1 MGRTWGHASIV
12 ALAVTLTRAY
22 LILVPDTAPPGH
34 VVLDAAVYKL
44 GSERTYSIDVHRTA
58 NFVHHVL
65 RVNRTTG
72 LVTLRKKLRCDGVL
86 YPNLFTFYVDST
98 SDRIRDIDYYSLPI
112 RVLVTGEDCS
122 RRHADLYDID
132 FDRVYD
138 QDDAALQYEDDH
150 MRDRRA
156 AVYPSHPGFMDW
168 RLMEEEELFSSQ
180 YNVLSTAY
188 PWANAIFEDFGA
200 RNRSRNKRS
209 LSQVPFDMAIDVK
222 IAEAKQWISETY
234 ASFSIPTTD
243 RWQGICLKQ
252 SQFINSLTAFLP
264 RTVQKMCKVQF
275 LDVSDPRFLI
285 ESSQGDLVASGDV
298 CIQEP
303 MWKVSVLFT
312 FNCDRS
318 SIVDSD
324 HRLKIVY
331 HHQELNDTDIARR
344 VKRELRNQSP
354 YFEQALYVA
363 SVAEEQ
369 PPGVVVTTVRARD
382 PENSPVTYSMSSLLD
397 SRSAGMFAVD
407 TRTGVVTTQARLD
420 RERLDVHYFRV
431 VAQDDT
437 FPPRSGTTT
446 LQINVL
452 DCNDH
457 APVFEM
463 QQYEASV
470 REGASAGTT
479 VLTLKAT
486 DQDIGN
492 NAQVEYSIDSV
503 SADSLNPE
511 DVNESIDGAKEQ
523 TDAQDVFRIDGR
535 SGALLTRAPLDRE
548 KVSRYTVIVKATD
561 QASPLSDRLSSS
573 ATVHVNI
580 IDDNDNYP
588 QFSEKTYTV
597 TVDEDISVADNP
609 TIAKIKATDADIGA
623 NAAIRYAIIGG
634 NTQMQFSID
643 SLSGDVALVKPLDYE
658 QVRSYRLV
666 IRAQDGGSPSRSNT
680 TQLLVNVKDVNDNA
694 PRFYSSL
701 FQESVSESVPV
712 GYSIVRVQAY
722 DADEGVNAELT
733 YTLADKE
740 YNGNNDLPITID
752 PRSGWVYISGQLDR
766 EVQAKYQLQVT
777 ATDNGVPPRSATASV
792 AVVVQDVNDNDPVFS
807 PPQYEV
813 ELAEDEP
820 PGTPVVTVTATDADE
835 DNRLHYEITGG
846 NTRGRFS
853 ITSQNGRG
861 LITVAQPLDFK
872 QERRYVL
879 TVTATDSGGRSD
891 TAMVH
896 INITDANNYA
906 PVFENAPYTASVF
919 EDAPIGTTVLVV
931 SATDS
936 DVGINAQITYSLSS
950 EISNE
955 AVAHH
960 DHEFLINPHTGAI
973 TTNKLLDRETM
984 SGYLLTVTARDGG
997 VPSLSD
1003 TTDVEIS
1010 VVDVNDNPPVFK
1022 QQLYTSSI
1030 MEDAL
1035 VGTSVTQVGASDA
1048 DVGLNG
1054 RVHYELEARD
1064 REEGS
1069 FVMDPASGVLR
1080 TNKALDRESVAT
1092 YDLRALAVDGGTP
1105 PQSSTV
1111 IVHIKVEDIND
1122 SPPVFQSDCL
1132 TFYIPENSPIGTT
1145 VGEIRAHDPD
1155 EGPNAVI
1162 HYSIKGGDDS
1172 NSFSLETRQGSDKAE
1187 LVTMVDLD
1195 YESPRK
1201 KYELVIR
1208 AASPPLWN
1216 DVRVEI
1222 LVTDVNDN
1230 APMMKDFQI
1239 IFNNFK
1245 DCFPVGPFGRVPAYD
1260 ADVSNKLQY
1269 RILSGNNA
1277 NLVLLNETT
1286 GAMTLSPQ
1294 LNTNVPKLAT
1304 MELSVTDGVNEIK
1317 AMMQLSVRLITEEM
1331 LFNSITVRLNDMTA
1345 EQFLSPLL
1353 GFFIDGLAA
1362 IIPCPKENIYVFSVQ
1377 DDTDVTGNIL
1387 NVSFSA
1393 RRPEAEVG
1401 AGGDPSL
1408 YYSPTHLRERL
1419 YLNRAT
1425 LARLATVQVLP
1436 FDDNVCIHEPCLNFE
1451 ECLTVLKFGNASGFI
1466 SSDSVLFRPIYPVTT
1481 FTCQCPQGFTG
1492 LREHFLCDTEV
1503 DLCYSS
1509 PCVNNGTCMR
1519 REGGYTCV
1527 CTPGFTGTNC
1537 ETILTK
1543 ATCDLNGDGTFC
1555 RSGSQCVAR
1564 KEGGILCQ
1572 GCTIDAEYT
1581 TAMCE
1586 LRARSFPASSF
1597 LTFPGLKRRHRFN
1610 LKLKF
1615 ATTTPSGLLVY
1626 NGRYNERHDFVAL
1639 ETIATG
1645 AGRAGGEGLRFSFAL
1660 GGARTDL
1667 TVAAHVADGAWHTVE
1682 IRYYNR
1688 TATMIIDD
1696 CDKDLSLAG
1705 ASEFGIK
1712 YACANFTRKVLPPRC
1727 DIPTETC
1734 HRFLDLTG
1742 PLQIGGLPNIPTSF
1756 QVKNKDF
1763 IGCISDIYIDHKF
1776 LDLNSYVSDNGTLAG
1791 CPQKRSQ
1798 CSSAPCHHGAEC
1810 SELWDSFSC
1819 ECPEGYTG
1827 HDCAETTSAPWRFSG
1842 DGMLS
1847 FNPLLRPIQLPWL
1860 NALTIRTRQLD
1871 AFLMSIQVGQ
1881 NSSVFISLKSGLLHY
1896 AYNGETMFLPST
1908 NLADGIWHRIEI
1920 KWLGTDISVGIDY
1933 GLRSALLPM
1942 LANKIQGQYIGKILI
1957 GGPDT
1962 TAGLLASEVGYFE
1975 GCIQDVRVGTAQS
1988 LLNRPTVR
1996 ENVRDGCQSKADCML
2011 SICPPYSA
2019 CEAEWDSTECVCERG
2034 RVGPQCTAACELRP
2048 CGPHAVCVP
2057 DDTQRGYSC
2066 KCEQGYSMTAD
2077 GCTEQRE
2084 EECPGGWWG
2093 VTGCG
2098 PCDCDS
2104 ARGYHP
2110 HCAARDG
2117 RCRCKENHYKPPD
2130 VEECLPCQCYAAGS
2144 LNSSCEDTT
2153 GQCHCRSGV
2162 IGRACDSCSNVY
2174 AEVTPNTGCKV
2185 IYDGCPRSYS
2195 NGVWWPRTKFGVA
2208 AITDCPPGSS
2218 GKATRVC
2225 DEIQVVPWQEPD
2237 MFNCTTSTFYQLRKQ
2252 LHKIETGELTVNTFV
2267 GVRLAEDLATACSKT
2282 ARLFGADVLVTE
2294 GILLELMQYELHQAG
2309 LNLTHS
2315 QDKDYVR
2322 NIMKSANT
2330 ILNIEYEKEWQ
2341 RITKLTGHGVEHL
2354 MQKFDKYISV
2364 LAESQHDTY
2373 TSPFE
2378 IVTSDLVI
2386 GVDIVTAE
2394 SIYGFEPTQLNRYN
2408 SESLTT
2414 ERVILPDTS
2423 AFIHSPIQPGYYG
2436 NGKSKPKKPSSPT
2449 VSFPKYNNYVKNKN
2463 KFDKHSRVLLP
2474 LDLLGINSNSE
2485 EIASIY
2491 ESRAVFSYLQYSR
2504 NTSQLMPL
2512 RMDDSVSRRWGVN
2525 ITVGSPILQLALYVP
2540 EFVWSREA
2548 SDNESIENGSD
2559 AAGVVYAN
2567 KGQNHQT
2574 QTNQIST
2581 NPQSRNNWP
2590 HANEDDNLNGDH
2602 HGPVVIQ
2609 PAYKKQDNGDSE
2621 NLRENNSM
2629 YGAEKIIKVDGAD
2642 NLKVMALTMAPND
2655 KNKDGGNSSKEA
2667 DKKKLVYKSL
2677 GGIRLRKPIRLQLW
2691 LDINRETFG
2700 SRTNPQCVHWSTLR
2714 GSGEWSRVGC
2724 HTEID
2729 YDWSPY
2735 SNEPLLINCTCNHL
2749 STFAVLVDEVDI
2761 EFIPEP
2767 SLLESVT
2774 SYSAFSISLPL
2785 LLTTWAALCLMRGG
2799 AATVSNSIHKHLVFC
2814 VFMAELLYLI
2824 ALKARNSLV
2833 QNEFA
2838 CKLVAMS
2845 LHYWWLAALGWAA
2858 CEAWQLRRLLRELRD
2873 VNHGGLAAPLAA
2885 AYAAPAVALAL
2896 AAAHRPHQYG
2906 NALFCWVSCHEPVVW
2921 WVVIPAAVYAAA
2933 AVIFLAGATHAAFTV
2948 RDHVTGF
2955 GNLRM
2960 LLAISIVCL
2969 PLLCVSW
2976 AAALILGSEAGGRR
2990 AALSSL
2996 LAGAVTLHAAAAALG
3011 HVLLNVRVRDN
3022 LRRSI
3027 LRCMGKKVPPVDTSI
3042 IISSSAQNLSQVNRS
3057 ALSYHSGAE
3066 SGRQLRNIGISASST
3081 TSRSTTKT
3089 SSSPYSRSDGQL
3101 RHTSTSTSNYN
3112 TSASDMPNYLRGFDS
3127 SLHTRKDEEGRRR
3140 RMAGADGEA
3149 GGEATEATD
3158 SDSDASERSLE
3169 LASSH
3174 SSDDDETSTRR
3185 SSHPP
3190 SAARDRGPS
3199 SNAGSYLPN
3208 IAEGAPL
3215 GITPRWPS
3223 HIREE
3228 TNRADI
3234 GRWSRETAS
3243 DHEGPNPGAATPSP
3257 NPLPNPDLTSD
3268 VYQLGRH
3275 RAKPSILENV
3285 HDTYV
3290 ASVDAS
3296 RLPLDNRYGVMEDE
3310 LMYGVLPT
3318 DTEKQM
3324 PYDPNYP
3331 MSPTMYRLPQNPY
3344 GSKTYLSASR
3354 TSDYGYSPTNY
3365 LGEHAYGSR
3374 DFRDPGNPARDFRDS
3389 GNPAREQG
3397 YPPRDFRDSGIA
3409 TMLKNDYQRK
3419 MEGHY
3424 GVDYNDAVSEGSE
3437 KHHPHDK
3444 YLFPYTAEEDHVSI
3458 REAALSSHARANAG
3472 TCFSPI
3478 HLLGEKSTHIDKRLS
3493 IFVKL
3498 ISKWP
3503 HRLRVWEKQANGGGC
3518 MRKIH
3523 FKSSFALLTGGVAV
3537 RKIICNH
3544 LREEE
3549 IYY

>member
-1 MGRTWGHASIV
+1 MTRLWAHAV
-12 ALAVTLTRAY
+12 ATILLVAAARAY
-22 LILVPDTAPPGH
+22 LVLVPDSARPGH

-44 GSERTYSIDVHRTA
+44 GSERTYTIDVHRTA
-58 NFVHHVL
+58 NFVHHIL

-72 LVTLRKKLRCDGVL
+72 LVTLRKRLRCDGVM

-98 SDRIRDIDYYSLPI
+98 SERIRDIDYYSLPI

-138 QDDAALQYEDDH
+138 QSDSALQYEEEPS
-150 MRDRRA
+150 RDKRE
-156 AVYPSHPGFMDW
+156 AVFSERDNIDW
-168 RLMEEEELFSSQ
+168 RLLDAEELVSSQ
-180 YNVLSTAY
+180 YSVFSTAD
-188 PWANAIFEDFGA
+188 PWQHTIFEDFAA
-200 RNRSRNKRS
+200 RNKSRRKRS
-209 LSQVPFDMAIDVK
+209 HSLVPFDMAIDVK

-234 ASFSIPTTD
+234 ASFAIPTTD

-252 SQFINSLTAFLP
+252 SQFVNSLTAFLP
-264 RTVQKMCKVQF
+264 RTVQKSCKVQF
-275 LDVSDPRFLI
+275 LDVSDPRFTI
-285 ESSQGDLVASGDV
+285 ENSQGDLVASDDV

-303 MWKVSVLFT
+303 MWKVSILFT
-312 FNCDRS
+312 FNCDRTN
-318 SIVDSD
+318 IIDSD

-354 YFEQALYVA
+354 YFEQALYMA

-407 TRTGVVTTQARLD
+407 SRTGVVTTQARLD

-457 APVFEM
+457 SPVFEM

-470 REGASAGTT
+470 REGASPGTT

-486 DQDIGN
+486 DQDIGK
-492 NAQVEYSIDSV
+492 NAEVEYSIESV
-503 SADSLNPE
+503 TAETLSENT
-511 DVNESIDGAKEQ
+511 NEAIQSSGEQ
-523 TDAQDVFRIDGR
+523 TSSDSQDVFRVDGR
-535 SGALLTRAPLDRE
+535 SGALLTRSSLDRE
-548 KVSRYTVIVKATD
+548 KVARYTVIVKATD
-561 QASPLSDRLSSS
+561 LASPVSDRLSS
-573 ATVHVNI
+573 TTTIHVNVL
-580 IDDNDNYP
+580 DDNDNYP

-597 TVDEDISVADNP
+597 TVDEDISVSDNP
-609 TIAKIKATDADIGA
+609 VIARIKATDADIGS

-643 SLSGDVALVKPLDYE
+643 SLSGDVSLVKPLDYE

-694 PRFYSSL
+694 PRFYTSL
-701 FQESVSESVPV
+701 FQESVSENVPI

-733 YTLADKE
+733 YTLTDKE
-740 YNGNNDLPITID
+740 YGGNSDLPITID
-752 PRSGWVYISGQLDR
+752 PRSGWVYTSTPLDR
-766 EVQAKYQLQVT
+766 EVQSKYQLQVT
-777 ATDNGVPPRSATASV
+777 ATDGGSPPRSATASV
-792 AVVVQDVNDNDPVFS
+792 VVVVQDVNDNDPVFA
-807 PPQYEV
+807 PGQYDV
-813 ELAEDEP
+813 EIAEDEP
-820 PGTPVVTVTATDADE
+820 PGTPLVTVTATDADE

-896 INITDANNYA
+896 INVTDANNYA
-906 PVFENAPYTASVF
+906 PVFENAPYTAAVF

-936 DVGINAQITYSLSS
+936 DVGVNAQITYSLSS

-960 DHEFLINPHTGAI
+960 DQEFVINPQTGAI

-997 VPSLSD
+997 VPALSD

-1010 VVDVNDNPPVFK
+1010 VVDVNDNEPVFK
-1022 QQLYTSSI
+1022 QQLYTATI

-1035 VGTSVTQVGASDA
+1035 VGTSVTQVSATDA

-1054 RVHYELEARD
+1054 RVHYELDSKD

-1069 FVMDPASGVLR
+1069 FVIDPASGVIR
-1080 TNKALDRESVAT
+1080 TNKPLDRESVAT
-1092 YDLRALAVDGGTP
+1092 HDLKALAIDGGTP
-1105 PQSSTV
+1105 PQSSSV

-1122 SPPVFQSDCL
+1122 SPPVFESDCL
-1132 TFYIPENSPIGTT
+1132 TFYVPENSPIGTT
-1145 VGEIRAHDPD
+1145 VGEIYAHDPD
-1155 EGPNAVI
+1155 EGANAVV

-1201 KYELVIR
+1201 KYELIIR

-1239 IFNNFK
+1239 IFNNYK
-1245 DCFPVGPFGRVPAYD
+1245 DCFPVGPFGRVPAFD
-1260 ADVSNKLQY
+1260 ADVTDKLQY

-1286 GAMTLSPQ
+1286 GSMTLSPQ
-1294 LNTNVPKLAT
+1294 LNTNVPKIAT
-1304 MELSVTDGVNEIK
+1304 MEISVNDGVNEVK
-1317 AMMQLSVRLITEEM
+1317 AMMQLTVRLITEEM

-1353 GFFIDGLAA
+1353 GFFVDGLAA

-1393 RRPEAEVG
+1393 RRPEAEIGV
-1401 AGGDPSL
+1401 AGDTSQ
-1408 YYSPTHLRERL
+1408 YYSPTHLRERV
-1419 YLNRAT
+1419 YLHRAT

-1436 FDDNVCIHEPCLNFE
+1436 FDDNVCVHEPCLNFE
-1451 ECLTVLKFGNASGFI
+1451 ECLTVLKFGNASGFV
-1466 SSDSVLFRPIYPVTT
+1466 SSDTVLFRPIYPVTT
-1481 FTCQCPQGFTG
+1481 FSCQCPHGFTG
-1492 LREHFLCDTEV
+1492 SREHYMCDTEV

-1509 PCVNNGTCMR
+1509 PCVNNGTCVR

-1527 CTPGFTGTNC
+1527 CAAGFTGVNC
-1537 ETILTK
+1537 ETVLTR
-1543 ATCDLNGDGTFC
+1543 ATCDINGDGSIC

-1572 GCTIDAEYT
+1572 GCTIDAAYT
-1581 TAMCE
+1581 TSMCE
-1586 LRARSFPASSF
+1586 LKARSFPASSF
-1597 LTFPGLKRRHRFN
+1597 LTFPGLKRRHRVH

-1615 ATTTPSGLLVY
+1615 ATQSTSGLLLY

-1639 ETIATG
+1639 EMISTG
-1645 AGRAGGEGLRFSFAL
+1645 AGAVGRAGVRFTFAL
-1660 GGARTDL
+1660 GGTKTEV
-1667 TVAAHVADGAWHTVE
+1667 TVAADVADGMWHTVE
-1682 IRYYNR
+1682 VDYFNR
-1688 TATMIIDD
+1688 TATMVLDD
-1696 CDKDLSLAG
+1696 CDKALSLNG
-1705 ASEFGIK
+1705 AASLGAK

-1742 PLQIGGLPNIPTSF
+1742 PLQIGGLPNIPSSF

-1763 IGCISDIYIDHKF
+1763 VGCISDFYIDHKF
-1776 LDLNSYVSDNGTLAG
+1776 VDLNSFVADNGTLAG
-1791 CPQKRSQ
+1791 CPEKRSQ
-1798 CSSAPCHHGAEC
+1798 CSSAPCYNGAEC
-1810 SELWDSFSC
+1810 TDLWDTFLC
-1819 ECPEGYTG
+1819 DCPEGHTG
-1827 HDCAETTSAPWRFSG
+1827 KDCGESTSPPWRFSG

-1860 NALTIRTRQLD
+1860 NAFSLRTRQQD

-1881 NSSVFISLKSGLLHY
+1881 NSSILISLKSGLLHY
-1896 AYNGETMFLPST
+1896 SYNGESMFLPST
-1908 NLADGIWHRIEI
+1908 MLSDGNWHRVEI
-1920 KWLGTDISVGIDY
+1920 KWLGTDISVTIDY
-1933 GLRSALLPM
+1933 GLRTALLPM
-1942 LANKIQGQYIGKILI
+1942 LANKVQGQYIGKILI
-1957 GGPDT
+1957 GGPDS

-1975 GCIQDVRVGTAQS
+1975 GCIQDVRVGTAQA
-1988 LLNRPTVR
+1988 LLSRPTVR
-1996 ENVRDGCQSKADCML
+1996 ENVRDGCASRADCML
-2011 SICPPYSA
+2011 SICPPYSKCVSSWDHTW
-2019 CEAEWDSTECVCERG
+2019 CECEHG
-2034 RVGPQCTAACELRP
+2034 RVGPHCIPACDFHP
-2048 CGPHAVCVP
+2048 CGENARCIP
-2057 DDTQRGYSC
+2057 DDSAKGYNC
-2066 KCEQGYSMTAD
+2066 QCEDGYNMSD
-2077 GCTEQRE
+2077 EGCVKAGSAV
-2084 EECPGGWWG
+2084 CPGGWWG
-2093 VTGCG
+2093 GAACG
-2098 PCDCDS
+2098 PCACAP
-2104 ARGYHP
+2104 ARGFHP
-2110 HCAARDG
+2110 HCHPATGA
-2117 RCRCKENHYKPPD
+2117 CRCKENHYKP
-2130 VEECLPCQCYAAGS
+2130 EGSELCLPCQCYAAGS
-2144 LNSSCEDTT
+2144 LNSSCETFT
-2153 GQCHCRSGV
+2153 GQCHCRDGV
-2162 IGRACDSCSNVY
+2162 IGRACDACANAY
-2174 AEVTPNTGCKV
+2174 AEVAPNNGCEV
-2185 IYDGCPRSYS
+2185 VYDGCPRSFS
-2195 NGVWWPRTKFGVA
+2195 HGVWWPRTKFGIEA
-2208 AITDCPPGSS
+2208 FTDCPAGTS
-2218 GKATRVC
+2218 GKATRMC
-2225 DEIQVVPWQEPD
+2225 DETHVIPWQEPD

-2252 LHKIETGELTVNTFV
+2252 LNKIQTGELAVNTFV
-2267 GVRLAEDLATACSKT
+2267 GVRLAEDLTSACLNTQHLYGS
-2282 ARLFGADVLVTE
+2282 DILVAE
-2294 GILLELMQYELHQAG
+2294 GILMELLQYELKQAG

-2315 QDKDYVR
+2315 QDKDYVK
-2322 NIMKSANT
+2322 NIIKSANT
-2330 ILNIEYEKEWQ
+2330 ILNLDYEKEWR
-2341 RITKLTGHGVEHL
+2341 RIRQLTGHGMEEL
-2354 MQKFDKYISV
+2354 LQKFDKYISV

-2408 SESLTT
+2408 IESYTT

-2423 AFIHSPIQPGYYG
+2423 AFLHSPIQTSYYG
-2436 NGKSKPKKPSSPT
+2436 NGKNKKKVSSPT

-2463 KFDKHSRVLLP
+2463 KFDKFTRILLP
-2474 LDLLGINSNSE
+2474 LDLLGIANSNLHE
-2485 EIASIY
+2485 NLEMNY

-2512 RMDDSVSRRWGVN
+2512 RMDESVSQRWGVN
-2525 ITVGSPILQLALYVP
+2525 ITVGSPIIQVALYVP
-2540 EFVWSREA
+2540 EYVWMRE
-2548 SDNESIENGSD
+2548 SHDGKEDNSLENNMDDLEGIT
-2559 AAGVVYAN
+2559 YTN
-2567 KGQNHQT
+2567 KGHQNHVP
-2574 QTNQIST
+2574 NHINT
-2581 NPQSRNNWP
+2581 NPQTKNIWS
-2590 HANEDDNLNGDH
+2590 HDDETNQEN
-2602 HGPVVIQ
+2602 HGPILIQ
-2609 PAYKKQDNGDSE
+2609 PAYKKQEKSSYTNE
-2621 NLRENNSM
+2621 NLQENEASFV
-2629 YGAEKIIKVDGAD
+2629 ADKIEPDGP
-2642 NLKVMALTMAPND
+2642 KVMALSMMPD
-2655 KNKDGGNSSKEA
+2655 DGKNKDGGNSTK
-2667 DKKKLVYKSL
+2667 DVFKKLIYKSMS
-2677 GGIRLRKPIRLQLW
+2677 GIRLKRPVRLQLW
-2691 LDINRETFG
+2691 LDIDVETFG
-2700 SRTNPQCVHWSTLR
+2700 SRTNPQCVHWSTIR
-2714 GSGEWSRVGC
+2714 GFGEWSRVGC

-2735 SNEPLLINCTCNHL
+2735 SGEPLLINCTCNHL

-2774 SYSAFSISLPL
+2774 SYTAFSLSLPL
-2785 LLTTWAALCLMRGG
+2785 LFVTWAALCLMRGG
-2799 AATVSNSIHKHLVFC
+2799 AATVSNSIHKHLIFSI
-2814 VFMAELLYLI
+2814 FMAELLFLI
-2824 ALKARNSLV
+2824 ALKARSSLV

-2838 CKLVAMS
+2838 CKLIAMG
-2845 LHYWWLAALGWAA
+2845 LHYWWVAALGWSA
-2858 CEAWQLRRLLRELRD
+2858 CDAWQLRRLLRELRD
-2873 VNHGGLAAPLAA
+2873 VNHGPLAA
-2885 AYAAPAVALAL
+2885 QLAVGYAAPAVVLAL
-2896 AAAHRPHQYG
+2896 AASHHQHQYG

-2921 WVVIPAAVYAAA
+2921 WVVVPAAASAAA
-2933 AVIFLAGATHAAFTV
+2933 ALASLAGAAGAAFTV

-2960 LLAISIVCL
+2960 LLAVSIVCL
-2969 PLLCVSW
+2969 PLVCAAW
-2976 AAALILGSEAGGRR
+2976 ASALLLGSETGARR
-2990 AALSSL
+2990 DVLSSV
-2996 LAGAVTLHAAAAALG
+2996 LAAAVALHAAAAALG
-3011 HVLLNVRVRDN
+3011 YIAFNIRVRDN
-3022 LRRSI
+3022 LRRTI
-3027 LRCMGKKVPPVDTSI
+3027 LRCLGKKVPLADTSI
-3042 IISSSAQNLSQVNRS
+3042 IVSSSAQNLSQINRS
-3057 ALSYHSGAE
+3057 ALAYHSSTE
-3066 SGRQLRNIGISASST
+3066 PGRQLRNIGISASST

-3112 TSASDMPNYLRGFDS
+3112 TSASDMPAYLRGFDS
-3127 SLHTRKDEEGRRR
+3127 SLHSRKDDERRR
-3140 RMAGADGEA
+3140 RKAAREETA
-3149 GGEATEATD
+3149 GGTEEATEGTD
-3158 SDSDASERSLE
+3158 SDSSHSARSLE

-3185 SSHPP
+3185 SRSTHPP
-3190 SAARDRGPS
+3190 SATREHVS
-3199 SNAGSYLPN
+3199 SSAGGFLPN
-3208 IAEGAPL
+3208 ITEGAPL
-3215 GITPRWPS
+3215 STSRWPP

-3228 TNRADI
+3228 SNHPEM
-3234 GRWSRETAS
+3234 GRWSQETGSDTEGLNPNMAS
-3243 DHEGPNPGAATPSP
+3243 PSP

-3268 VYQLGRH
+3268 VYHLRH
-3275 RAKPSILENV
+3275 RMKPSLLENV

-3310 LMYGVLPT
+3310 LMYGVLPN
-3318 DTEKQM
+3318 DAEKQV

-3331 MSPTMYRLPQNPY
+3331 ISPTMYRLPTHPY
-3344 GSKTYLSASR
+3344 GSKTYLPSR
-3354 TSDYGYSPTNY
+3354 TSDYGYSPTKY
-3365 LGEHAYGSR
+3365 LSPDSNIYGSR
-3374 DFRDPGNPARDFRDS
+3374 DFTNVTT
-3389 GNPAREQG
+3389 REHEG
-3397 YPPRDFRDSGIA
+3397 YPSRDFRDSGIA

-3419 MEGHY
+3419 MECHY
-3424 GVDYNDAVSEGSE
+3424 GADYAERMSEGSD

-3444 YLFPYTAEEDHVSI
+3444 YLFPYTAEEDHATLRAGTHSPQT
-3458 REAALSSHARANAG
+3458 LSSDLAHSGDSQQQMGAPLASMG
-3472 TCFSPI
+3472 ETS
-3478 HLLGEKSTHIDKRLS
+3478 EKSTTEDDAET
-3493 IFVKL
+3493 
-3498 ISKWP
+3498 
-3503 HRLRVWEKQANGGGC
+3503 RV
-3518 MRKIH
+3518 
-3523 FKSSFALLTGGVAV
+3523 
-3537 RKIICNH
+3537 
-3544 LREEE
+3544 
-3549 IYY
+3549 

>member
-1 MGRTWGHASIV
+1 MARWAHAVLV
-12 ALAVTLTRAY
+12 ALALSAVRAY
-22 LILVPDTAPPGH
+22 LIIVPDTAPPGH
-34 VVLDAAVYKL
+34 VVIDAAVIKL
-44 GSERTYSIDVHRTA
+44 GSERTYNIDVHRTA
-58 NFVHHVL
+58 NFVHHIL
-65 RVNRTTG
+65 RVNRTSG
-72 LVTLRKKLRCDGVL
+72 LVTLRKRLRCDGVL

-98 SDRIRDIDYYSLPI
+98 SERIRDIDYYSLPI
-112 RVLVTGEDCS
+112 RILVAGEDCS

-138 QDDAALQYEDDH
+138 QNDAAVQYEDDH
-150 MRDRRA
+150 IRDKRE
-156 AVYPSHPGFMDW
+156 VIYQESIDW
-168 RLMEEEELFSSQ
+168 RLLEENELGSSQ

-188 PWANAIFEDFGA
+188 PWSNGMFEDIFF
-200 RNRSRNKRS
+200 RNNSRIKRS
-209 LSQVPFDMAIDVK
+209 PLVPFDMAIDVK

-234 ASFSIPTTD
+234 ASFAIPTTD
-243 RWQGICLKQ
+243 RWQGICLKK
-252 SQFINSLTAFLP
+252 SQFVNSLTAFLP
-264 RTVQKMCKVQF
+264 RTVQKMCRVQF
-275 LDVSDPRFLI
+275 LDVSDTRFVI
-285 ESSQGDLVASGDV
+285 ENSQGDLVASNDV

-312 FNCDRS
+312 FDCERTN
-318 SIVDSD
+318 IVDSD

-369 PPGVVVTTVRARD
+369 PPGVIVTTVRARD

-407 TRTGVVTTQARLD
+407 TRTGVITTQARLD

-457 APVFEM
+457 APIFEM

-470 REGASAGTT
+470 REGAGPGTT

-486 DQDIGN
+486 DQDIGKN
-492 NAQVEYSIDSV
+492 GEVEYSIDSV
-503 SADSLNPE
+503 KAESLKPE
-511 DVNESIDGAKEQ
+511 DMNESIDTEQ
-523 TDAQDVFRIDGR
+523 VVAQDVFRVDGR
-535 SGALLTRAPLDRE
+535 SGALLTRATLDRE

-561 QASPLSDRLSSS
+561 QANPLSDRLSSS
-573 ATVHVNI
+573 ATIHVNI
-580 IDDNDNYP
+580 LDDNDNYP

-597 TVDEDISVADNP
+597 NIDEDISVADNP
-609 TIAKIKATDADIGA
+609 VIARIKATDADVGS

-643 SLSGDVALVKPLDYE
+643 SLSGDVSLVKPLDYE

-694 PRFYSSL
+694 PRFYTSL
-701 FQESVSESVPV
+701 FQESVSENVPV

-722 DADEGVNAELT
+722 DADEGVNAEIT
-733 YTLADKE
+733 YTLADKD

-752 PRSGWVYISGQLDR
+752 PRSGWVYTSTHLDR
-766 EVQAKYQLQVT
+766 EIQSKYQLQVT
-777 ATDNGVPPRSATASV
+777 ATDNGTPPRSATASV
-792 AVVVQDVNDNDPVFS
+792 VVVVQDVNDNDPVFS

-936 DVGINAQITYSLSS
+936 DVGVNAQITYTLSS

-955 AVAHH
+955 AVPHH
-960 DHEFLINPHTGAI
+960 EQEFLINPQTGAI

-1010 VVDVNDNPPVFK
+1010 VVDVNDNEPVFK
-1022 QQLYTSSI
+1022 QQLYTASI
-1030 MEDAL
+1030 VEDAL
-1035 VGTSVTQVGASDA
+1035 VGTSVTQVSATDA

-1054 RVHYELEARD
+1054 RVHYELEPKD

-1069 FVMDPASGVLR
+1069 FVIDPASGVIR
-1080 TNKALDRESVAT
+1080 TNKALDRESVAI
-1092 YDLRALAVDGGTP
+1092 YDLKALAIDGGTP

-1122 SPPVFQSDCL
+1122 SPPVFESDCL
-1132 TFYIPENSPIGTT
+1132 TFYVPENSPIGTT
-1145 VGEIRAHDPD
+1145 VGSIHAHDPD
-1155 EGPNAVI
+1155 EGSNAVV

-1239 IFNNFK
+1239 IFNNYK

-1260 ADVSNKLQY
+1260 ADVTDKLQY

-1286 GAMTLSPQ
+1286 GSMTLSPQ

-1304 MELSVTDGVNEIK
+1304 MEISVTDGVNEVK
-1317 AMMQLSVRLITEEM
+1317 AVMQLLVRLITEEM

-1401 AGGDPSL
+1401 IGEDTSQ
-1408 YYSPTHLRERL
+1408 YYSPTHLRERV
-1419 YLNRAT
+1419 YLHRAT

-1436 FDDNVCIHEPCLNFE
+1436 FDDNICVHEPCLNYE

-1466 SSDSVLFRPIYPVTT
+1466 HSDSVLFRPIYPVTT

-1492 LREHFLCDTEV
+1492 SREHYMCDTEV

-1509 PCVNNGTCMR
+1509 PCRHAGACVR
-1519 REGGYTCV
+1519 REAGYSCVCAPGYTGV
-1527 CTPGFTGTNC
+1527 NC
-1537 ETILTK
+1537 ETVLTK
-1543 ATCDLNGDGTFC
+1543 ATCDINGDGSIC

-1564 KEGGILCQ
+1564 REGGILCQ
-1572 GCTIDAEYT
+1572 GCTIESTYT
-1581 TAMCE
+1581 TSMCE
-1586 LRARSFPASSF
+1586 LKARSFPVTSF
-1597 LTFPGLKRRHRFN
+1597 LTFPGIKRRHRFH

-1615 ATTTPSGLLVY
+1615 ATQTTSGLLLY
-1626 NGRYNERHDFVAL
+1626 NGRYNERHDFIAL
-1639 ETIATG
+1639 EVISSN
-1645 AGRAGGEGLRFSFAL
+1645 AGRGGGAGLRFTFSL
-1660 GGARTDL
+1660 GGGRTEV
-1667 TVAAHVADGAWHTVE
+1667 TVEGDVANGMWHTVE
-1682 IRYYNR
+1682 VEYFNR
-1688 TATMIIDD
+1688 TATMILDD
-1696 CDKDLSLAG
+1696 CDKMLSLAG
-1705 ASEFGIK
+1705 AVDFGVK

-1727 DIPTETC
+1727 DIPTEVC

-1742 PLQIGGLPNIPTSF
+1742 PLQIGGLPNIPSSF
-1756 QVKNKDF
+1756 QVKNRDF
-1763 IGCISDIYIDHKF
+1763 VGCISDLYIDHKF
-1776 LDLNSYVSDNGTLAG
+1776 VDLNSYVADNGTIAG
-1791 CPQKRSQ
+1791 CPEKRSQ
-1798 CSSAPCHHGAEC
+1798 CSSAPCYNDGEC
-1810 SELWDSFSC
+1810 VDLWDTFLC
-1819 ECPEGYTG
+1819 RCKEGYTG
-1827 HDCAETTSAPWRFSG
+1827 KDCAESTSPPWRFSG
-1842 DGMLS
+1842 DGSLS
-1847 FNPLLRPIQLPWL
+1847 FNPLLRPITLPWL
-1860 NALTIRTRQLD
+1860 NALSLRTRQRD
-1871 AFLMSIQVGQ
+1871 AFLMSVQVGQ
-1881 NSSVFISLKSGLLHY
+1881 NSSVLLALKSGLLHY
-1896 AYNGETMFLPST
+1896 SYNGETMFLPSPT
-1908 NLADGIWHRIEI
+1908 LADGAWHRIEI
-1920 KWLGTDISVGIDY
+1920 KWLGTDISVTIDY
-1933 GLRSALLPM
+1933 GLRNALLPM

-1962 TAGLLASEVGYFE
+1962 TAGLLASDVGYFE

-1996 ENVRDGCQSKADCML
+1996 ENVRDGCQSRADCLL
-2011 SICPPYSA
+2011 SICPPYSK
-2019 CEAEWDSTECVCERG
+2019 CVTTWDNTECVCDKG
-2034 RVGPQCTAACELRP
+2034 RIGPQCVAACDLNP
-2048 CGPHAVCVP
+2048 CGEHARCVP
-2057 DDTQRGYSC
+2057 DDTDKGYHCSC
-2066 KCEQGYSMTAD
+2066 DDGYIMTAA
-2077 GCTEQRE
+2077 GCAAEARA
-2084 EECPGGWWG
+2084 ECPGGWWG
-2093 VTGCG
+2093 ARRGACG
-2098 PCDCDS
+2098 PCAC
-2104 ARGYHP
+2104 AAPGLHP
-2110 HCAARDG
+2110 HCDARTG
-2117 RCRCKENHYKPPD
+2117 RCRCKENHYQPAGS
-2130 VEECLPCQCYAAGS
+2130 EQCIPCQCYAAGS
-2144 LNSSCEDTT
+2144 LNGSCAAS
-2153 GQCHCRSGV
+2153 GQCYCRSGV
-2162 IGRACDSCSNVY
+2162 IGRACDSCANLY
-2174 AEVTPNTGCKV
+2174 AEVTPIAGCKV
-2185 IYDGCPRSYS
+2185 VYDGCPKSFAG
-2195 NGVWWPRTKFGVA
+2195 GVWWPQTKFNIE
-2208 AITDCPPGSS
+2208 AITDCPTGSS
-2218 GKATRVC
+2218 GKATRMC
-2225 DEIQVVPWQEPD
+2225 DEKQVIPWHEPD
-2237 MFNCTTSTFYQLRKQ
+2237 MFNCTSSTFQQLRKQ
-2252 LHKIETGELTVNTFV
+2252 LHKIETGELQVNTFV
-2267 GVRLAEDLATACSKT
+2267 GVRLAEELAAAGARTA
-2282 ARLFGADVLVTE
+2282 ALFGADVLVAAA
-2294 GILLELMQYELHQAG
+2294 LLRELLRHELRQAG

-2322 NIMKSANT
+2322 NIIKSSNT
-2330 ILNIEYEKEWQ
+2330 ILNIRYEKEWN
-2341 RITKLTGHGVEHL
+2341 RIRELTGFGVEHL
-2354 MQKFDKYISV
+2354 LQQFDKYIAV

-2394 SIYGFEPTQLNRYN
+2394 SIYGFEPTTLNRYGD
-2408 SESLTT
+2408 SYTT
-2414 ERVILPDTS
+2414 ERVVLPDTS
-2423 AFIHSPIQPGYYG
+2423 SFIHSPLQTPGYYG
-2436 NGKSKPKKPSSPT
+2436 IKTKNKKPSSPT
-2449 VSFPKYNNYVKNKN
+2449 VSFPKYNNYVKSKN
-2463 KFDKHSRVLLP
+2463 KFDKFTRVLLP
-2474 LDLLGINSNSE
+2474 LDLIGISNTQDNIE
-2485 EIASIY
+2485 TNY

-2512 RMDDSVSRRWGVN
+2512 RMDESVTRRWGVN
-2525 ITVGSPILQLALYVP
+2525 ITLGSPILQVALFVP
-2540 EFVWSREA
+2540 EYIWYRETKENE
-2548 SDNESIENGSD
+2548 DNVENNNEDTDGITYS
-2559 AAGVVYAN
+2559 N
-2567 KGQNHQT
+2567 KGHTHPNQVNNHI
-2574 QTNQIST
+2574 TNNVHSKH
-2581 NPQSRNNWP
+2581 NPWSQS
-2590 HANEDDNLNGDH
+2590 EDDNSNEN

-2609 PAYKKQDNGDSE
+2609 PAYKKQEKPYINDNFQENDSSYVAERLESSDGPKVLALVMDSE
-2621 NLRENNSM
+2621 INN
-2629 YGAEKIIKVDGAD
+2629 
-2642 NLKVMALTMAPND
+2642 
-2655 KNKDGGNSSKEA
+2655 KEA
-2667 DKKKLVYKSL
+2667 NLTKEIGKKKLIYKSL
-2677 GGIRLRKPIRLQLW
+2677 NGVRLKKPIRLQIW

-2714 GSGEWSRVGC
+2714 GSGEWSRIGC

-2735 SNEPLLINCTCNHL
+2735 SDEPLLINCTCNHL

-2767 SLLESVT
+2767 SMLESVT
-2774 SYSAFSISLPL
+2774 SYTGFSISLPL
-2785 LLTTWAALCLMRGG
+2785 LAWTWLALCLMRGG
-2799 AATVSNSIHKHLVFC
+2799 AATVSNSIHKHLIFC

-2824 ALKARNSLV
+2824 AMKARSSLV
-2833 QNEFA
+2833 QNEVA
-2838 CKLVAMS
+2838 CKVVAMG
-2845 LHYWWLAALGWAA
+2845 LHYWWVSALAWAA
-2858 CEAWQLRRLLRELRD
+2858 CDAWQLRRLLRELRD
-2873 VNHGGLAAPLAA
+2873 VNHGGLAPQLAA

-2896 AAAHRPHQYG
+2896 AAAHHQHQYG
-2906 NALFCWVSCHEPVVW
+2906 NALFCWVSCHESVVW
-2921 WVVIPAAVYAAA
+2921 WVVIPAAVYAGAA
-2933 AVIFLAGATHAAFTV
+2933 LVFLAGATRAAFTV
-2948 RDHVTGF
+2948 RDHVIGF

-2960 LLAISIVCL
+2960 LLAVSVVCL
-2969 PLLCVSW
+2969 PLLVGAW
-2976 AAALILGSEAGGRR
+2976 ASALVLGSEAARR
-2990 AALSSL
+2990 DALSSL
-2996 LAGAVTLHAAAAALG
+2996 LAAAVALHAAAAALG
-3011 HVLLNVRVRDN
+3011 HTALNVRVRDN
-3022 LRRSI
+3022 LRRSV
-3027 LRCMGKKVPPVDTSI
+3027 LRCLGKKVPLADTSV
-3042 IISSSAQNLSQVNRS
+3042 IISTSAQNLSQVNRS
-3057 ALSYHSGAE
+3057 ALAYHSSTE
-3066 SGRQLRNIGISASST
+3066 PGRQLRNIGISASST

-3112 TSASDMPNYLRGFDS
+3112 TSASDMPAYLRGFDS
-3127 SLHTRKDEEGRRR
+3127 SLHTRKDDESRRR
-3140 RMAGADGEA
+3140 RKSRGHAEV
-3149 GGEATEATD
+3149 ATEGTD
-3158 SDSDASERSLE
+3158 SESEASAHSLD

-3174 SSDDDETSTRR
+3174 SSDDEDTASRR

-3190 SAARDRGPS
+3190 SALRERGANS
-3199 SNAGSYLPN
+3199 TGGNYLPN
-3208 IAEGAPL
+3208 ITEGAPL
-3215 GITPRWPS
+3215 AITPRWPS

-3228 TNRADI
+3228 MNQPEMN
-3234 GRWSRETAS
+3234 RWSQETGS
-3243 DHEGPNPGAATPSP
+3243 EEGMNPGPATPSP

-3268 VYQLGRH
+3268 VYQLSRH
-3275 RAKPSILENV
+3275 RLKPSILENV

-3296 RLPLDNRYGVMEDE
+3296 RLPLDNRYGVMNDE
-3310 LMYGVLPT
+3310 LMYGVMPN
-3318 DTEKQM
+3318 DTEKQI

-3331 MSPTMYRLPQNPY
+3331 ISPTMYRLPTNPY
-3344 GSKTYLSASR
+3344 GSKTYLSSR
-3354 TSDYGYSPTNY
+3354 TSDYGYSPTKY
-3365 LGEHAYGSR
+3365 LNNDPSVYGSR
-3374 DFRDPGNPARDFRDS
+3374 DFRDS
-3389 GNPAREQG
+3389 TVTTREHDG

-3424 GVDYNDAVSEGSE
+3424 DYNDRMSDGSE

-3444 YLFPYTAEEDHVSI
+3444 YLFPYT
-3458 REAALSSHARANAG
+3458 
-3472 TCFSPI
+3472 
-3478 HLLGEKSTHIDKRLS
+3478 GEVPQQMGAPLASMGETS
-3493 IFVKL
+3493 
-3498 ISKWP
+3498 
-3503 HRLRVWEKQANGGGC
+3503 E
-3518 MRKIH
+3518 
-3523 FKSSFALLTGGVAV
+3523 
-3537 RKIICNH
+3537 
-3544 LREEE
+3544 
-3549 IYY
+3549 

>member
-1 MGRTWGHASIV
+1 MAANMMPAWVFAVV
-12 ALAVTLTRAY
+12 AVLTLATTRAY

-34 VVLDAAVYKL
+34 VVIDAAVYKL
-44 GSERTYSIDVHRTA
+44 GSERNYNIDVHRTA
-58 NFVHHVL
+58 NFVHHIL
-65 RVNRTTG
+65 RVNRTSG
-72 LVTLRKKLRCDGVL
+72 LVTLRKRLRCDGVL

-98 SDRIRDIDYYSLPI
+98 SERIRDIDYYSLPI
-112 RVLVTGEDCS
+112 RILVTGEDCS
-122 RRHADLYDID
+122 RRHAELYDID

-138 QDDAALQYEDDH
+138 QNDAALQYEDQPI
-150 MRDRRA
+150 RDKRE
-156 AVYPSHPGFMDW
+156 AVYQESIDW
-168 RLMEEEELFSSQ
+168 RLLEGEELVSSQ

-188 PWANAIFEDFGA
+188 PWSNIMFEDFVA
-200 RNRSRNKRS
+200 RNKSRRKRS
-209 LSQVPFDMAIDVK
+209 QNVIPFDMAIDVK

-234 ASFSIPTTD
+234 ASFAIPTTD

-252 SQFINSLTAFLP
+252 SQFVNSLTAFLP

-275 LDVSDPRFLI
+275 LDVSDPRFMI
-285 ESSQGDLVASGDV
+285 EASQGDLVASGDI

-303 MWKVSVLFT
+303 MWKVSILFT
-312 FNCDRS
+312 FNCEKIN
-318 SIVDSD
+318 IVDSD

-369 PPGVVVTTVRARD
+369 PPGVTVTTVRARD

-407 TRTGVVTTQARLD
+407 SRTGVVTTQARLD

-457 APVFEM
+457 SPVFEM
-463 QQYEASV
+463 QQYESSV
-470 REGASAGTT
+470 REGASPGTT

-486 DQDIGN
+486 DQDIGK
-492 NAQVEYSIDSV
+492 NAEVEYSIESV
-503 SADSLNPE
+503 TAETLSTE
-511 DVNESIDGAKEQ
+511 DTNESIDNSEQ
-523 TDAQDVFRIDGR
+523 IEAQDVFRIDGR
-535 SGALLTRAPLDRE
+535 SGALLTRSPLDRE
-548 KVSRYTVIVKATD
+548 KVARYTVIVKATD
-561 QASPLSDRLSSS
+561 QASPVSDRLSST

-580 IDDNDNYP
+580 LDDNDNYP

-597 TVDEDISVADNP
+597 TVDEDISANDNP
-609 TIAKIKATDADIGA
+609 VIARIKATDADVGA

-643 SLSGDVALVKPLDYE
+643 SLSGDVSLVKPLDYE

-694 PRFYSSL
+694 PRFYTSL
-701 FQESVSESVPV
+701 FQESVSENVPV

-722 DADEGVNAELT
+722 DADEGMNAEIT
-733 YTLADKE
+733 YTLMDKE
-740 YNGNNDLPITID
+740 YNNNNDLPISID
-752 PRSGWVYISGQLDR
+752 PRSGWVYTSSQLDR
-766 EVQAKYQLQVT
+766 EVQAKYQLMVT
-777 ATDNGVPPRSATASV
+777 ATDGGSPSRSATASV
-792 AVVVQDVNDNDPVFS
+792 VVVVQDVNDNDPVFS

-820 PGTPVVTVTATDADE
+820 PGTPVVTLTATDADE

-919 EDAPIGTTVLVV
+919 EDAPVGTTVLVV

-936 DVGINAQITYSLSS
+936 DVGVNAQITYSLSS

-955 AVAHH
+955 AVTHH
-960 DHEFLINPHTGAI
+960 DQEFVINPQTGAI

-1010 VVDVNDNPPVFK
+1010 VVDVNDNAPVFK
-1022 QQLYTSSI
+1022 QQLYTATI

-1035 VGTSVTQVGASDA
+1035 VGTSVTQVSATDA

-1054 RVHYELEARD
+1054 RVHYELEPKD

-1069 FVMDPASGVLR
+1069 FVVDPASGVIR

-1092 YDLRALAVDGGTP
+1092 YDLKALAIDGGTP
-1105 PQSSTV
+1105 PLSSTV

-1122 SPPVFQSDCL
+1122 SPPVFESDCL

-1145 VGEIRAHDPD
+1145 VGEIYAHDPD
-1155 EGPNAVI
+1155 EGPNAVV

-1201 KYELVIR
+1201 KYELIIR

-1239 IFNNFK
+1239 IFNNYK

-1260 ADVSNKLQY
+1260 ADVTDKLQY

-1277 NLVLLNETT
+1277 NLVLLNETS
-1286 GAMTLSPQ
+1286 GEMTLSPQ

-1304 MELSVTDGVNEIK
+1304 MEISVTDGVNEVK
-1317 AMMQLSVRLITEEM
+1317 AMMQLQVRLITEQM

-1362 IIPCPKENIYVFSVQ
+1362 IIPCPKENIYIFSVQ

-1393 RRPEAEVG
+1393 RRPDAEVG
-1401 AGGDPSL
+1401 VAGDTSP
-1408 YYSPTHLRERL
+1408 YYSPTHLRERV
-1419 YLNRAT
+1419 YLHRAT

-1436 FDDNVCIHEPCLNFE
+1436 FDDNICVHEPCLNYE
-1451 ECLTVLKFGNASGFI
+1451 ECLTVLKFGNATGFI
-1466 SSDSVLFRPIYPVTT
+1466 NSDSVLFRPIYPVTT
-1481 FTCQCPQGFTG
+1481 FSCQCPHGFTG
-1492 LREHFLCDTEV
+1492 SREHYMCDTEV

-1509 PCVNNGTCMR
+1509 PCINNGTCVR

-1527 CTPGFTGTNC
+1527 CAAGYTGVNC
-1537 ETILTK
+1537 ETVLTS
-1543 ATCDLNGDGTFC
+1543 ATCSSQSAVC
-1555 RSGSQCVAR
+1555 RSGSQCVSVR
-1564 KEGGILCQ
+1564 EGGFVCQ
-1572 GCTIDAEYT
+1572 GCAIDADHT
-1581 TAMCE
+1581 TPLCE

-1597 LTFPGLKRRHRFN
+1597 LTFPGLKRRNRLH

-1615 ATTTPSGLLVY
+1615 ATQSPNGLLLY
-1626 NGRYNERHDFVAL
+1626 NGRYNERHDFLAL
-1639 ETIATG
+1639 ETISTG
-1645 AGRAGGEGLRFSFAL
+1645 AGVGGGAGLRFTFGL
-1660 GGARTDL
+1660 GGGKVDV
-1667 TVAAHVADGAWHTVE
+1667 TVAGNVADGNWHTVE
-1682 IRYYNR
+1682 IDYYNR
-1688 TATMIIDD
+1688 TATLILDD
-1696 CDKDLSLAG
+1696 CDKALSLAG
-1705 ASEFGIK
+1705 AADFGIK

-1727 DIPTETC
+1727 EIPTETC

-1742 PLQIGGLPNIPTSF
+1742 PLQLGGLPNIPSSF

-1763 IGCISDIYIDHKF
+1763 QGCISDLYIDHKF
-1776 LDLNSYVSDNGTLAG
+1776 VDLNSFVADNGTLAG
-1791 CPQKRSQ
+1791 CPEKRSQ
-1798 CSSAPCHHGAEC
+1798 CSSAPCYNGAEC
-1810 SELWDSFSC
+1810 KDLWDTYLC
-1819 ECPEGYTG
+1819 ECTEGYTG
-1827 HDCAETTSAPWRFSG
+1827 KDCADSTLPPWRFSG

-1860 NALTIRTRQLD
+1860 NALSLRTRQQD

-1881 NSSVFISLKSGLLHY
+1881 NSTILITLKSGNLHY
-1896 AYNGETMFLPST
+1896 SYNGESMFLPTTTLS
-1908 NLADGIWHRIEI
+1908 DGLWHRIEI
-1920 KWLGTDISVGIDY
+1920 KWLGTDISVTVDY
-1933 GLRSALLPM
+1933 GLRTVLLPM

-1957 GGPDT
+1957 GGPDS

-1996 ENVRDGCQSKADCML
+1996 ENVRDGCQSRADCML
-2011 SICPPYSA
+2011 SICPPYST
-2019 CEAEWDSTECVCERG
+2019 CVSSWDSTECVCAAG
-2034 RVGPQCTAACELRP
+2034 RVGPQCVAACDLRP
-2048 CGPHAVCVP
+2048 CGDHASCSQ
-2057 DDTQRGYSC
+2057 DDTAKGYSC
-2066 KCEQGYSMTAD
+2066 TCEDGYMMTSS
-2077 GCTEQRE
+2077 GCVEAGV

-2093 VTGCG
+2093 GVAGVCG
-2098 PCDCDS
+2098 PCAC
-2104 ARGYHP
+2104 AGRGYHP
-2110 HCAARDG
+2110 HCHATTG
-2117 RCRCKENHYKPPD
+2117 ECHCKENHYKPEGSED
-2130 VEECLPCQCYAAGS
+2130 CLPCQCYAAGS
-2144 LNSSCEDTT
+2144 VNSSCEVLT
-2153 GQCHCRSGV
+2153 GQCYCRAGV
-2162 IGRACDSCSNVY
+2162 IGRACDSCANLY
-2174 AEVTPNTGCKV
+2174 AEVAPNTGCEV
-2185 IYDGCPRSYS
+2185 VYDGCPRSFS
-2195 NGVWWPRTKFGVA
+2195 HGVWWPRTKFGIEAV
-2208 AITDCPPGSS
+2208 TDCPTGTS
-2218 GKATRVC
+2218 GKATRMC
-2225 DEIQVVPWQEPD
+2225 DETQVVPWQEPD

-2252 LHKIETGELTVNTFV
+2252 LSKIESGELSVNTFV
-2267 GVRLAEDLATACSKT
+2267 GVRLAADLTSACEQT
-2282 ARLFGADVLVTE
+2282 PQLYGADVLVAE
-2294 GILLELMQYELHQAG
+2294 GILLELLQYEMKQAG

-2322 NIMKSANT
+2322 NVIKSANT
-2330 ILNIEYEKEWQ
+2330 ILNEQYTRQWSRVRE
-2341 RITKLTGHGVEHL
+2341 LTGHGMEL
-2354 MQKFDKYISV
+2354 LLQRFDNYIAV

-2408 SESLTT
+2408 IDTYTT
-2414 ERVILPDTS
+2414 ERVVLPDTS
-2423 AFIHSPIQPGYYG
+2423 SFIHSPIQTPIYHA
-2436 NGKSKPKKPSSPT
+2436 NGKIHKHRKPSSPT
-2449 VSFPKYNNYVKNKN
+2449 VSFPKYNNYVKSKN
-2463 KFDKHSRVLLP
+2463 KFDKYTRVLLP
-2474 LDLLGINSNSE
+2474 LDLLGITNSNIQE
-2485 EIASIY
+2485 NLETNY

-2504 NTSQLMPL
+2504 NTSQMMPL
-2512 RMDDSVSRRWGVN
+2512 RMDESVSQRWGVN
-2525 ITVGSPILQLALYVP
+2525 ITVGSPIIQLALFVP
-2540 EFVWSREA
+2540 EYVWTKEA
-2548 SDNESIENGSD
+2548 SEEDNSLENNLEDIEGI
-2559 AAGVVYAN
+2559 VYAN
-2567 KGQNHQT
+2567 KGNHHQMSNHVN
-2574 QTNQIST
+2574 TNSQSKNTWPLDDQI
-2581 NPQSRNNWP
+2581 Q
-2590 HANEDDNLNGDH
+2590 DN

-2609 PAYKKQDNGDSE
+2609 PTFKKQEKSYTSE
-2621 NLRENNSM
+2621 DLQENESS
-2629 YGAEKIIKVDGAD
+2629 YVADKIETNEGP
-2642 NLKVMALTMAPND
+2642 KVMALVSEMGNST
-2655 KNKDGGNSSKEA
+2655 KDGG
-2667 DKKKLVYKSL
+2667 KKKLIYKSL
-2677 GGIRLRKPIRLQLW
+2677 SGIRLKRPVRLQMW
-2691 LDINRETFG
+2691 LDIDRETFG

-2735 SNEPLLINCTCNHL
+2735 SDEPLLINCTCNHL

-2774 SYSAFSISLPL
+2774 SYTAFSISLPL
-2785 LLTTWAALCLMRGG
+2785 LFITWLALCLMRGG
-2799 AATVSNSIHKHLVFC
+2799 AATVSNSIHKHLIFC

-2824 ALKARNSLV
+2824 ALKARTSLV
-2833 QNEFA
+2833 QNEFV
-2838 CKLVAMS
+2838 CKVLAMS
-2845 LHYWWLAALGWAA
+2845 LHYWWVCALAWCA
-2858 CEAWQLRRLLRELRD
+2858 CEGWQVRRLVRELRD
-2873 VNHGGLAAPLAA
+2873 VNHAGLAAHLAA
-2885 AYAAPAVALAL
+2885 AYAAPAVILAL
-2896 AAAHRPHQYG
+2896 AASHHQHQYG

-2921 WVVIPAAVYAAA
+2921 WVVIPAAVYAGAA
-2933 AVIFLAGATHAAFTV
+2933 LVFLAGATRAAFTV
-2948 RDHVTGF
+2948 RDHVIGF
-2955 GNLRM
+2955 GNLR
-2960 LLAISIVCL
+2960 LLLGVSVVCV
-2969 PLLCVSW
+2969 PLVVVSW
-2976 AAALILGSEAGGRR
+2976 ASALLLGSEVGARR
-2990 AALSSL
+2990 DALSAAL
-2996 LAGAVTLHAAAAALG
+2996 AAAVAAHAAAAALG
-3011 HVLLNVRVRDN
+3011 YIAFNIRVRDN
-3022 LRRSI
+3022 LKRTV
-3027 LRCMGKKVPPVDTSI
+3027 LRCLGKKVPLVDTSI
-3042 IISSSAQNLSQVNRS
+3042 IVSSSAQNLSQVNRS
-3057 ALSYHSGAE
+3057 ALAYHSSTE
-3066 SGRQLRNIGISASST
+3066 PGRQMRNIGISASST

-3112 TSASDMPNYLRGFDS
+3112 TSASDMPAYLRGFDS
-3127 SLHTRKDEEGRRR
+3127 SLHTRKDDEGRRR
-3140 RMAGADGEA
+3140 RKAVTDGETT
-3149 GGEATEATD
+3149 GETGEEATEATD
-3158 SDSDASERSLE
+3158 SDSDGSARSLD

-3190 SAARDRGPS
+3190 SANRDRATSGS
-3199 SNAGSYLPN
+3199 AASYLPN
-3208 IAEGAPL
+3208 ITEGAPL
-3215 GITPRWPS
+3215 AIQPRWPS

-3228 TNRADI
+3228 SNRPEM
-3234 GRWSRETAS
+3234 GRWSQETAS
-3243 DHEGPNPGAATPSP
+3243 DNEGNNGGMASPSP

-3268 VYQLGRH
+3268 VYQLSRH
-3275 RAKPSILENV
+3275 RMKPSILENV

-3296 RLPLDNRYGVMEDE
+3296 RLPLDNRYGVMDDE

-3324 PYDPNYP
+3324 QYDPNYP
-3331 MSPTMYRLPQNPY
+3331 ISPTMYRLPGNPY
-3344 GSKTYLSASR
+3344 GSKTYLPSR
-3354 TSDYGYSPTNY
+3354 TSDYGFSPTKY
-3365 LGEHAYGSR
+3365 LTGDPNVYGSR
-3374 DFRDPGNPARDFRDS
+3374 DFRDS
-3389 GNPAREQG
+3389 GVSTREHDG

-3424 GVDYNDAVSEGSE
+3424 GADYADRMSEGSD
-3437 KHHPHDK
+3437 KHHDK
-3444 YLFPYTAEEDHVSI
+3444 YLFPYTADNQQQMGAPLASMGETS
-3458 REAALSSHARANAG
+3458 
-3472 TCFSPI
+3472 
-3478 HLLGEKSTHIDKRLS
+3478 EKSTTEDDAET
-3493 IFVKL
+3493 
-3498 ISKWP
+3498 
-3503 HRLRVWEKQANGGGC
+3503 RV
-3518 MRKIH
+3518 
-3523 FKSSFALLTGGVAV
+3523 
-3537 RKIICNH
+3537 
-3544 LREEE
+3544 
-3549 IYY
+3549 

>member
-1 MGRTWGHASIV
+1 MARAWCVVV
-12 ALAVTLTRAY
+12 AVLMTTVLATTRAY
-22 LILVPDTAPPGH
+22 LIILPDTAPPGH

-44 GSERTYSIDVHRTA
+44 GSERNYNIDVHRTA
-58 NFVHHVL
+58 NFVHHIL
-65 RVNRTTG
+65 RVNRTSG
-72 LVTLRKKLRCDGVL
+72 LVTLRKRLRCDGVL

-98 SDRIRDIDYYSLPI
+98 SERIRDIDYYSLPI
-112 RVLVTGEDCS
+112 RILVTGEDCS

-138 QDDAALQYEDDH
+138 QNDAALQYEEEPI
-150 MRDRRA
+150 RDKRE
-156 AVYPSHPGFMDW
+156 VIYQESIDW
-168 RLMEEEELFSSQ
+168 RLLEEEELGSSQ

-188 PWANAIFEDFGA
+188 PWSNVMFEDFVA
-200 RNRSRNKRS
+200 RNKSRKRRSHGPI
-209 LSQVPFDMAIDVK
+209 PFDMAIDVK

-234 ASFSIPTTD
+234 ASFAIPTTD

-252 SQFINSLTAFLP
+252 SQFVNSLTAFLP

-275 LDVSDPRFLI
+275 LDVSDPRFVI
-285 ESSQGDLVASGDV
+285 ETSQGDLVASADL

-303 MWKVSVLFT
+303 MWKVSILFT
-312 FNCDRS
+312 FNCDKIN
-318 SIVDSD
+318 IVDSD

-369 PPGVVVTTVRARD
+369 QPGVVVTTVRARD

-407 TRTGVVTTQARLD
+407 SRSGVVTTQARLD

-457 APVFEM
+457 SPVFEM
-463 QQYEASV
+463 QQYESSV
-470 REGASAGTT
+470 REGASPGTT

-486 DQDIGN
+486 DQDIGK
-492 NAQVEYSIDSV
+492 NAEVEYSIESV
-503 SADSLNPE
+503 TAETLSSE
-511 DVNESIDGAKEQ
+511 DTNESIDNTEQ
-523 TDAQDVFRIDGR
+523 VDSQDVFRIDGR

-548 KVSRYTVIVKATD
+548 KVARYTVIVKATD
-561 QASPLSDRLSSS
+561 QASPVSDRLSSS

-580 IDDNDNYP
+580 MDDNDNYP

-597 TVDEDISVADNP
+597 TVDEDISVNDNP
-609 TIAKIKATDADIGA
+609 IIARIKATDADVGA

-643 SLSGDVALVKPLDYE
+643 SLSGDVSLVKPLDYE

-694 PRFYSSL
+694 PRFYTSL
-701 FQESVSESVPV
+701 FQESVSENVPV

-722 DADEGVNAELT
+722 DADEGVNAEIT
-733 YTLADKE
+733 YTLSDKE
-740 YNGNNDLPITID
+740 YNNNNDLPISID
-752 PRSGWVYISGQLDR
+752 PRSGWVYTSGQLDR
-766 EVQAKYQLQVT
+766 EVQAKYQLMVT
-777 ATDNGVPPRSATASV
+777 ATDGGSPPRSATASV

-820 PGTPVVTVTATDADE
+820 PGTPVVTLTATDADE

-872 QERRYVL
+872 QEKRYVL

-919 EDAPIGTTVLVV
+919 EDAPVGTTVLVV

-960 DHEFLINPHTGAI
+960 DQEFIINPQTGAI
-973 TTNKLLDRETM
+973 TTNKLLDRESM

-1010 VVDVNDNPPVFK
+1010 VVDVNDNAPVFK
-1022 QQLYTSSI
+1022 QQLYTATI

-1035 VGTSVTQVGASDA
+1035 VGTSVTQVSATDA

-1054 RVHYELEARD
+1054 RVHYELETRD

-1069 FVMDPASGVLR
+1069 FVVDPASGVIR

-1092 YDLRALAVDGGTP
+1092 YDLKALAIDGGTP
-1105 PQSSTV
+1105 PLSSTV

-1122 SPPVFQSDCL
+1122 SPPVFESDCL

-1145 VGEIRAHDPD
+1145 VGEIYAHDPD
-1155 EGPNAVI
+1155 EGANAVV

-1239 IFNNFK
+1239 IFNNYK

-1260 ADVSNKLQY
+1260 ADVTDKLQY

-1286 GAMTLSPQ
+1286 GEMTLSPQ

-1304 MELSVTDGVNEIK
+1304 MEISVTDGVNEVK

-1393 RRPEAEVG
+1393 RRPDAEVASG
-1401 AGGDPSL
+1401 AL
-1408 YYSPTHLRERL
+1408 TYYSPTHLREKV
-1419 YLNRAT
+1419 YLHRAT

-1436 FDDNVCIHEPCLNFE
+1436 FDDNICVHEPCLNYE

-1466 SSDSVLFRPIYPVTT
+1466 NSDSVLFRPIYPVTT
-1481 FTCQCPQGFTG
+1481 FTCQCPHGFTG
-1492 LREHFLCDTEV
+1492 SREHYMCDTEV

-1509 PCVNNGTCMR
+1509 PCVNNGTCVR

-1527 CTPGFTGTNC
+1527 CAAGYTGVNC
-1537 ETILTK
+1537 ETVLTS
-1543 ATCDLNGDGTFC
+1543 ATCSSQSAVC
-1555 RSGSQCVAR
+1555 RSGSQCVSVR
-1564 KEGGILCQ
+1564 EGGFVCQ
-1572 GCTIDAEYT
+1572 GCAIDADHT
-1581 TAMCE
+1581 TALCE
-1586 LRARSFPASSF
+1586 LRARSFPSSSF
-1597 LTFPGLKRRHRFN
+1597 LTFPGLKRRNRLH

-1615 ATTTPSGLLVY
+1615 ATQSPNGLLLY
-1626 NGRYNERHDFVAL
+1626 NGRYNERHDFLAL
-1639 ETIATG
+1639 ETVSAG
-1645 AGRAGGEGLRFSFAL
+1645 AGGAGGGAGGAGVRFTFGL
-1660 GGARTDL
+1660 GGGKVDV
-1667 TVAAHVADGAWHTVE
+1667 TVAGNVADGNWHTVE
-1682 IRYYNR
+1682 IDYYNR
-1688 TATMIIDD
+1688 TATLILDD
-1696 CDKDLSLAG
+1696 CDKSLSLAG
-1705 ASEFGIK
+1705 AADFGVK
-1712 YACANFTRKVLPPRC
+1712 YACANFSRKVLPPRC

-1742 PLQIGGLPNIPTSF
+1742 PLQIGGLPNIPSSF

-1763 IGCISDIYIDHKF
+1763 VGCISDLYIDHKF
-1776 LDLNSYVSDNGTLAG
+1776 VDLNGFVADNGTLAG
-1791 CPQKRSQ
+1791 CPEKRSQ
-1798 CSSAPCHHGAEC
+1798 CSSAPCYNGAEC
-1810 SELWDSFSC
+1810 RDLWDTYLC
-1819 ECPEGYTG
+1819 DCAEGYTG
-1827 HDCAETTSAPWRFSG
+1827 KDCADSSSPPWRFSG

-1860 NALTIRTRQLD
+1860 NALSLRTRQQD
-1871 AFLMSIQVGQ
+1871 SFLMSIQVGQ
-1881 NSSVFISLKSGLLHY
+1881 NSSILITLKSGHLHY
-1896 AYNGETMFLPST
+1896 AYNGESMFLPTTILS
-1908 NLADGIWHRIEI
+1908 DGEWHRIEI
-1920 KWLGTDISVGIDY
+1920 KWLGTDISVSVDY
-1933 GLRSALLPM
+1933 GLRTVLLPM

-1996 ENVRDGCQSKADCML
+1996 ENVRDGCQSRADCML
-2011 SICPPYSA
+2011 SICPPFST
-2019 CEAEWDSTECVCERG
+2019 CVSSWDYTECECSRG
-2034 RVGPQCTAACELRP
+2034 RVGPQCIPACDLRP
-2048 CGPHAVCVP
+2048 CGPHAACSQ
-2057 DDTQRGYSC
+2057 DDSERGYTC
-2066 KCEQGYSMTAD
+2066 TCDDGYMMTAD
-2077 GCTEQRE
+2077 GCAPAARE
-2084 EECPGGWWG
+2084 SCPGGWWG
-2093 VTGCG
+2093 AAGGACG
-2098 PCDCDS
+2098 PCHCAP
-2104 ARGYHP
+2104 ARGLHP
-2110 HCAARDG
+2110 HCHATTG
-2117 RCRCKENHYKPPD
+2117 LCHCKENHYKPEGSED
-2130 VEECLPCQCYAAGS
+2130 CLPCQCYAAGS
-2144 LNSSCEDTT
+2144 LNSSCEIST
-2153 GQCHCRSGV
+2153 GQCYCRSGV
-2162 IGRACDSCSNVY
+2162 IGRACDSCANLY
-2174 AEVTPNTGCKV
+2174 AEVAPNTGCEV
-2185 IYDGCPRSYS
+2185 VYDGCPRSFTHA
-2195 NGVWWPRTKFGVA
+2195 VWWPRTKFGIEAVS
-2208 AITDCPPGSS
+2208 DCPAGTS
-2218 GKATRVC
+2218 GKATRMC
-2225 DEIQVVPWQEPD
+2225 DETQVVPWQEPD

-2252 LHKIETGELTVNTFV
+2252 LGKIETGELSVNTFV
-2267 GVRLAEDLATACSKT
+2267 GVRLAADLASACANT
-2282 ARLFGADVLVTE
+2282 VRLYGADVLVAE
-2294 GILLELMQYELHQAG
+2294 GILLELLQYEMRQAG

-2322 NIMKSANT
+2322 NVIKSANT
-2330 ILNIEYEKEWQ
+2330 ILDPEYTKEWH
-2341 RITKLTGHGVEHL
+2341 RIRELTGHGMEL
-2354 MQKFDKYISV
+2354 LLQRFDKYIAV

-2408 SESLTT
+2408 LESYTT

-2423 AFIHSPIQPGYYG
+2423 SFIHSPIQTPIYHS
-2436 NGKSKPKKPSSPT
+2436 NGKINKHRKPSSPT
-2449 VSFPKYNNYVKNKN
+2449 VSFPKYNNYVKSKN
-2463 KFDKHSRVLLP
+2463 KFDKYTRVLLP
-2474 LDLLGINSNSE
+2474 LDLLGITNSNIQE
-2485 EIASIY
+2485 NLETNY

-2512 RMDDSVSRRWGVN
+2512 RLDESVSQRWGVN
-2525 ITVGSPILQLALYVP
+2525 ITVGSPILQLALFVP
-2540 EFVWSREA
+2540 EYVWMKES
-2548 SDNESIENGSD
+2548 SDEDNSIENGLD
-2559 AAGVVYAN
+2559 DVEGVVYAN
-2567 KGQNHQT
+2567 KGNHQT
-2574 QTNQIST
+2574 HTSNHLNP
-2581 NPQSRNNWP
+2581 NPQSKNTWSEEHQN
-2590 HANEDDNLNGDH
+2590 HEN
-2602 HGPVVIQ
+2602 HGPILIQ
-2609 PAYKKQDNGDSE
+2609 PAFKKQEKSYTSE
-2621 NLRENNSM
+2621 DLQENESS
-2629 YGAEKIIKVDGAD
+2629 YVAEKLESHEGPKA
-2642 NLKVMALTMAPND
+2642 MALVVEGNST
-2655 KNKDGGNSSKEA
+2655 KDGV
-2667 DKKKLVYKSL
+2667 KKKLVYKTLS
-2677 GGIRLRKPIRLQLW
+2677 GIRLKRPIRLQMW
-2691 LDINRETFG
+2691 LDINRDTFG

-2774 SYSAFSISLPL
+2774 SYTAFSISLPL
-2785 LLTTWAALCLMRGG
+2785 LLITWAALCLMRGG
-2799 AATVSNSIHKHLVFC
+2799 AATVSNSIHKHLIFC

-2824 ALKARNSLV
+2824 ALKARSTLV

-2845 LHYWWLAALGWAA
+2845 LHYWWVCALAWCA
-2858 CEAWQLRRLLRELRD
+2858 CDGWQLRRLLRELRD
-2873 VNHGGLAAPLAA
+2873 VNHAGLAAQLAA
-2885 AYAAPAVALAL
+2885 AYAAPAVVLAL
-2896 AAAHRPHQYG
+2896 AASHHQHQYG

-2921 WVVIPAAVYAAA
+2921 WVVVPAAVYAGAA
-2933 AVIFLAGATHAAFTV
+2933 LVFLAGATRAAFTV
-2948 RDHVTGF
+2948 RDHVIGF

-2960 LLAISIVCL
+2960 LLGVSVVCL
-2969 PLLCVSW
+2969 PLVVVSW
-2976 AAALILGSEAGGRR
+2976 ASALLLGSEAGSRR
-2990 AALSSL
+2990 DALSAAL
-2996 LAGAVTLHAAAAALG
+2996 AAAVAAHAAAACLG
-3011 HVLLNVRVRDN
+3011 YTAFNVRVRDN
-3022 LRRSI
+3022 LTRTV
-3027 LRCMGKKVPPVDTSI
+3027 LRCLGKKVPLVDTSV

-3057 ALSYHSGAE
+3057 ALAYHSSTE
-3066 SGRQLRNIGISASST
+3066 PGRQLRNIGISASST

-3112 TSASDMPNYLRGFDS
+3112 TSASDMPAYLRGFDS
-3127 SLHTRKDEEGRRR
+3127 SLHTRKDDEGRRR
-3140 RMAGADGEA
+3140 RKAATDGETTLET
-3149 GGEATEATD
+3149 GEEATEATD
-3158 SDSDASERSLE
+3158 SDSDGSARSLD

-3190 SAARDRGPS
+3190 SANRDRATSG
-3199 SNAGSYLPN
+3199 SNTSYLPN
-3208 IAEGAPL
+3208 ITEGAPL
-3215 GITPRWPS
+3215 AMQPRWPS
-3223 HIREE
+3223 HIREDPTRQE
-3228 TNRADI
+3228 M
-3234 GRWSRETAS
+3234 GRWSQETGSDNEVNTGMAS
-3243 DHEGPNPGAATPSP
+3243 PSP

-3268 VYQLGRH
+3268 VYQLSRH
-3275 RAKPSILENV
+3275 RMKPSILENV

-3296 RLPLDNRYGVMEDE
+3296 RLPLDNRYGVMDDE
-3310 LMYGVLPT
+3310 LMYGVLPN
-3318 DTEKQM
+3318 DTEKQI

-3331 MSPTMYRLPQNPY
+3331 ISPTMYRLPGNPY
-3344 GSKTYLSASR
+3344 GSKTYLPTR
-3354 TSDYGYSPTNY
+3354 TSDYGYSPTKY
-3365 LGEHAYGSR
+3365 LNADTNLYGSR
-3374 DFRDPGNPARDFRDS
+3374 DFRDSGVSTRDHD
-3389 GNPAREQG
+3389 G

-3419 MEGHY
+3419 MDSHY
-3424 GVDYNDAVSEGSE
+3424 AGDYNDRMSEGSD
-3437 KHHPHDK
+3437 KHHTHDK
-3444 YLFPYTAEEDHVSI
+3444 YLFPYTAEEDHAHLRGINQSPQVRSS
-3458 REAALSSHARANAG
+3458 EAHPGESQQHQGAPLASMGETS
-3472 TCFSPI
+3472 
-3478 HLLGEKSTHIDKRLS
+3478 EKSTTEDDAET
-3493 IFVKL
+3493 
-3498 ISKWP
+3498 
-3503 HRLRVWEKQANGGGC
+3503 RV
-3518 MRKIH
+3518 
-3523 FKSSFALLTGGVAV
+3523 
-3537 RKIICNH
+3537 
-3544 LREEE
+3544 
-3549 IYY
+3549 

>member
-1 MGRTWGHASIV
+1 MAANMMPAWVFAVV
-12 ALAVTLTRAY
+12 AVLTLATTRAY

-34 VVLDAAVYKL
+34 VVIDAAVYKL
-44 GSERTYSIDVHRTA
+44 GSERNYNIDVHRTA
-58 NFVHHVL
+58 NFVHHIL
-65 RVNRTTG
+65 RVNRTSG
-72 LVTLRKKLRCDGVL
+72 LVTLRKRLRCDGVL

-98 SDRIRDIDYYSLPI
+98 SERIRDIDYYSLPI
-112 RVLVTGEDCS
+112 RILVTGEDCS
-122 RRHADLYDID
+122 RRHAELYDID

-138 QDDAALQYEDDH
+138 QNDAALQYEDQPI
-150 MRDRRA
+150 RDKRE
-156 AVYPSHPGFMDW
+156 AVYQESIDW
-168 RLMEEEELFSSQ
+168 RLLEGEELVSSQ

-188 PWANAIFEDFGA
+188 PWSNIMFEDFVA
-200 RNRSRNKRS
+200 RNKSRRKRS
-209 LSQVPFDMAIDVK
+209 QNVIPFDMAIDVK

-234 ASFSIPTTD
+234 ASFAIPTTD

-252 SQFINSLTAFLP
+252 SQFVNSLTAFLP

-275 LDVSDPRFLI
+275 LDVSDPRFMI
-285 ESSQGDLVASGDV
+285 EASQGDLVASGDI

-303 MWKVSVLFT
+303 MWKVSILFT
-312 FNCDRS
+312 FNCEKIN
-318 SIVDSD
+318 IVDSD

-369 PPGVVVTTVRARD
+369 PPGVTVTTVRARD

-407 TRTGVVTTQARLD
+407 SRTGVVTTQARLD

-457 APVFEM
+457 SPVFEM
-463 QQYEASV
+463 QQYESSV
-470 REGASAGTT
+470 REGASPGTT

-486 DQDIGN
+486 DQDIGK
-492 NAQVEYSIDSV
+492 NAEVEYSIESV
-503 SADSLNPE
+503 TAETLSTE
-511 DVNESIDGAKEQ
+511 DTNESIDNSEQ
-523 TDAQDVFRIDGR
+523 IEAQDVFRIDGR
-535 SGALLTRAPLDRE
+535 SGALLTRSPLDRE
-548 KVSRYTVIVKATD
+548 KVARYTVIVKATD
-561 QASPLSDRLSSS
+561 QASPVSDRLSST

-580 IDDNDNYP
+580 LDDNDNYP

-597 TVDEDISVADNP
+597 TVDEDISANDNP
-609 TIAKIKATDADIGA
+609 VIARIKATDADVGA

-643 SLSGDVALVKPLDYE
+643 SLSGDVSLVKPLDYE

-694 PRFYSSL
+694 PRFYTSL
-701 FQESVSESVPV
+701 FQESVSENVPV

-722 DADEGVNAELT
+722 DADEGMNAEIT
-733 YTLADKE
+733 YTLMDKE
-740 YNGNNDLPITID
+740 YNNNNDLPISID
-752 PRSGWVYISGQLDR
+752 PRSGWVYTSSQLDR
-766 EVQAKYQLQVT
+766 EVT
-777 ATDNGVPPRSATASV
+777 ATDGGSPSRSATASV
-792 AVVVQDVNDNDPVFS
+792 VVVVQDVNDNDPVFS

-820 PGTPVVTVTATDADE
+820 PGTPVVTLTATDADE

-919 EDAPIGTTVLVV
+919 EDAPVGTTVLVV

-936 DVGINAQITYSLSS
+936 DVGVNAQITYSLSS

-955 AVAHH
+955 AVTHH
-960 DHEFLINPHTGAI
+960 DQEFVINPQTGAI

-1010 VVDVNDNPPVFK
+1010 VVDVNDNAPVFK
-1022 QQLYTSSI
+1022 QQLYTATI

-1035 VGTSVTQVGASDA
+1035 VGTSVTQVSATDA

-1054 RVHYELEARD
+1054 RVHYELEPKD

-1069 FVMDPASGVLR
+1069 FVVDPASGVIR

-1092 YDLRALAVDGGTP
+1092 YDLKALAIDGGTP
-1105 PQSSTV
+1105 PLSSTILDTASCELV
-1111 IVHIKVEDIND
+1111 VGPRRDNDIY
-1122 SPPVFQSDCL
+1122 P
-1132 TFYIPENSPIGTT
+1132 GTS
-1145 VGEIRAHDPD
+1145 EEYRIQLPH
-1155 EGPNAVI
+1155 
-1162 HYSIKGGDDS
+1162 SGDDS

-1201 KYELVIR
+1201 KYELIIR

-1239 IFNNFK
+1239 IFNNYK

-1260 ADVSNKLQY
+1260 ADVTDKLQY

-1277 NLVLLNETT
+1277 NLVLLNETS
-1286 GAMTLSPQ
+1286 GEMTLSPQ

-1304 MELSVTDGVNEIK
+1304 MEISVTDGVNEVK
-1317 AMMQLSVRLITEEM
+1317 AMMQLQVRLITEQM

-1362 IIPCPKENIYVFSVQ
+1362 IIPCPKENIYIFSVQ

-1393 RRPEAEVG
+1393 RRPDAEVG
-1401 AGGDPSL
+1401 VAGDTSP
-1408 YYSPTHLRERL
+1408 YYSPTHLRERV
-1419 YLNRAT
+1419 YLHRAT

-1436 FDDNVCIHEPCLNFE
+1436 FDDNICVHEPCLNYE
-1451 ECLTVLKFGNASGFI
+1451 ECLTVLKFGNATGFI
-1466 SSDSVLFRPIYPVTT
+1466 NSDSVLFRPIYPVTT
-1481 FTCQCPQGFTG
+1481 FSCQCPHGF
-1492 LREHFLCDTEV
+1492 TEV

-1509 PCVNNGTCMR
+1509 PCINNGTCVR

-1527 CTPGFTGTNC
+1527 CAAGYTGVNC
-1537 ETILTK
+1537 ETVLTS
-1543 ATCDLNGDGTFC
+1543 ATCSSQSAVC
-1555 RSGSQCVAR
+1555 RSGSQCVSVR
-1564 KEGGILCQ
+1564 EGGFVCQ
-1572 GCTIDAEYT
+1572 GCAIDADHT
-1581 TAMCE
+1581 TPLCE

-1597 LTFPGLKRRHRFN
+1597 LTFPGLKRRNRLH

-1615 ATTTPSGLLVY
+1615 ATQSPNGLLLY
-1626 NGRYNERHDFVAL
+1626 NGRYNERHDFLAL
-1639 ETIATG
+1639 ETISTG
-1645 AGRAGGEGLRFSFAL
+1645 AGAGGGAGLRFTFGL
-1660 GGARTDL
+1660 GGGKVDV
-1667 TVAAHVADGAWHTVE
+1667 TVAGNVADGNWHTVE
-1682 IRYYNR
+1682 IDYYNR
-1688 TATMIIDD
+1688 TATLILDD
-1696 CDKDLSLAG
+1696 CDKALSLAG
-1705 ASEFGIK
+1705 AADFGIK

-1727 DIPTETC
+1727 EIPTETC

-1742 PLQIGGLPNIPTSF
+1742 PLQLGGLPNIPSSF

-1763 IGCISDIYIDHKF
+1763 QGCISDLYIDHKF
-1776 LDLNSYVSDNGTLAG
+1776 VDLNSFVADNGTLAG
-1791 CPQKRSQ
+1791 CPEKRSQ
-1798 CSSAPCHHGAEC
+1798 CSSAPCYNGAEC
-1810 SELWDSFSC
+1810 KDLWDTYLC
-1819 ECPEGYTG
+1819 ECTEGYTG
-1827 HDCAETTSAPWRFSG
+1827 KDCADSTLPPWRFSG

-1860 NALTIRTRQLD
+1860 NALSLRTRQQD

-1881 NSSVFISLKSGLLHY
+1881 NSTILITLKSGNLHY
-1896 AYNGETMFLPST
+1896 SYNGESMFLPTTTLS
-1908 NLADGIWHRIEI
+1908 DGLWHRIEI
-1920 KWLGTDISVGIDY
+1920 KWLGTDISVTVDY
-1933 GLRSALLPM
+1933 GLRTVLLPM

-1957 GGPDT
+1957 GGPDS

-1996 ENVRDGCQSKADCML
+1996 ENVRDGCQSRADCML
-2011 SICPPYSA
+2011 SICPPYST
-2019 CEAEWDSTECVCERG
+2019 CVSSWDSTECVCAAG
-2034 RVGPQCTAACELRP
+2034 RVGPQCVAACDLRP
-2048 CGPHAVCVP
+2048 CGAHASCSQ
-2057 DDTQRGYSC
+2057 DDSAKGYSC
-2066 KCEQGYSMTAD
+2066 TCDDGYMMTSS
-2077 GCTEQRE
+2077 GCVEVGV

-2093 VTGCG
+2093 GVAGVCG
-2098 PCDCDS
+2098 PCAC
-2104 ARGYHP
+2104 AGRGYHP
-2110 HCAARDG
+2110 HCHATTG
-2117 RCRCKENHYKPPD
+2117 ECHCKENHYKPEGSED
-2130 VEECLPCQCYAAGS
+2130 CLPCQCYAAGS
-2144 LNSSCEDTT
+2144 VNSSCEALT
-2153 GQCHCRSGV
+2153 GQCYCRAGV
-2162 IGRACDSCSNVY
+2162 IGRACDSCANLY
-2174 AEVTPNTGCKV
+2174 AEVAPNTGCEV
-2185 IYDGCPRSYS
+2185 VYDGCPRSFS
-2195 NGVWWPRTKFGVA
+2195 HGVWWPRTKFGIEAV
-2208 AITDCPPGSS
+2208 TDCPT
-2218 GKATRVC
+2218 ATRMC
-2225 DEIQVVPWQEPD
+2225 DETQVVPWQEPD

-2252 LHKIETGELTVNTFV
+2252 LSKIESGELSVNTFV
-2267 GVRLAEDLATACSKT
+2267 GVRLAADLTSACEQT
-2282 ARLFGADVLVTE
+2282 PQLYGADVLVAE
-2294 GILLELMQYELHQAG
+2294 GILLELLQYEMKQAG

-2322 NIMKSANT
+2322 NVIKSANT
-2330 ILNIEYEKEWQ
+2330 ILNEQYTRQWSRVRE
-2341 RITKLTGHGVEHL
+2341 LTGHGMEL
-2354 MQKFDKYISV
+2354 LLQRFDNYIAV

-2408 SESLTT
+2408 IDTYTT
-2414 ERVILPDTS
+2414 ERVVLPDTS
-2423 AFIHSPIQPGYYG
+2423 SFIHSPIQTPIYHA
-2436 NGKSKPKKPSSPT
+2436 NGKIHKHRKPSSPT
-2449 VSFPKYNNYVKNKN
+2449 VSFPKYNNYVKSKN
-2463 KFDKHSRVLLP
+2463 KFDKYTRVLLP
-2474 LDLLGINSNSE
+2474 LDLLGITNSNIQE
-2485 EIASIY
+2485 NLETNY

-2504 NTSQLMPL
+2504 NTSQMMPL
-2512 RMDDSVSRRWGVN
+2512 RMDESVSQRWGVN
-2525 ITVGSPILQLALYVP
+2525 ITVGSPIIQLALFVP
-2540 EFVWSREA
+2540 EYVWTKEA
-2548 SDNESIENGSD
+2548 SEEDNSLENNMEDIEGI
-2559 AAGVVYAN
+2559 VYAN
-2567 KGQNHQT
+2567 KGNHHQMSNHVN
-2574 QTNQIST
+2574 TNSQSKNTWPLDDPQI
-2581 NPQSRNNWP
+2581 Q
-2590 HANEDDNLNGDH
+2590 DN

-2609 PAYKKQDNGDSE
+2609 PTFKKQEKSYTSE
-2621 NLRENNSM
+2621 DLQENESS
-2629 YGAEKIIKVDGAD
+2629 YVADKIETNEGP
-2642 NLKVMALTMAPND
+2642 KVMALVSEMGNST
-2655 KNKDGGNSSKEA
+2655 KDGG
-2667 DKKKLVYKSL
+2667 KKKLIYKSL
-2677 GGIRLRKPIRLQLW
+2677 SGIRLKRPVRLQMW
-2691 LDINRETFG
+2691 LDIDRETFG

-2735 SNEPLLINCTCNHL
+2735 SDEPLLINCTCNHL

-2774 SYSAFSISLPL
+2774 SYTAFSISLPL
-2785 LLTTWAALCLMRGG
+2785 LFITWLALCLMRGG
-2799 AATVSNSIHKHLVFC
+2799 AATVSNSIHKHLIFC

-2824 ALKARNSLV
+2824 ALKARTSLV
-2833 QNEFA
+2833 QNEFV
-2838 CKLVAMS
+2838 CKVLAMS
-2845 LHYWWLAALGWAA
+2845 LHYWWVCALAWCA
-2858 CEAWQLRRLLRELRD
+2858 CEGWQVRRLVRELRD
-2873 VNHGGLAAPLAA
+2873 VNHAGLAAHLAA
-2885 AYAAPAVALAL
+2885 AYAAPAVILAL
-2896 AAAHRPHQYG
+2896 AASHHQHQYG

-2921 WVVIPAAVYAAA
+2921 WVVIPAAVYAGAA
-2933 AVIFLAGATHAAFTV
+2933 LVFLAGATRAAFTV
-2948 RDHVTGF
+2948 RDHVIGF
-2955 GNLRM
+2955 GNLR
-2960 LLAISIVCL
+2960 LLLGVSVVCV
-2969 PLLCVSW
+2969 PLVVVSW
-2976 AAALILGSEAGGRR
+2976 ASALLLGSEVGGRR
-2990 AALSSL
+2990 DALSAAL
-2996 LAGAVTLHAAAAALG
+2996 AAAVAAHAAAAALG
-3011 HVLLNVRVRDN
+3011 YIAFNIRVRDN
-3022 LRRSI
+3022 LKRTV
-3027 LRCMGKKVPPVDTSI
+3027 LRCLGKKVPLVDTSI
-3042 IISSSAQNLSQVNRS
+3042 IVSSSAQNLSQVN
-3057 ALSYHSGAE
+3057 
-3066 SGRQLRNIGISASST
+3066 
-3081 TSRSTTKT
+3081 
-3089 SSSPYSRSDGQL
+3089 SRSDGQL

-3112 TSASDMPNYLRGFDS
+3112 TSASDMPAYLRGFDS
-3127 SLHTRKDEEGRRR
+3127 SLHTRKDDEGRRR
-3140 RMAGADGEA
+3140 RKAVTDGETT
-3149 GGEATEATD
+3149 GETGEEATEATD
-3158 SDSDASERSLE
+3158 SDSDGSARSLD

-3190 SAARDRGPS
+3190 SANRDRATSGS
-3199 SNAGSYLPN
+3199 AASYLPN
-3208 IAEGAPL
+3208 ITEGAPL
-3215 GITPRWPS
+3215 AIQPRWPS

-3228 TNRADI
+3228 SNRPEM
-3234 GRWSRETAS
+3234 GRWSQETAS
-3243 DHEGPNPGAATPSP
+3243 DNEGNNGGMASPSP

-3268 VYQLGRH
+3268 VYQLSRH
-3275 RAKPSILENV
+3275 RMKPSILENV

-3296 RLPLDNRYGVMEDE
+3296 RLPLDN
-3310 LMYGVLPT
+3310 
-3318 DTEKQM
+3318 
-3324 PYDPNYP
+3324 
-3331 MSPTMYRLPQNPY
+3331 S
-3344 GSKTYLSASR
+3344 
-3354 TSDYGYSPTNY
+3354 
-3365 LGEHAYGSR
+3365 
-3374 DFRDPGNPARDFRDS
+3374 
-3389 GNPAREQG
+3389 
-3397 YPPRDFRDSGIA
+3397 
-3409 TMLKNDYQRK
+3409 
-3419 MEGHY
+3419 
-3424 GVDYNDAVSEGSE
+3424 
-3437 KHHPHDK
+3437 
-3444 YLFPYTAEEDHVSI
+3444 
-3458 REAALSSHARANAG
+3458 
-3472 TCFSPI
+3472 
-3478 HLLGEKSTHIDKRLS
+3478 
-3493 IFVKL
+3493 
-3498 ISKWP
+3498 W
-3503 HRLRVWEKQANGGGC
+3503 
-3518 MRKIH
+3518 
-3523 FKSSFALLTGGVAV
+3523 
-3537 RKIICNH
+3537 
-3544 LREEE
+3544 
-3549 IYY
+3549 

>member
-1 MGRTWGHASIV
+1 MARWAHAVLI
-12 ALAVTLTRAY
+12 ALALSAARAY
-22 LILVPDTAPPGH
+22 LIIIPDTAPPGH
-34 VVLDAAVYKL
+34 VVVDAAVYKL
-44 GSERTYSIDVHRTA
+44 GSERAYNIDVHRTA
-58 NFVHHVL
+58 NFVHHIL
-65 RVNRTTG
+65 RVNRTSG
-72 LVTLRKKLRCDGVL
+72 LVTLRKRLRCDGVL

-98 SDRIRDIDYYSLPI
+98 SERIRDIDYYSLPI
-112 RVLVTGEDCS
+112 RILVAGEDCS

-138 QDDAALQYEDDH
+138 QNDAAIQYEDDH
-150 MRDRRA
+150 IREKRD
-156 AVYPSHPGFMDW
+156 VIYQESIDW
-168 RLMEEEELFSSQ
+168 RLLEESELGASQ
-180 YNVLSTAY
+180 YSVLSTAY
-188 PWANAIFEDFGA
+188 PWSNAMFEDFTVT
-200 RNRSRNKRS
+200 NKSRKKRS
-209 LSQVPFDMAIDVK
+209 PLVPFDMAIDVK

-234 ASFSIPTTD
+234 ASFAIPTTD
-243 RWQGICLKQ
+243 RWQGICLKK
-252 SQFINSLTAFLP
+252 SQFVNSLTAFLP
-264 RTVQKMCKVQF
+264 RTVQKMCRVQF
-275 LDVSDPRFLI
+275 LDVSDPRFII
-285 ESSQGDLVASGDV
+285 ENSQGDLVASSDV

-312 FNCDRS
+312 FDCERTN
-318 SIVDSD
+318 IVDSD

-369 PPGVVVTTVRARD
+369 PPGVIVTTVRARD

-457 APVFEM
+457 SPIFEM

-470 REGASAGTT
+470 REGASPGTT

-486 DQDIGN
+486 DQDIGK
-492 NAQVEYSIDSV
+492 NAEVEYSIDSV
-503 SADSLNPE
+503 KAESLKQE
-511 DVNESIDGAKEQ
+511 DFNESIDSTEHV
-523 TDAQDVFRIDGR
+523 DAHDVFRVDGR
-535 SGALLTRAPLDRE
+535 SGALLTRSTLDRE

-573 ATVHVNI
+573 ATIHVNI
-580 IDDNDNYP
+580 LDDNDNYP

-597 TVDEDISVADNP
+597 NVDEDISVADNP
-609 TIAKIKATDADIGA
+609 VIARIKATDSDVGS

-643 SLSGDVALVKPLDYE
+643 SLSGDVSLVKSLDYE

-680 TQLLVNVKDVNDNA
+680 TQLLVNVKDINDNS
-694 PRFYSSL
+694 PRFYTSL
-701 FQESVSESVPV
+701 FQESVSENVPV

-752 PRSGWVYISGQLDR
+752 PRSGWVYTSTQLDR
-766 EVQAKYQLQVT
+766 EIQSKYQLQVT
-777 ATDNGVPPRSATASV
+777 ATDSGSPPRSATASV
-792 AVVVQDVNDNDPVFS
+792 VVVIQDVNDNDPVFS

-919 EDAPIGTTVLVV
+919 EDAPVGTTVLVV

-936 DVGINAQITYSLSS
+936 DVGVNAQITYTLSS

-960 DHEFLINPHTGAI
+960 EQEFHINPQTGAI

-1010 VVDVNDNPPVFK
+1010 VVDVNDNEPVFK
-1022 QQLYTSSI
+1022 QQLYTASI

-1035 VGTSVTQVGASDA
+1035 VGTSVTQVSATDA

-1054 RVHYELEARD
+1054 RVHYELESKD

-1069 FVMDPASGVLR
+1069 FVIDPASGVLR
-1080 TNKALDRESVAT
+1080 TNKALDRESVAI
-1092 YDLRALAVDGGTP
+1092 YDLKALAIDGGTP

-1111 IVHIKVEDIND
+1111 IIHIKVEDIND
-1122 SPPVFQSDCL
+1122 SPPVFESDCL
-1132 TFYIPENSPIGTT
+1132 TFYVPENSPIGTT
-1145 VGEIRAHDPD
+1145 IGEIHAHDPD
-1155 EGPNAVI
+1155 EGSNAVV

-1222 LVTDVNDN
+1222 LVTDINDN

-1239 IFNNFK
+1239 IFNNYK

-1260 ADVSNKLQY
+1260 ADVTDKLQY

-1286 GAMTLSPQ
+1286 GSMTLSPQ

-1304 MELSVTDGVNEIK
+1304 MEISVTDGVNEVK
-1317 AMMQLSVRLITEEM
+1317 AVMQLLVRLITEEM

-1353 GFFIDGLAA
+1353 GFFIDGLSA
-1362 IIPCPKENIYVFSVQ
+1362 IIPCPKENIYIFSVQ

-1393 RRPEAEVG
+1393 RRPDAEVG
-1401 AGGDPSL
+1401 IGGDSSQ
-1408 YYSPTHLRERL
+1408 YYSPTHLRERV
-1419 YLNRAT
+1419 YLHRAT

-1436 FDDNVCIHEPCLNFE
+1436 FDDNICVHEPCLNYE

-1466 SSDSVLFRPIYPVTT
+1466 HSDSVLFRPIYPVTT

-1492 LREHFLCDTEV
+1492 SREHYMCDTEV

-1509 PCVNNGTCMR
+1509 PCRNNGSCVR
-1519 REGGYTCV
+1519 REGGYSCV
-1527 CTPGFTGTNC
+1527 CVAGYTGVNC
-1537 ETILTK
+1537 ETVLRK
-1543 ATCDLNGDGTFC
+1543 ATCDMNGDGSIC

-1564 KEGGILCQ
+1564 REGGILCQ
-1572 GCTIDAEYT
+1572 GCSIDTAYT

-1586 LRARSFPASSF
+1586 LKARSFPATSF
-1597 LTFPGLKRRHRFN
+1597 LTFPGIKKRHRFN

-1615 ATTTPSGLLVY
+1615 ATQTTSGLLLY

-1639 ETIATG
+1639 EVISSD
-1645 AGRAGGEGLRFSFAL
+1645 AGRSGGPGLRFTFAL
-1660 GGARTDL
+1660 GGAKTEV
-1667 TVAAHVADGAWHTVE
+1667 TVEGDVADGMWHTVE
-1682 IRYYNR
+1682 IEYFNR
-1688 TATMIIDD
+1688 TATMILDD
-1696 CDKDLSLAG
+1696 CDKTLSLAG
-1705 ASEFGIK
+1705 GADFGVK

-1734 HRFLDLTG
+1734 HRLLFLNRFLDLTG
-1742 PLQIGGLPNIPTSF
+1742 PLQVGGLPNIPSSF

-1763 IGCISDIYIDHKF
+1763 VGCISDLYIDHKF
-1776 LDLNSYVSDNGTLAG
+1776 VDLNSYVADNGTLAG
-1791 CPQKRSQ
+1791 CPEKRSQ
-1798 CSSAPCHHGAEC
+1798 CSSAPCYNDGQC
-1810 SELWDSFSC
+1810 LDLWDTFLC
-1819 ECPEGYTG
+1819 RCNEGYTG
-1827 HDCAETTSAPWRFSG
+1827 KDCAESTSPPWRFSG
-1842 DGMLS
+1842 DGSLS

-1860 NALTIRTRQLD
+1860 NALSVRTRQLD
-1871 AFLMSIQVGQ
+1871 AFLMSVQVGQ
-1881 NSSVFISLKSGLLHY
+1881 NSSVLVSLKSGLLHY
-1896 AYNGETMFLPST
+1896 SYNGETMFLPST
-1908 NLADGIWHRIEI
+1908 TLADGAWHRIEI
-1920 KWLGTDISVGIDY
+1920 KWLGTDISVSIDY
-1933 GLRSALLPM
+1933 GLRNALLPM

-1962 TAGLLASEVGYFE
+1962 TAGLLASDVGYFE

-1996 ENVRDGCQSKADCML
+1996 ENVRDGCQSRADCML
-2011 SICPPYSA
+2011 SICPPYSKCVSA
-2019 CEAEWDSTECVCERG
+2019 WDTTECICDKG
-2034 RVGPQCTAACELRP
+2034 RIGSQCVASCDLNP
-2048 CGPHAVCVP
+2048 CGAHAQCVP
-2057 DDTQRGYSC
+2057 DDTDKGYHC
-2066 KCEQGYSMTAD
+2066 TCDDGYVMTAS
-2077 GCTEQRE
+2077 GCTAESRQ
-2084 EECPGGWWG
+2084 ECPGGWWG
-2093 VTGCG
+2093 SRRGACG
-2098 PCDCDS
+2098 PCGCVAS
-2104 ARGYHP
+2104 GLHP
-2110 HCAARDG
+2110 HCDARTG
-2117 RCRCKENHYKPPD
+2117 RCRCKENHYQAAGS
-2130 VEECLPCQCYAAGS
+2130 EQCTPCQCYAAGS
-2144 LNSSCEDTT
+2144 LNGSCARS
-2153 GQCHCRSGV
+2153 GQCYCRSGV
-2162 IGRACDSCSNVY
+2162 IGRACDSCANVY
-2174 AEVTPNTGCKV
+2174 AEVTPSAGCKV
-2185 IYDGCPRSYS
+2185 VYDGCPRSYAG
-2195 NGVWWPRTKFGVA
+2195 GVWWPQTKFSIE
-2208 AITDCPPGSS
+2208 AISDCPTGSS
-2218 GKATRVC
+2218 GKATRMC
-2225 DEIQVVPWQEPD
+2225 DEKQVIPWHEPD

-2252 LHKIETGELTVNTFV
+2252 LHKIETGELQVNTFV
-2267 GVRLAEDLATACSKT
+2267 GVRLAEDLATACDNTPK
-2282 ARLFGADVLVTE
+2282 LYGADVLVAE
-2294 GILLELMQYELHQAG
+2294 GILLELIQYELRQAG

-2322 NIMKSANT
+2322 NIIKSSNT
-2330 ILNIEYEKEWQ
+2330 ILNNGYEKEWH
-2341 RITKLTGHGVEHL
+2341 RIRELTGRGVEHL
-2354 MQKFDKYISV
+2354 LQQFDKYIAV

-2373 TSPFE
+2373 TSPVE
-2378 IVTSDLVI
+2378 IVTSDLAI

-2394 SIYGFEPTQLNRYN
+2394 SIYGFEPTTLNRYGD
-2408 SESLTT
+2408 SYTT
-2414 ERVILPDTS
+2414 ERVVLPDTS
-2423 AFIHSPIQPGYYG
+2423 SFIHSPIQTPGYYG
-2436 NGKSKPKKPSSPT
+2436 IKVKNKKPSSPS
-2449 VSFPKYNNYVKNKN
+2449 VSFPKYNNFVKSKN
-2463 KFDKHSRVLLP
+2463 KFDKFSRVLLP
-2474 LDLLGINSNSE
+2474 LDLIGISNNQDNLE
-2485 EIASIY
+2485 TNY

-2504 NTSQLMPL
+2504 NTSHLMPL
-2512 RMDDSVSRRWGVN
+2512 RMDESVSRRWGVN
-2525 ITVGSPILQLALYVP
+2525 ITVGSPILQVALFVP
-2540 EFVWSREA
+2540 EYVWYRETKE
-2548 SDNESIENGSD
+2548 SEDNSENNIEDIDGIM
-2559 AAGVVYAN
+2559 YTN
-2567 KGQNHQT
+2567 KGHTHQNHINNHITNDIQT
-2574 QTNQIST
+2574 KHNTW
-2581 NPQSRNNWP
+2581 PQS
-2590 HANEDDNLNGDH
+2590 EDENSNQDN

-2609 PAYKKQDNGDSE
+2609 PAYKKQEKPYINDNFQENDS
-2621 NLRENNSM
+2621 S
-2629 YGAEKIIKVDGAD
+2629 YVAERLESSDGP
-2642 NLKVMALTMAPND
+2642 KVMALIKEND
-2655 KNKDGGNSSKEA
+2655 TVNKDANLTKEIG
-2667 DKKKLVYKSL
+2667 KKKLIYKSL
-2677 GGIRLRKPIRLQLW
+2677 NGVRLKKPIRLQIW

-2714 GSGEWSRVGC
+2714 GAGEWSRVGC

-2735 SNEPLLINCTCNHL
+2735 SDEPLLINCTCNHL

-2774 SYSAFSISLPL
+2774 SYTGFSISLPL
-2785 LLTTWAALCLMRGG
+2785 LVWTWVALCLMRGG
-2799 AATVSNSIHKHLVFC
+2799 AATVSNSIHKHLIFC

-2824 ALKARNSLV
+2824 ALKARSSLV

-2838 CKLVAMS
+2838 CKVVAMG
-2845 LHYWWLAALGWAA
+2845 LHYWWVSALAWAA
-2858 CEAWQLRRLLRELRD
+2858 CDAWQLRRLVRELRD
-2873 VNHGGLAAPLAA
+2873 VNHGPLAAQLAA

-2896 AAAHRPHQYG
+2896 AAAHHQHQYG
-2906 NALFCWVSCHEPVVW
+2906 NALFCWVSCHEAVVW
-2921 WVVIPAAVYAAA
+2921 WVVIPAAIYASAA
-2933 AVIFLAGATHAAFTV
+2933 LVFLAGATRAAFTV
-2948 RDHVTGF
+2948 RDHVIGF

-2960 LLAISIVCL
+2960 LLAVSVVCL
-2969 PLLCVSW
+2969 PLLVCAW
-2976 AAALILGSEAGGRR
+2976 ASALVLGSEAGARR
-2990 AALSSL
+2990 DALSSV
-2996 LAGAVTLHAAAAALG
+2996 LAGAVALHAAVAALG
-3011 HVLLNVRVRDN
+3011 YIAFNVRVRDN
-3022 LRRSI
+3022 LKRSI
-3027 LRCMGKKVPPVDTSI
+3027 LRCLGKKVPLADTSV
-3042 IISSSAQNLSQVNRS
+3042 IISTSAQNLSQVNRS
-3057 ALSYHSGAE
+3057 ALAYHSSTE
-3066 SGRQLRNIGISASST
+3066 PGRQMRNIGISASST

-3112 TSASDMPNYLRGFDS
+3112 TSASDMPAYLRGFDS
-3127 SLHTRKDEEGRRR
+3127 SLTTRKDDESRRR
-3140 RMAGADGEA
+3140 RKTRGDTEV
-3149 GGEATEATD
+3149 ATEGTEGTD
-3158 SDSDASERSLE
+3158 SESEASARSLD

-3174 SSDDDETSTRR
+3174 SSDDEDTTSRR

-3190 SAARDRGPS
+3190 SAHRDRGP
-3199 SNAGSYLPN
+3199 NNTGGNYLPN
-3208 IAEGAPL
+3208 ITEGAPL
-3215 GITPRWPS
+3215 AIAPRWPS
-3223 HIREE
+3223 HIRDE
-3228 TNRADI
+3228 TNRPEMS
-3234 GRWSRETAS
+3234 RWSQETGS
-3243 DHEGPNPGAATPSP
+3243 EEGMNPGPATPSP

-3268 VYQLGRH
+3268 VYQLSRH
-3275 RAKPSILENV
+3275 RLKPSILENV

-3296 RLPLDNRYGVMEDE
+3296 RLPLDNRYGVMDDE
-3310 LMYGVLPT
+3310 LMYGVMPNE
-3318 DTEKQM
+3318 TEKQV

-3331 MSPTMYRLPQNPY
+3331 ISPTMYRLPTNPY
-3344 GSKTYLSASR
+3344 GSKTYLSSR
-3354 TSDYGYSPTNY
+3354 TSDYGYSPTKY
-3365 LGEHAYGSR
+3365 LNTDPGVYGSR
-3374 DFRDPGNPARDFRDS
+3374 DFRDS
-3389 GNPAREQG
+3389 TVTTREHDG

-3424 GVDYNDAVSEGSE
+3424 EYNDRMSDGSE

-3444 YLFPYTAEEDHVSI
+3444 YLFPYTAEEDHITVRGAQAPQRLNSDVHTG
-3458 REAALSSHARANAG
+3458 EVQQQMGAPLASMGETS
-3472 TCFSPI
+3472 
-3478 HLLGEKSTHIDKRLS
+3478 EKSTTEDDAET
-3493 IFVKL
+3493 
-3498 ISKWP
+3498 
-3503 HRLRVWEKQANGGGC
+3503 RV
-3518 MRKIH
+3518 
-3523 FKSSFALLTGGVAV
+3523 
-3537 RKIICNH
+3537 
-3544 LREEE
+3544 
-3549 IYY
+3549 

>member
-1 MGRTWGHASIV
+1 MAPKL
-12 ALAVTLTRAY
+12 ALALLLLAAAAHGY
-22 LILVPDTAPPGH
+22 LVLVPDSAPPGH
-34 VVLDAAVYKL
+34 AVLDAAVYKL
-44 GSERTYSIDVHRTA
+44 GSERTYTIDVHRTA
-58 NFVHHVL
+58 NFVHHII

-72 LVTLRKKLRCDGVL
+72 LVTLRKRLRCDGVL
-86 YPNLFTFYVDST
+86 YPNIFTFYVDST
-98 SDRIRDIDYYSLPI
+98 SERIRDIDYYSLPI

-122 RRHADLYDID
+122 RRHADLYEID

-138 QDDAALQYEDDH
+138 QEDSALQYEDDH
-150 MRDRRA
+150 VRDKRA
-156 AVYPSHPGFMDW
+156 IFSEPVDW
-168 RLMEEEELFSSQ
+168 RLFEEEELETSHYS
-180 YNVLSTAY
+180 VLSTAY
-188 PWANAIFEDFGA
+188 PWSDAMFEDFAA
-200 RNRSRNKRS
+200 RNRSRKKRS
-209 LSQVPFDMAIDVK
+209 HSLVPFDMAVDVK
-222 IAEAKQWISETY
+222 IAEAKKWISETY

-275 LDVSDPRFLI
+275 LAVSDPRFMI
-285 ESSQGDLVASGDV
+285 EASQGDLVASGDV

-312 FNCDRS
+312 FNCDRTN
-318 SIVDSD
+318 IVDSD

-331 HHQELNDTDIARR
+331 HHQELNDTDIAKR

-470 REGASAGTT
+470 REGASPGTT

-486 DQDIGN
+486 DQDIGK
-492 NAQVEYSIDSV
+492 NAEVEYSIEAVTAANV
-503 SADSLNPE
+503 SPD
-511 DVNESIDGAKEQ
+511 DINESIDVSSDQ
-523 TDAQDVFRIDGR
+523 SDIQDVFRVDGR

-548 KVSRYTVIVKATD
+548 KVARYTVIVKATD
-561 QASPLSDRLSSS
+561 QASPVSDRLSST
-573 ATVHVNI
+573 ATIHVNI
-580 IDDNDNYP
+580 LDDNDNYP

-609 TIAKIKATDADIGA
+609 VVARIKATDADVGA

-643 SLSGDVALVKPLDYE
+643 SLSGDVSLVKPLDYE
-658 QVRSYRLV
+658 QLRSYRLV

-680 TQLLVNVKDVNDNA
+680 TQLLVNVRDVNDNS
-694 PRFYSSL
+694 PRFYTSL
-701 FQESVSESVPV
+701 FQESVSENVPV

-733 YTLADKE
+733 YTLTDKE
-740 YNGNNDLPITID
+740 YSNNELPIAID
-752 PRSGWVYISGQLDR
+752 PRSGWVYTSGQLDR
-766 EVQAKYQLQVT
+766 ETQAKYQLQVT
-777 ATDNGVPPRSATASV
+777 ATDGGTPPRSATASV
-792 AVVVQDVNDNDPVFS
+792 VVVVQDVNDNDPVFA
-807 PPQYEV
+807 PAQYDV
-813 ELAEDEP
+813 EIAEDEP
-820 PGTPVVTVTATDADE
+820 PGTPLVTVTATDADE

-879 TVTATDSGGRSD
+879 TITATDSGGRSD

-906 PVFENAPYTASVF
+906 PVFENAPYTAAVF

-936 DVGINAQITYSLSS
+936 DVGVNAQITYSLSS

-960 DHEFLINPHTGAI
+960 DQEFVINPQTGAI

-1010 VVDVNDNPPVFK
+1010 VVDVNDNEPVFK
-1022 QQLYTSSI
+1022 QQLYTANI

-1035 VGTSVTQVGASDA
+1035 VGTSVTQVSATDA

-1054 RVHYELEARD
+1054 RVHYELDTKD

-1069 FVMDPASGVLR
+1069 FVIDPASGVIR

-1092 YDLRALAVDGGTP
+1092 YDLKALAIDGGTP

-1122 SPPVFQSDCL
+1122 SPPVFESDCL
-1132 TFYIPENSPIGTT
+1132 TFYVPENSPIGTT
-1145 VGEIRAHDPD
+1145 VGEIYAHDPD
-1155 EGPNAVI
+1155 EGVNAVV

-1172 NSFSLETRQGSDKAE
+1172 NSFSLEVRQGSDKAE
-1187 LVTMVDLD
+1187 LITMVDLD

-1239 IFNNFK
+1239 IFNNYK

-1260 ADVSNKLQY
+1260 ADVTDKLQY

-1277 NLVLLNETT
+1277 NLVLLNETS
-1286 GAMTLSPQ
+1286 GSMTLSPQ

-1304 MELSVTDGVNEIK
+1304 MEISVTDGVNEVK

-1331 LFNSITVRLNDMTA
+1331 LLNSITVRLNSMTA

-1353 GFFIDGLAA
+1353 GFFVDGLAA
-1362 IIPCPKENIYVFSVQ
+1362 IVPCPKENIYVFSVQ

-1393 RRPEAEVG
+1393 RRPDAEVG
-1401 AGGDPSL
+1401 VSGDTSP
-1408 YYSPTHLRERL
+1408 YYSPTHLRERV
-1419 YLNRAT
+1419 YLHRAT

-1436 FDDNVCIHEPCLNFE
+1436 FDDNVCVHEPCLNFE
-1451 ECLTVLKFGNASGFI
+1451 ACLTVLKFGNASGFVA
-1466 SSDSVLFRPIYPVTT
+1466 SDTMLFRPIYPVTT
-1481 FTCQCPQGFTG
+1481 FTCQCPYGFTG
-1492 LREHFLCDTEV
+1492 SREHYMCDTEV

-1509 PCVNNGTCMR
+1509 PCVNNGTCIR

-1527 CTPGFTGTNC
+1527 CAAGYTGVNC
-1537 ETILTK
+1537 ETVLTK
-1543 ATCDLNGDGTFC
+1543 ATCSVNGDGSIC

-1572 GCTIDAEYT
+1572 GCAIDAAYT

-1586 LRARSFPASSF
+1586 LKARSFPTSSF
-1597 LTFPGLKRRHRFN
+1597 LTFPGLKRRHRLH

-1615 ATTTPSGLLVY
+1615 ATQTSSGLLLY

-1639 ETIATG
+1639 ELISTG
-1645 AGRAGGEGLRFSFAL
+1645 AGREGGAGLRFTFAL
-1660 GGARTDL
+1660 GGGKTEL
-1667 TVAAHVADGAWHTVE
+1667 TVAANVADGMWHSVE
-1682 IRYYNR
+1682 VQYLNR
-1688 TATMIIDD
+1688 TATMIVDD

-1705 ASEFGIK
+1705 AADFGLK
-1712 YACANFTRKVLPPRC
+1712 YACANLTRKVLPPRC
-1727 DIPTETC
+1727 DIATETC

-1742 PLQIGGLPNIPTSF
+1742 PLQIGGLPNIPSSF

-1763 IGCISDIYIDHKF
+1763 VGCISDFFVDHKF
-1776 LDLNSYVSDNGTLAG
+1776 IDLNSYVADNGTLAG
-1791 CPQKRSQ
+1791 CPEKRSQ
-1798 CSSAPCHHGAEC
+1798 CSSAPCFNGAEC
-1810 SELWDSFSC
+1810 RDLWDTYIC
-1819 ECPEGYTG
+1819 ECTEGYTG
-1827 HDCAETTSAPWRFSG
+1827 KDCGETTAPPWRFSG

-1860 NALTIRTRQLD
+1860 NALSLRTRQQD
-1871 AFLMSIQVGQ
+1871 AFLISIQVGQ
-1881 NSSVFISLKSGLLHY
+1881 NSSILISLKSGLLHY
-1896 AYNGETMFLPST
+1896 SYNGESMFLPSM
-1908 NLADGIWHRIEI
+1908 NLADGVWHRIEI
-1920 KWLGTDISVGIDY
+1920 KWLGTDVSVSIDY
-1933 GLRSALLPM
+1933 GLRTALLPM
-1942 LANKIQGQYIGKILI
+1942 LANKVQGQYIGKILI
-1957 GGPDT
+1957 GGPDS

-1975 GCIQDVRVGTAQS
+1975 GCIQDVRVGTSQS

-1996 ENVRDGCQSKADCML
+1996 ENVRDGCQSRADCML
-2011 SICPPYSA
+2011 SICPPYSQ
-2019 CEAEWDSTECVCERG
+2019 CVSFWDTTECECDVG
-2034 RVGPQCTAACELRP
+2034 RVGPSCVASCDLSP
-2048 CGPHAVCVP
+2048 CGHNSHC
-2057 DDTQRGYSC
+2057 DTDSSDRGYSC
-2066 KCEQGYSMTAD
+2066 KCDDGYVMTDD
-2077 GCTEQRE
+2077 GCVMGGSL
-2084 EECPGGWWG
+2084 ECPGGWWG
-2093 VTGCG
+2093 SGACG
-2098 PCDCDS
+2098 PCDC
-2104 ARGYHP
+2104 APTRGYHP
-2110 HCAARDG
+2110 HCHRDTG
-2117 RCRCKENHYKPPD
+2117 ECHCKENHYKPEGSED
-2130 VEECLPCQCYAAGS
+2130 CLPCQCYAAGS
-2144 LNSSCEDTT
+2144 LNSSCEPTT
-2153 GQCHCRSGV
+2153 GQCYCRGGV
-2162 IGRACDSCSNVY
+2162 IGRACDSCTNAY
-2174 AEVTPNTGCKV
+2174 AEVAPNTGCEV
-2185 IYDGCPRSYS
+2185 VYDGCPRSFS
-2195 NGVWWPRTKFGVA
+2195 HGVWWPRTKFGIEAV
-2208 AITDCPPGSS
+2208 TDCPSGTS
-2218 GKATRVC
+2218 GKATRMC
-2225 DEIQVVPWQEPD
+2225 DETQVIPWQEPD
-2237 MFNCTTSTFYQLRKQ
+2237 MFNCTTSTFYQLRNQ
-2252 LHKIETGELTVNTFV
+2252 LHKIETGELSVNTFV
-2267 GVRLAEDLATACSKT
+2267 GVRLAEDLASACQNT
-2282 ARLFGADVLVTE
+2282 PQLYGADVLVAQ
-2294 GILLELMQYELHQAG
+2294 GILLELIQYELKQAG

-2322 NIMKSANT
+2322 NIMKSSNT
-2330 ILNIEYEKEWQ
+2330 ILSQSYSKEWL
-2341 RITKLTGHGVEHL
+2341 RIRQLTGQGIEEL
-2354 MQKFDKYISV
+2354 LQKYDKYIAV

-2408 SESLTT
+2408 IESYTT
-2414 ERVILPDTS
+2414 ERVVLPDTS
-2423 AFIHSPIQPGYYG
+2423 AFIHSPIQPSYG
-2436 NGKSKPKKPSSPT
+2436 TGKVKKKPSSPT
-2449 VSFPKYNNYVKNKN
+2449 VSFPKYNNYVRSKN
-2463 KFDKHSRVLLP
+2463 KFDKYTRVLLP
-2474 LDLLGINSNSE
+2474 LDLLGITNSNMQDNLE
-2485 EIASIY
+2485 ASY
-2491 ESRAVFSYLQYSR
+2491 ESRAVFSYMQYSR

-2512 RMDDSVSRRWGVN
+2512 RMDESVTQRWGVN
-2525 ITVGSPILQLALYVP
+2525 ITIGSPIIQVALFVP
-2540 EFVWSREA
+2540 EYVWMKEFHESKE
-2548 SDNESIENGSD
+2548 DNSLENNMEDIEGIS
-2559 AAGVVYAN
+2559 YAN
-2567 KGQNHQT
+2567 KGYPHQANPNNHL
-2574 QTNQIST
+2574 N
-2581 NPQSRNNWP
+2581 NPQMTNTW
-2590 HANEDDNLNGDH
+2590 HHTDDESSNHDN
-2602 HGPVVIQ
+2602 HGPILIQ
-2609 PAYKKQDNGDSE
+2609 PAFKKQEKNAFINDNYQENDSA
-2621 NLRENNSM
+2621 
-2629 YGAEKIIKVDGAD
+2629 YVAERDQEPKVLALSLVAEDKTKD
-2642 NLKVMALTMAPND
+2642 NTT
-2655 KNKDGGNSSKEA
+2655 KEM
-2667 DKKKLVYKSL
+2667 KKKLVYKSL
-2677 GGIRLRKPIRLQLW
+2677 GGMRLKRPIRLQMW

-2714 GSGEWSRVGC
+2714 GYGEWSRVGC

-2735 SNEPLLINCTCNHL
+2735 SDEPLLINCTCNHL

-2767 SLLESVT
+2767 SLLESVA
-2774 SYSAFSISLPL
+2774 SYTAFSISLPL
-2785 LLTTWAALCLMRGG
+2785 LLATWAALCLMRGG
-2799 AATVSNSIHKHLVFC
+2799 AATVSNSIHKHLIFC

-2838 CKLVAMS
+2838 CKLIAMS
-2845 LHYWWLAALGWAA
+2845 LHYWWVAALAWSA
-2858 CEAWQLRRLLRELRD
+2858 CDAWQLRRLVRELRD
-2873 VNHGGLAAPLAA
+2873 VNHGGLAAHLAA

-2896 AAAHRPHQYG
+2896 AASHHQQQYG
-2906 NALFCWVSCHEPVVW
+2906 NALFCWVSCHEGVVW
-2921 WVVIPAAVYAAA
+2921 WVVVPAGAYALAALACLAAA
-2933 AVIFLAGATHAAFTV
+2933 TSAAFTV
-2948 RDHVTGF
+2948 RDHVVGF

-2960 LLAISIVCL
+2960 LLAVSVICL
-2969 PLLCVSW
+2969 PLLTAAW
-2976 AAALILGSEAGGRR
+2976 ASALVLGSETGARR
-2990 AALSSL
+2990 GMLSSI
-2996 LAGAVTLHAAAAALG
+2996 LAGAITLHSCAAALG
-3011 HVLLNVRVRDN
+3011 LIAFNVRARDN
-3022 LRRSI
+3022 LRRTM
-3027 LRCMGKKVPPVDTSI
+3027 LRCLGKKVPLADTSI
-3042 IISSSAQNLSQVNRS
+3042 IVSSSAQNLSQVNRS
-3057 ALSYHSGAE
+3057 ALAYHSSTE
-3066 SGRQLRNIGISASST
+3066 PGRQLRNIGISASST

-3112 TSASDMPNYLRGFDS
+3112 TSASDMPAYLRGFDS
-3127 SLHTRKDEEGRRR
+3127 SLHTRKDDQGRRR
-3140 RMAGADGEA
+3140 RKAATDGETTA
-3149 GGEATEATD
+3149 ETGEEATEATD
-3158 SDSDASERSLE
+3158 SDSDGSDRSLD

-3174 SSDDDETSTRR
+3174 SSDDDETSGRR
-3185 SSHPP
+3185 ESHPP
-3190 SAARDRGPS
+3190 SVNRDRGTG
-3199 SNAGSYLPN
+3199 NNGGSYLPN
-3208 IAEGAPL
+3208 ITEGAPL
-3215 GITPRWPS
+3215 GITPRWQP

-3228 TNRADI
+3228 GNRPEM
-3234 GRWSRETAS
+3234 GRWSQETGSDNEAHTGMAS
-3243 DHEGPNPGAATPSP
+3243 PSP

-3268 VYQLGRH
+3268 VYQIRH
-3275 RAKPSILENV
+3275 RMKPSILENV

-3290 ASVDAS
+3290 ASVEAS
-3296 RLPLDNRYGVMEDE
+3296 RLPLDNRYGLEDE
-3310 LMYGVLPT
+3310 LMYGVLPN
-3318 DTEKQM
+3318 DAEKQV

-3331 MSPTMYRLPQNPY
+3331 MSPTMYRLPGNPY
-3344 GSKTYLSASR
+3344 GSKTYLSSR
-3354 TSDYGYSPTNY
+3354 TSDYGYSPTKY
-3365 LGEHAYGSR
+3365 LNSDTNVYGSR
-3374 DFRDPGNPARDFRDS
+3374 DFRDSGVSTRDHD
-3389 GNPAREQG
+3389 G

-3419 MEGHY
+3419 MESHY
-3424 GVDYNDAVSEGSE
+3424 GPDYSERMSDGSD

-3444 YLFPYTAEEDHVSI
+3444 YLFPYTAEEDH
-3458 REAALSSHARANAG
+3458 ASSRAQPRRPDLAHAHAG
-3472 TCFSPI
+3472 ESQQQMGAPLASMGETS
-3478 HLLGEKSTHIDKRLS
+3478 EKSTTEDDAET
-3493 IFVKL
+3493 
-3498 ISKWP
+3498 
-3503 HRLRVWEKQANGGGC
+3503 RV
-3518 MRKIH
+3518 
-3523 FKSSFALLTGGVAV
+3523 
-3537 RKIICNH
+3537 
-3544 LREEE
+3544 
-3549 IYY
+3549 

>member
-1 MGRTWGHASIV
+1 MAWTWAFAVV
-12 ALAVTLTRAY
+12 AAVTLVTTRAY
-22 LILVPDTAPPGH
+22 LILIPDTAPPGH
-34 VVLDAAVYKL
+34 EVLDAAVYKL
-44 GSERTYSIDVHRTA
+44 GSERTYNIDVHRTA
-58 NFVHHVL
+58 NFVHHIL
-65 RVNRTTG
+65 RVNRTSG
-72 LVTLRKKLRCDGVL
+72 VVTLRKRLRCDGVL

-98 SDRIRDIDYYSLPI
+98 SERIRDIDYYSLPI

-138 QDDAALQYEDDH
+138 QNDAALQYEDQLV
-150 MRDRRA
+150 RDKREA
-156 AVYPSHPGFMDW
+156 IYQESIDW
-168 RLMEEEELFSSQ
+168 RLLEGEELVSSQ

-188 PWANAIFEDFGA
+188 PWTNLMFEDFVT
-200 RNRSRNKRS
+200 RNKSRRKRS
-209 LSQVPFDMAIDVK
+209 HNIIPFDMAIDVK

-234 ASFSIPTTD
+234 ASFAIPTTD

-252 SQFINSLTAFLP
+252 SQFVNSLTAFLP

-275 LDVSDPRFLI
+275 LDVSDPRFMI
-285 ESSQGDLVASGDV
+285 EASQGDLVASGDI

-303 MWKVSVLFT
+303 MWKVSILFT
-312 FNCDRS
+312 FNCEKIN
-318 SIVDSD
+318 IVDSD

-369 PPGVVVTTVRARD
+369 PPGVTVTT
-382 PENSPVTYSMSSLLD
+382 
-397 SRSAGMFAVD
+397 
-407 TRTGVVTTQARLD
+407 
-420 RERLDVHYFRV
+420 
-431 VAQDDT
+431 
-437 FPPRSGTTT
+437 
-446 LQINVL
+446 INVL

-457 APVFEM
+457 SPVFEM
-463 QQYEASV
+463 QQYESSV
-470 REGASAGTT
+470 REGASPGTT

-486 DQDIGN
+486 DQDIGK
-492 NAQVEYSIDSV
+492 NAEVEYSIESV
-503 SADSLNPE
+503 TAETLNPE
-511 DVNESIDGAKEQ
+511 DTNESIDNTEQ
-523 TDAQDVFRIDGR
+523 IDSQDVFRIDGR
-535 SGALLTRAPLDRE
+535 SGALLTRSALDRE
-548 KVSRYTVIVKATD
+548 KVARYTVIVKATD
-561 QASPLSDRLSSS
+561 QASPVSDRLSST

-580 IDDNDNYP
+580 LDDNDNYP

-597 TVDEDISVADNP
+597 TVDEDISANDNP
-609 TIAKIKATDADIGA
+609 VIARIKATDADVGS

-643 SLSGDVALVKPLDYE
+643 SLSGDVSLVKPLDYE

-694 PRFYSSL
+694 PRFYTSL
-701 FQESVSESVPV
+701 FQESVSENVPV

-722 DADEGVNAELT
+722 DADEGMNAEIT
-733 YTLADKE
+733 YTLTDKE
-740 YNGNNDLPITID
+740 YNNNNDLPISID
-752 PRSGWVYISGQLDR
+752 SRSGWVYTSSQLDR
-766 EVQAKYQLQVT
+766 EVQAKYQLMVT
-777 ATDNGVPPRSATASV
+777 ATDGGSPPRSATASV
-792 AVVVQDVNDNDPVFS
+792 VVVVQDVNDNDPVFS

-820 PGTPVVTVTATDADE
+820 PGTPVVTLTATDADE

-919 EDAPIGTTVLVV
+919 EDAPVGTTVLVV

-936 DVGINAQITYSLSS
+936 DVGVNAQITYSLSS

-955 AVAHH
+955 AVTHH
-960 DHEFLINPHTGAI
+960 DQEFVINPQTGAI

-1010 VVDVNDNPPVFK
+1010 VVDVNDNAPVFK
-1022 QQLYTSSI
+1022 QQLYTATI

-1035 VGTSVTQVGASDA
+1035 VGTSVTQVSATDA

-1054 RVHYELEARD
+1054 RVHYELEPKD

-1069 FVMDPASGVLR
+1069 FVVDPASGVIR

-1092 YDLRALAVDGGTP
+1092 YDLKALAIDGGTP
-1105 PQSSTV
+1105 PLSSTV

-1122 SPPVFQSDCL
+1122 SPPVFESDCL

-1145 VGEIRAHDPD
+1145 VGEIYAHDPD
-1155 EGPNAVI
+1155 EGPNAVV

-1201 KYELVIR
+1201 KYELIIR

-1239 IFNNFK
+1239 IFNNYK

-1260 ADVSNKLQY
+1260 ADVTDKLQY

-1277 NLVLLNETT
+1277 NLVLLNETS
-1286 GAMTLSPQ
+1286 GEMTLSPQ

-1304 MELSVTDGVNEIK
+1304 MEISVTDGVNEVK

-1362 IIPCPKENIYVFSVQ
+1362 IIPCPKENIYIFSVQ

-1393 RRPEAEVG
+1393 RRPDAEVG
-1401 AGGDPSL
+1401 VAGDSSQ
-1408 YYSPTHLRERL
+1408 YYSPTHLRERV
-1419 YLNRAT
+1419 YLHRAT

-1436 FDDNVCIHEPCLNFE
+1436 FDDNICVHEPCLNYE

-1466 SSDSVLFRPIYPVTT
+1466 NSDSVLFRPIYPVTT
-1481 FTCQCPQGFTG
+1481 FSCQCPHGFTG
-1492 LREHFLCDTEV
+1492 SREHYMCDTEV

-1509 PCVNNGTCMR
+1509 PCINNGTCVR

-1527 CTPGFTGTNC
+1527 CAPGFTGVNC
-1537 ETILTK
+1537 ETVLTS
-1543 ATCDLNGDGTFC
+1543 ATCATQSAVC
-1555 RSGSQCVAR
+1555 RSGSQCVSVR
-1564 KEGGILCQ
+1564 EGGFVCQ
-1572 GCTIDAEYT
+1572 GCAIEADHT
-1581 TAMCE
+1581 TPLCE
-1586 LRARSFPASSF
+1586 LRARSFPTSSF
-1597 LTFPGLKRRHRFN
+1597 LTFPGLKRRNRLH

-1615 ATTTPSGLLVY
+1615 ATQSPNGLLLY
-1626 NGRYNERHDFVAL
+1626 NGRYNERHDFLAL
-1639 ETIATG
+1639 ETISTG
-1645 AGRAGGEGLRFSFAL
+1645 AGVAGGPGIRFTFAL
-1660 GGARTDL
+1660 GGGKVDV
-1667 TVAAHVADGAWHTVE
+1667 TVAGYVADGSWHTVE
-1682 IRYYNR
+1682 IEYYNR
-1688 TATMIIDD
+1688 TATLILDD
-1696 CDKDLSLAG
+1696 CDKALSLAG
-1705 ASEFGIK
+1705 AAEFGIK
-1712 YACANFTRKVLPPRC
+1712 YACANFSRKILPPRC
-1727 DIPTETC
+1727 EIATETC

-1742 PLQIGGLPNIPTSF
+1742 PLQIGGLPNIPSSF

-1763 IGCISDIYIDHKF
+1763 QGCISDLYIDHKF
-1776 LDLNSYVSDNGTLAG
+1776 IDLNSFVADNGTLAG
-1791 CPQKRSQ
+1791 CPEKRSQ
-1798 CSSAPCHHGAEC
+1798 CSSAPCYNGAEC
-1810 SELWDSFSC
+1810 KDLWDTYLC
-1819 ECPEGYTG
+1819 DCTEGYTG
-1827 HDCAETTSAPWRFSG
+1827 KDCADSTNPPWRFSG

-1860 NALTIRTRQLD
+1860 NALSLRTRQQD

-1881 NSSVFISLKSGLLHY
+1881 NSTILITLKSGHLHY
-1896 AYNGETMFLPST
+1896 SYNGESMYLPTTTLS
-1908 NLADGIWHRIEI
+1908 DGEWHRIDI
-1920 KWLGTDISVGIDY
+1920 KWLGTDISVSVDY
-1933 GLRSALLPM
+1933 GLRTVLLPM

-1957 GGPDT
+1957 GGPDS

-1996 ENVRDGCQSKADCML
+1996 ENVRDGCQSRADCML
-2011 SICPPYSA
+2011 SICPPYST
-2019 CEAEWDSTECVCERG
+2019 CESSWDSTECVCARG
-2034 RVGPQCTAACELRP
+2034 RLGPHCVPACELRP
-2048 CGPHAVCVP
+2048 CGDHAVCTQQ
-2057 DDTQRGYSC
+2057 DTEKGYSC
-2066 KCEQGYSMTAD
+2066 TCDEGYMLTAS
-2077 GCTEQRE
+2077 GCVEAGA

-2093 VTGCG
+2093 GVAGACG
-2098 PCDCDS
+2098 PCRCDA

-2110 HCAARDG
+2110 HCHATTG
-2117 RCRCKENHYKPPD
+2117 ECHCKENHYKP
-2130 VEECLPCQCYAAGS
+2130 EGSSECLPCQCYAMGS
-2144 LNSSCEDTT
+2144 ANSSCAAA
-2153 GQCHCRSGV
+2153 GQCHCRAGV
-2162 IGRACDSCSNVY
+2162 IGRACDACANLY
-2174 AEVTPNTGCKV
+2174 AEVAPNSGCEV
-2185 IYDGCPRSYS
+2185 VYDGCPRSFS
-2195 NGVWWPRTKFGVA
+2195 HGVWWPRTKFGIEAV
-2208 AITDCPPGSS
+2208 TDCPAGTS

-2225 DEIQVVPWQEPD
+2225 DETQEVPWQEPD

-2252 LHKIETGELTVNTFV
+2252 LSKIETGELSMNTFV
-2267 GVRLAEDLATACSKT
+2267 GVRLAADLTSACDNTAK
-2282 ARLFGADVLVTE
+2282 LYGADVLVAE
-2294 GILLELMQYELHQAG
+2294 GILLELLQYEMRQAG

-2322 NIMKSANT
+2322 NVIKSANT
-2330 ILNIEYEKEWQ
+2330 ILDAQYVQEWN
-2341 RITKLTGHGVEHL
+2341 RIRQLTGHGMEL
-2354 MQKFDKYISV
+2354 LLQRFDKYIAV

-2408 SESLTT
+2408 IDTFTT
-2414 ERVILPDTS
+2414 ERVVLPDTS
-2423 AFIHSPIQPGYYG
+2423 SFIHSPIQTPVYHAS
-2436 NGKSKPKKPSSPT
+2436 GKINKHRKPSSPT
-2449 VSFPKYNNYVKNKN
+2449 VSFPKYNNYVKSKN
-2463 KFDKHSRVLLP
+2463 KFDKYTRVLLP
-2474 LDLLGINSNSE
+2474 LDLLGITNSNIQE
-2485 EIASIY
+2485 NLETNY

-2504 NTSQLMPL
+2504 NSSQLMPL
-2512 RMDDSVSRRWGVN
+2512 RMDESVTQRWGVN
-2525 ITVGSPILQLALYVP
+2525 ITVGSPIIQLALFVP
-2540 EFVWSREA
+2540 EYVWSKEAREE
-2548 SDNESIENGSD
+2548 DNSLENNMEDVEGI
-2559 AAGVVYAN
+2559 VYAN
-2567 KGQNHQT
+2567 KGNHQNLNNHINPNSQAKNTWPLDENQNH
-2574 QTNQIST
+2574 
-2581 NPQSRNNWP
+2581 
-2590 HANEDDNLNGDH
+2590 DN

-2609 PAYKKQDNGDSE
+2609 PTFKKQEKSFNAEDLQE
-2621 NLRENNSM
+2621 NESL
-2629 YGAEKIIKVDGAD
+2629 YVAEKLEGNDGP
-2642 NLKVMALTMAPND
+2642 KVMALVMESGNAT
-2655 KNKDGGNSSKEA
+2655 KDSI
-2667 DKKKLVYKSL
+2667 KKKLIYKSL
-2677 GGIRLRKPIRLQLW
+2677 SGIRLKRPIRLQMW
-2691 LDINRETFG
+2691 LDIDRETFG

-2735 SNEPLLINCTCNHL
+2735 SNEPLLINCTCSHL

-2774 SYSAFSISLPL
+2774 SYTAFSISLPL
-2785 LLTTWAALCLMRGG
+2785 LFATWAALCLMRGG

-2814 VFMAELLYLI
+2814 MFMAELLYLI
-2824 ALKARNSLV
+2824 ALKSRNSLV

-2845 LHYWWLAALGWAA
+2845 LHYWWVCALAWAA
-2858 CEAWQLRRLLRELRD
+2858 CDGWQLRRLLRELRD
-2873 VNHGGLAAPLAA
+2873 VNHAGLAAHHAA
-2885 AYAAPAVALAL
+2885 AYAAPAVVLAL
-2896 AAAHRPHQYG
+2896 AASHHQHQYG

-2921 WVVIPAAVYAAA
+2921 WVVIPAAVYAGAA
-2933 AVIFLAGATHAAFTV
+2933 LVFLAGATRAAFTV
-2948 RDHVTGF
+2948 RDHIIGF
-2955 GNLRM
+2955 GNLR
-2960 LLAISIVCL
+2960 LLLGVSLVCT
-2969 PLLCVSW
+2969 PLACAAW
-2976 AAALILGSEAGGRR
+2976 ASALLLGSEAGARR
-2990 AALSSL
+2990 DALSAAL
-2996 LAGAVTLHAAAAALG
+2996 AAAVAAHAAAASLG
-3011 HVLLNVRVRDN
+3011 YIAFNVRVRDN
-3022 LRRSI
+3022 LRRTV
-3027 LRCMGKKVPPVDTSI
+3027 LRCLGKKVPLVDTSV

-3057 ALSYHSGAE
+3057 ALAYHSSTE
-3066 SGRQLRNIGISASST
+3066 PGRQMRNIGISASST

-3112 TSASDMPNYLRGFDS
+3112 TSASDMPAYLRGFDS
-3127 SLHTRKDEEGRRR
+3127 SLHTRKDDEGRRR
-3140 RMAGADGEA
+3140 RKTATDGETT
-3149 GGEATEATD
+3149 GETGEEATEATD
-3158 SDSDASERSLE
+3158 SDSDASARSLD

-3190 SAARDRGPS
+3190 SANRDRATSGS
-3199 SNAGSYLPN
+3199 AASYLPN
-3208 IAEGAPL
+3208 ITEGAPL
-3215 GITPRWPS
+3215 AMQPRWPS

-3228 TNRADI
+3228 PNRPEM
-3234 GRWSRETAS
+3234 GRWSQETGSDNEGLNTGMAS
-3243 DHEGPNPGAATPSP
+3243 PSP

-3268 VYQLGRH
+3268 VYQLSRH
-3275 RAKPSILENV
+3275 RMKPSILENV

-3310 LMYGVLPT
+3310 LMYGILPT

-3331 MSPTMYRLPQNPY
+3331 ISPTMYRLPGNPY
-3344 GSKTYLSASR
+3344 GPQCLW
-3354 TSDYGYSPTNY
+3354 
-3365 LGEHAYGSR
+3365 
-3374 DFRDPGNPARDFRDS
+3374 
-3389 GNPAREQG
+3389 
-3397 YPPRDFRDSGIA
+3397 
-3409 TMLKNDYQRK
+3409 
-3419 MEGHY
+3419 
-3424 GVDYNDAVSEGSE
+3424 V
-3437 KHHPHDK
+3437 
-3444 YLFPYTAEEDHVSI
+3444 
-3458 REAALSSHARANAG
+3458 
-3472 TCFSPI
+3472 
-3478 HLLGEKSTHIDKRLS
+3478 
-3493 IFVKL
+3493 
-3498 ISKWP
+3498 
-3503 HRLRVWEKQANGGGC
+3503 
-3518 MRKIH
+3518 
-3523 FKSSFALLTGGVAV
+3523 
-3537 RKIICNH
+3537 
-3544 LREEE
+3544 
-3549 IYY
+3549 

>member
-1 MGRTWGHASIV
+1 MAWWAHAVLAAIV
-12 ALAVTLTRAY
+12 LSAARAY
-22 LILVPDTAPPGH
+22 LILVPDNAPPGYT
-34 VVLDAAVYKL
+34 VLDAAVYKL

-58 NFVHHVL
+58 NFVHHIL

-72 LVTLRKKLRCDGVL
+72 LVTLRKRLRCDGVL

-112 RVLVTGEDCS
+112 RILVIGEDCS
-122 RRHADLYDID
+122 RRHADLYEID

-138 QDDAALQYEDDH
+138 QSDSAMQYDDDH
-150 MRDRRA
+150 IRDKREIHQAYRE
-156 AVYPSHPGFMDW
+156 SIDW
-168 RLMEEEELFSSQ
+168 RLLEEDELGSSQ
-180 YNVLSTAY
+180 YSVLSTAY
-188 PWANAIFEDFGA
+188 PWSSSMFEDYVA
-200 RNRSRNKRS
+200 RNRSRQKRS
-209 LSQVPFDMAIDVK
+209 LLVPFDMAVDIK

-243 RWQGICLKQ
+243 RWQGICLKK
-252 SQFINSLTAFLP
+252 SQFVNSLTAFLP

-275 LDVSDPRFLI
+275 LDVSDPRFVI
-285 ESSQGDLVASGDV
+285 ESSQGDLVASEDV
-298 CIQEP
+298 CILEP

-312 FNCDRS
+312 FNCDRTN
-318 SIVDSD
+318 IVDSD

-369 PPGVVVTTVRARD
+369 PPGVIVTTVRARD

-457 APVFEM
+457 PPVFEM

-470 REGASAGTT
+470 REGASPGTT

-486 DQDIGN
+486 DQDIGKN
-492 NAQVEYSIDSV
+492 SEVEYSIDSV
-503 SADSLNPE
+503 TADLLNPE
-511 DVNESIDGAKEQ
+511 DNESIDSREV
-523 TDAQDVFRIDGR
+523 TDSQDVFRVDGR
-535 SGALLTRAPLDRE
+535 SGALLTRATLDRE

-561 QASPLSDRLSSS
+561 QASPVADRLSSS
-573 ATVHVNI
+573 ATIHVNI
-580 IDDNDNYP
+580 LDDNDNYP

-597 TVDEDISVADNP
+597 TVEEDISVNDNP
-609 TIAKIKATDADIGA
+609 VIARIKAKDADIGA

-643 SLSGDVALVKPLDYE
+643 SLSGDVSLVKPLDYE

-680 TQLLVNVKDVNDNA
+680 TQLLVNVKDVNDNS
-694 PRFYSSL
+694 PRFYTSL

-733 YTLADKE
+733 YTLSDKE
-740 YNGNNDLPITID
+740 YNGKTELPITID
-752 PRSGWVYISGQLDR
+752 PRSGWVFTSSSLDR
-766 EVQAKYQLQVT
+766 EVQSKYQLQVT
-777 ATDNGVPPRSATASV
+777 ATDNGSPQRSATASV
-792 AVVVQDVNDNDPVFS
+792 VVVVQDVNDNDPVFV
-807 PPQYEV
+807 PAQYDV

-906 PVFENAPYTASVF
+906 PVFENAPYSASVF

-936 DVGINAQITYSLSS
+936 DVGVNAQITYTLTS

-960 DHEFLINPHTGAI
+960 DQEFLINPQTGAI

-997 VPSLSD
+997 VPALSD

-1010 VVDVNDNPPVFK
+1010 VVDVNDNEPVFK
-1022 QQLYTSSI
+1022 QQLYTATI

-1035 VGTSVTQVGASDA
+1035 VGTSVTQVAATDA

-1054 RVHYELEARD
+1054 RVHYELESRD

-1069 FVMDPASGVLR
+1069 FVIDPASGVIR

-1092 YDLRALAVDGGTP
+1092 YDLKALAIDGGTP

-1111 IVHIKVEDIND
+1111 IVHIKIEDIND
-1122 SPPVFQSDCL
+1122 SPPVFESDCL

-1145 VGEIRAHDPD
+1145 VGEIFAHDPD
-1155 EGPNAVI
+1155 EGPNAVV

-1187 LVTMVDLD
+1187 LVSMVDLD

-1201 KYELVIR
+1201 KYELIIR

-1230 APMMKDFQI
+1230 APMMKDFQV
-1239 IFNNFK
+1239 IFNNYK

-1260 ADVSNKLQY
+1260 ADVSDKLQY

-1277 NLVLLNETT
+1277 NLVLLNETS
-1286 GAMTLSPQ
+1286 GSMTLSPQ
-1294 LNTNVPKLAT
+1294 LNTNVQKLAT
-1304 MELSVTDGVNEIK
+1304 MEISVSDGVNEVK
-1317 AMMQLSVRLITEEM
+1317 AMMQLLVRLITEDM

-1345 EQFLSPLL
+1345 ERFLSPLL

-1362 IIPCPKENIYVFSVQ
+1362 IIPCPKENIYIFSIQ
-1377 DDTDVTGNIL
+1377 DDTDVSGNIL

-1393 RRPEAEVG
+1393 VRPDAEIG
-1401 AGGDPSL
+1401 ISGDASQ
-1408 YYSPTHLRERL
+1408 YYTPTHLRERV
-1419 YLNRAT
+1419 YLHRTT

-1436 FDDNVCIHEPCLNFE
+1436 FDDNVCVHEPCLNFE
-1451 ECLTVLKFGNASGFI
+1451 DCLTILKFGNASGFI
-1466 SSDSVLFRPIYPVTT
+1466 ISDSVLFRPIYPVTT
-1481 FTCQCPQGFTG
+1481 FTCQCPRGFTG
-1492 LREHFLCDTEV
+1492 SREHYMCDTEV

-1509 PCVNNGTCMR
+1509 PCVNNGTCIR

-1527 CTPGFTGTNC
+1527 CSAGFTGVNC

-1543 ATCDLNGDGTFC
+1543 ASCDFNGDGSIC

-1564 KEGGILCQ
+1564 REGGILCQ
-1572 GCTIDAEYT
+1572 GCAIDAAYT
-1581 TAMCE
+1581 TSMCE
-1586 LRARSFPASSF
+1586 LKARSFPATSF
-1597 LTFPGLKRRHRFN
+1597 LTFAGLKKRHRFH
-1610 LKLKF
+1610 LKLQF
-1615 ATTTPSGLLVY
+1615 ATQATSGLLLY

-1639 ETIATG
+1639 EVISSG
-1645 AGRAGGEGLRFSFAL
+1645 AGRGGAGLRFTFAL
-1660 GGARTDL
+1660 GGGKTEV
-1667 TVAAHVADGAWHTVE
+1667 TVEGDVADGAWHSVE
-1682 IRYYNR
+1682 VEYYNR
-1688 TATMIIDD
+1688 TATMILDD
-1696 CDKDLSLAG
+1696 CDKALSLAG
-1705 ASEFGIK
+1705 AGDFGVK
-1712 YACANFTRKVLPPRC
+1712 YACANFTKKLLPPRC

-1742 PLQIGGLPNIPTSF
+1742 PLQIGGLPNIPSSF
-1756 QVKNKDF
+1756 PVKNKDYV
-1763 IGCISDIYIDHKF
+1763 GCISDLYIDHKF
-1776 LDLNSYVSDNGTLAG
+1776 IDLNSYVADNGTLAG
-1791 CPQKRSQ
+1791 CPEKRSQ
-1798 CSSAPCHHGAEC
+1798 CSSAPCYNDAEC
-1810 SELWDSFSC
+1810 HDLWDTFLC
-1819 ECPEGYTG
+1819 DCPEGYTG
-1827 HDCAETTSAPWRFSG
+1827 KDCAESTAPPWRFSG

-1860 NALTIRTRQLD
+1860 NALTIRTRQQD

-1881 NSSVFISLKSGLLHY
+1881 NSTILVSLKSGLLHY
-1896 AYNGETMFLPST
+1896 SYNGDTMFLPST
-1908 NLADGIWHRIEI
+1908 TLADGKWHRIEI

-1933 GLRSALLPM
+1933 GLRNALLPM

-1962 TAGLLASEVGYFE
+1962 TAGILSSDVGYFE

-1996 ENVRDGCQSKADCML
+1996 ENVRDGCQSRADCML
-2011 SICPPYSA
+2011 SICPPYSKCLSA
-2019 CEAEWDSTECVCERG
+2019 WDTTECECEHG
-2034 RVGPQCTAACELRP
+2034 RFGPQCVAACDIQP
-2048 CGPHAVCVP
+2048 CGDHATCVP
-2057 DDTQRGYSC
+2057 DDSIRGYSC
-2066 KCEQGYSMTAD
+2066 NCHIGYTMSE
-2077 GCTEQRE
+2077 GICVE
-2084 EECPGGWWG
+2084 ESTDDQCPGGWWG
-2093 VTGCG
+2093 VKACG
-2098 PCDCDS
+2098 PCDCDA
-2104 ARGYHP
+2104 ARGLHP
-2110 HCAARDG
+2110 YCAPKTG
-2117 RCRCKENHYKPPD
+2117 LCHCKENHYKPEGSAD
-2130 VEECLPCQCYAAGS
+2130 CIPCQCYAAGS
-2144 LNSSCEDTT
+2144 VNSSCASVS
-2153 GQCHCRSGV
+2153 GQCYCRSGV
-2162 IGRACDSCSNVY
+2162 IGRACDSCANIY
-2174 AEVTPNTGCKV
+2174 AEVTPNAGCKV
-2185 IYDGCPRSYS
+2185 VYDGCPKSFAA
-2195 NGVWWPRTKFGVA
+2195 GVWWPRTKFGIQA
-2208 AITDCPPGSS
+2208 LTDCPSGSS
-2218 GKATRVC
+2218 GKATRMC
-2225 DEIQVVPWQEPD
+2225 DGSQVIPWQEPD

-2252 LHKIETGELTVNTFV
+2252 LHKIESGELTMNTFV
-2267 GVRLAEDLATACSKT
+2267 GVRLAEDLASACT
-2282 ARLFGADVLVTE
+2282 NTQHLYGADILVAE
-2294 GILLELMQYELHQAG
+2294 GILLELIQYELKQAG

-2322 NIMKSANT
+2322 NIIKSSNT
-2330 ILNIEYEKEWQ
+2330 ILTSKYQKEWT
-2341 RITKLTGHGVEHL
+2341 RIRQLTGRGVEHVV
-2354 MQKFDKYISV
+2354 QKFDKYISV

-2394 SIYGFEPTQLNRYN
+2394 SIYGFEPTQLSRFNIDRD
-2408 SESLTT
+2408 SFTT
-2414 ERVILPDTS
+2414 ERVVLPDTS
-2423 AFIHSPIQPGYYG
+2423 SFVHSPIQTVGYYG
-2436 NGKSKPKKPSSPT
+2436 INKSKSKKPSSPT

-2463 KFDKHSRVLLP
+2463 KFDQFSRVLLP
-2474 LDLLGINSNSE
+2474 LDLIGINNVQDNLDT
-2485 EIASIY
+2485 IY

-2512 RMDDSVSRRWGVN
+2512 HLDESVSRRWGVN
-2525 ITVGSPILQLALYVP
+2525 ITIGSPILQVSLFVP
-2540 EFVWSREA
+2540 EYVWTKEA
-2548 SDNESIENGSD
+2548 KDSDDNTDNTMED
-2559 AAGVVYAN
+2559 FDGVAYIN
-2567 KGQNHQT
+2567 KGNSHQT
-2574 QTNQIST
+2574 QN
-2581 NPQSRNNWP
+2581 
-2590 HANEDDNLNGDH
+2590 NGDH
-2602 HGPVVIQ
+2602 KNPWNQNDNSIQDHGPIVIQ
-2609 PAYKKQDNGDSE
+2609 PTFKKQDKAYITDNLQE
-2621 NLRENNSM
+2621 NESSFV
-2629 YGAEKIIKVDGAD
+2629 AEKLEPQA
-2642 NLKVMALTMAPND
+2642 LALTLEQKEGNVT
-2655 KNKDGGNSSKEA
+2655 KDFS
-2667 DKKKLVYKSL
+2667 KKLVYKSL
-2677 GGIRLRKPIRLQLW
+2677 NGIRLKKPIRLQIW

-2729 YDWSPY
+2729 YNWSPY
-2735 SNEPLLINCTCNHL
+2735 SAEPLLINCTCNHL

-2774 SYSAFSISLPL
+2774 SYTGFSISLPL
-2785 LLTTWAALCLMRGG
+2785 LLCTWAALSLMRGG
-2799 AATVSNSIHKHLVFC
+2799 AATVSNSIHKHLIFC

-2838 CKLVAMS
+2838 CKVIAMS
-2845 LHYWWLAALGWAA
+2845 LHYWWVSALAWSA
-2858 CEAWQLRRLLRELRD
+2858 CDAWQVRRLVREVRD
-2873 VNHGGLAAPLAA
+2873 VNHGPIAAHLAV

-2896 AAAHRPHQYG
+2896 AAAHHQQQYG
-2906 NALFCWVSCHEPVVW
+2906 NSLFCWVSCHEAVVW
-2921 WVVIPAAVYAAA
+2921 WVVIPAGAYALA
-2933 AVIFLAGATHAAFTV
+2933 AVVLLAGATRAAFTV
-2948 RDHVTGF
+2948 RDHVIGF

-2960 LLAISIVCL
+2960 LLAVSIVCL
-2969 PLLCVSW
+2969 PLVCLAW
-2976 AAALILGSEAGGRR
+2976 ASGLILGSEAGDRR
-2990 AALSSL
+2990 NILSSL
-2996 LAGAVTLHAAAAALG
+2996 LAGAVALHAAAASLG
-3011 HVLLNVRVRDN
+3011 YIAFNIRVRDN
-3022 LRRSI
+3022 LKRTV
-3027 LRCMGKKVPPVDTSI
+3027 LRCLGKKVPLADTSV
-3042 IISSSAQNLSQVNRS
+3042 IISTSAQNLSQTNRS
-3057 ALSYHSGAE
+3057 SLAYHSGTE
-3066 SGRQLRNIGISASST
+3066 GRQLRNIGISASST

-3089 SSSPYSRSDGQL
+3089 GSSPYRSDGQL

-3112 TSASDMPNYLRGFDS
+3112 TSASDMPGYLRGFDS
-3127 SLHTRKDEEGRRR
+3127 SLHTRKDDERRR
-3140 RMAGADGEA
+3140 RRKNATDGETT
-3149 GGEATEATD
+3149 GETNGDGTEATD
-3158 SDSDASERSLE
+3158 SESEGSARSLD

-3185 SSHPP
+3185 SDHPP
-3190 SAARDRGPS
+3190 SASRDRGS
-3199 SNAGSYLPN
+3199 STGGSYLPN
-3208 IAEGAPL
+3208 ITEGAPL
-3215 GITPRWPS
+3215 GIPPRWPPHVRGES
-3223 HIREE
+3223 
-3228 TNRADI
+3228 NRPE
-3234 GRWSRETAS
+3234 GRWSQETGS
-3243 DHEGPNPGAATPSP
+3243 DEQAATPSP

-3268 VYQLGRH
+3268 VYQLSRH
-3275 RAKPSILENV
+3275 RLKPSILENV

-3290 ASVDAS
+3290 ATVDAS
-3296 RLPLDNRYGVMEDE
+3296 RLPLDNRYGVMDDE
-3310 LMYGVLPT
+3310 LIYGVHTET
-3318 DTEKQM
+3318 DKQM
-3324 PYDPNYP
+3324 PYDPTYP
-3331 MSPTMYRLPQNPY
+3331 ISPTMYRLPTNPY
-3344 GSKTYLSASR
+3344 GSKTYLSSR
-3354 TSDYGYSPTNY
+3354 TSDYGYSPTKY
-3365 LGEHAYGSR
+3365 LNTDTSVYGSR
-3374 DFRDPGNPARDFRDS
+3374 DFRDS
-3389 GNPAREQG
+3389 GVTAREHDG

-3424 GVDYNDAVSEGSE
+3424 GEYTDRMSDGSD

-3444 YLFPYTAEEDHVSI
+3444 YHFPYTAEEDHINMRGVMHSTQAPSSDSN
-3458 REAALSSHARANAG
+3458 AADSHQQISAPLASMG
-3472 TCFSPI
+3472 ETS
-3478 HLLGEKSTHIDKRLS
+3478 EKSTTEDDAET
-3493 IFVKL
+3493 
-3498 ISKWP
+3498 
-3503 HRLRVWEKQANGGGC
+3503 RV
-3518 MRKIH
+3518 
-3523 FKSSFALLTGGVAV
+3523 
-3537 RKIICNH
+3537 
-3544 LREEE
+3544 
-3549 IYY
+3549 

>member
-1 MGRTWGHASIV
+1 MTRWAHAV
-12 ALAVTLTRAY
+12 LTALLLSAARAY
-22 LILVPDTAPPGH
+22 LILIPDTAPPGH
-34 VVLDAAVYKL
+34 TVIDAAVYKL
-44 GSERTYSIDVHRTA
+44 GSERTYTIDVHRTA
-58 NFVHHVL
+58 NFVHHIL

-72 LVTLRKKLRCDGVL
+72 LVTLRKRLRCDGVL

-98 SDRIRDIDYYSLPI
+98 SERIRDIDYYSLPI
-112 RVLVTGEDCS
+112 RILIVGDDCS
-122 RRHADLYDID
+122 RRRADLYDID

-138 QDDAALQYEDDH
+138 QDDSAMQYEDEH
-150 MRDRRA
+150 IRDKRE
-156 AVYPSHPGFMDW
+156 VIYHESIDW
-168 RLMEEEELFSSQ
+168 RLLEENELGSSQ
-180 YNVLSTAY
+180 ISVLSTAD
-188 PWANAIFEDFGA
+188 PWSSNMFEDYVA
-200 RNRSRNKRS
+200 RNRSRRKRS
-209 LSQVPFDMAIDVK
+209 LLVPFDMSVDIK

-243 RWQGICLKQ
+243 RWQGICLKK
-252 SQFINSLTAFLP
+252 SQFVNSLTAFLP

-275 LDVSDPRFLI
+275 LDVSDPRFVI
-285 ESSQGDLVASGDV
+285 ESSQGDLVASNDV

-312 FNCDRS
+312 FNCDRTN
-318 SIVDSD
+318 IIDSD

-369 PPGVVVTTVRARD
+369 PPGVIVTTVRARD

-457 APVFEM
+457 SPVFEM

-470 REGASAGTT
+470 REGASPGTT

-486 DQDIGN
+486 DQDIGKN
-492 NAQVEYSIDSV
+492 SEVEYSIDSV
-503 SADSLNPE
+503 TADILNPE
-511 DVNESIDGAKEQ
+511 DNDSIDTKEI
-523 TDAQDVFRIDGR
+523 DAQDIFRVDGR
-535 SGALLTRAPLDRE
+535 SGALLTRASLDRE
-548 KVSRYTVIVKATD
+548 KVSRYTVVVKATD
-561 QASPLSDRLSSS
+561 QASPVADRLSSS
-573 ATVHVNI
+573 ATIHVNI
-580 IDDNDNYP
+580 LDDNDNYP

-609 TIAKIKATDADIGA
+609 IVARIKAKDYDIGA

-643 SLSGDVALVKPLDYE
+643 SLSGDVSLVKPLDYE

-680 TQLLVNVKDVNDNA
+680 TQLLVNVKDVNDNS
-694 PRFYSSL
+694 PRFYTSL

-733 YTLADKE
+733 YNLSDKE
-740 YNGNNDLPITID
+740 YNGNTELPITID
-752 PRSGWVYISGQLDR
+752 PRSGWVYTSGTLDR
-766 EVQAKYQLQVT
+766 EVQSKYQLQVT
-777 ATDNGVPPRSATASV
+777 ATDNGTPPRSATASV
-792 AVVVQDVNDNDPVFS
+792 VVVVQDVNDNDPVFA
-807 PPQYEV
+807 PAQYDV

-919 EDAPIGTTVLVV
+919 EDAPVGTTVLVV

-936 DVGINAQITYSLSS
+936 DVGVNAQITYTLTS

-960 DHEFLINPHTGAI
+960 EQEFLINPQTGAI

-997 VPSLSD
+997 VPALSD

-1010 VVDVNDNPPVFK
+1010 VVDVNDNEPVFK
-1022 QQLYTSSI
+1022 QQLYTATI

-1035 VGTSVTQVGASDA
+1035 VGTSVTQVAATDA

-1054 RVHYELEARD
+1054 RVHYELDPKD

-1069 FVMDPASGVLR
+1069 FVIDPASGVIR

-1092 YDLRALAVDGGTP
+1092 YDLKALAVDGGSP

-1111 IVHIKVEDIND
+1111 IVHIKIEDIND
-1122 SPPVFQSDCL
+1122 SPPVFSSDCL

-1145 VGEIRAHDPD
+1145 VGEIYANDPD
-1155 EGPNAVI
+1155 EGANAVV

-1216 DVRVEI
+1216 DVRIEI
-1222 LVTDVNDN
+1222 MVTDVNDN
-1230 APMMKDFQI
+1230 APMMKDFQV
-1239 IFNNFK
+1239 IFNNYK

-1260 ADVSNKLQY
+1260 ADVSDKLQY

-1277 NLVLLNETT
+1277 NLVLLNETS
-1286 GAMTLSPQ
+1286 GSMTLSPQ
-1294 LNTNVPKLAT
+1294 LNTNVQKLAT
-1304 MELSVTDGVNEIK
+1304 MEISVTDGVNEVK
-1317 AMMQLSVRLITEEM
+1317 AMMQLLVRLITEDM

-1345 EQFLSPLL
+1345 ERFLSPLL

-1362 IIPCPKENIYVFSVQ
+1362 IIPCPKENIYIFSIQ
-1377 DDTDVTGNIL
+1377 DDTDVSGNIL

-1393 RRPEAEVG
+1393 RRS
-1401 AGGDPSL
+1401 AGESEKDPF
-1408 YYSPTHLRERL
+1408 YSPTHLRERV
-1419 YLNRAT
+1419 YLHRTT

-1436 FDDNVCIHEPCLNFE
+1436 FDDNVCVHEPCLNFQ

-1466 SSDSVLFRPIYPVTT
+1466 NSDSVLFRPIYPVTT
-1481 FTCQCPQGFTG
+1481 FTCQCPKGFTG
-1492 LREHFLCDTEV
+1492 SREHYMCDTEV

-1509 PCVNNGTCMR
+1509 PCVNNGTCIR

-1527 CTPGFTGTNC
+1527 CPAGFTGENC

-1543 ATCDLNGDGTFC
+1543 ATCDLNDGSLC

-1564 KEGGILCQ
+1564 REGGILCQ
-1572 GCTIDAEYT
+1572 GCSIDELYT
-1581 TAMCE
+1581 TPMCE
-1586 LRARSFPASSF
+1586 LSARSFPPTSF
-1597 LTFPGLKRRHRFN
+1597 LTFPGIKKRHRFH
-1610 LKLKF
+1610 LKLRF
-1615 ATTTPSGLLVY
+1615 ATQSTSGLLLY
-1626 NGRYNERHDFVAL
+1626 NGRYNERHDFIAL
-1639 ETIATG
+1639 EVVSSV
-1645 AGRAGGEGLRFSFAL
+1645 GRGGTGLRFSFAL
-1660 GGARTDL
+1660 GGARAEV
-1667 TVAAHVADGAWHTVE
+1667 TVEGNVADGEWHSVQVD
-1682 IRYYNR
+1682 YYNR
-1688 TATMIIDD
+1688 TATMILDD
-1696 CDKDLSLAG
+1696 CDKALSLAG
-1705 ASEFGIK
+1705 AAEFGVK
-1712 YACANFTRKVLPPRC
+1712 YACANFTRKILPPRC

-1742 PLQIGGLPNIPTSF
+1742 PLQIGGLPNIPSSF

-1763 IGCISDIYIDHKF
+1763 VGCIADLYIDHKF
-1776 LDLNSYVSDNGTLAG
+1776 IDLNSYVADNGTVAG

-1798 CSSAPCHHGAEC
+1798 CSSAPCYNGAAC
-1810 SELWDSFSC
+1810 RDLWDTFLC
-1819 ECPEGYTG
+1819 DCAEGYTG
-1827 HDCAETTSAPWRFSG
+1827 KDCAESTAPPWRFSG
-1842 DGMLS
+1842 DGSLS

-1860 NALTIRTRQLD
+1860 NALSVRTRQRD
-1871 AFLMSIQVGQ
+1871 AFLMSVQVGQ
-1881 NSSVFISLKSGLLHY
+1881 NSSVLLTLKSGLLHY

-1908 NLADGIWHRIEI
+1908 TLADGEWHRIEI
-1920 KWLGTDISVGIDY
+1920 KWLGTDISVTIDY
-1933 GLRSALLPM
+1933 GLRNALLPM

-1962 TAGLLASEVGYFE
+1962 TAGILSSDVGYFE

-1996 ENVRDGCQSKADCML
+1996 ENVRDGCQSRSDCML
-2011 SICPPYSA
+2011 SICPPYSK
-2019 CEAEWDSTECVCERG
+2019 CISTWDSTECECERG
-2034 RVGPQCTAACELRP
+2034 RVGPQCVAACELRP
-2048 CGPHAVCVP
+2048 CGDHATCVP
-2057 DDTQRGYSC
+2057 DDSPRGYTCSC
-2066 KCEQGYSMTAD
+2066 HVGYTMSE
-2077 GCTEQRE
+2077 GECIE
-2084 EECPGGWWG
+2084 EHTQAQCPGGWWG
-2093 VTGCG
+2093 ARTCG
-2098 PCDCDS
+2098 PCDCDA
-2104 ARGYHP
+2104 ARGLHP
-2110 HCAARDG
+2110 YCAQDTGLCHCKD
-2117 RCRCKENHYKPPD
+2117 NHYRP
-2130 VEECLPCQCYAAGS
+2130 EGSSACIPCQCYAAGS
-2144 LNSSCEDTT
+2144 ANSSCGAR
-2153 GQCHCRSGV
+2153 GQCACRRGV
-2162 IGRACDSCSNVY
+2162 IGRACDSCDNVY
-2174 AEVTPNTGCKV
+2174 AEVTPNAGCMV
-2185 IYDGCPRSYS
+2185 VYDGCPKSFAA
-2195 NGVWWPRTKFGVA
+2195 GVWWPRTKFGIE

-2218 GKATRVC
+2218 GKATRMC
-2225 DEIQVVPWQEPD
+2225 DESQVIPWQEPD
-2237 MFNCTTSTFYQLRKQ
+2237 TFNCTTSTFYQLRKQ
-2252 LHKIETGELTVNTFV
+2252 LHKIETGELTMNTFV
-2267 GVRLAEDLATACSKT
+2267 GVRLAEDLSSACANT
-2282 ARLFGADVLVTE
+2282 ERLYGADILVTE
-2294 GILLELMQYELHQAG
+2294 GILLELIQYELRQAG

-2322 NIMKSANT
+2322 NIITSSNT
-2330 ILNIEYEKEWQ
+2330 ILNSQYQREWR
-2341 RITKLTGHGVEHL
+2341 RISELTGRGSEHL
-2354 MQKFDKYISV
+2354 MQQFDKYISV

-2373 TSPFE
+2373 TNPFE
-2378 IVTSDLVI
+2378 IVTSDMVI

-2394 SIYGFEPTQLNRYN
+2394 SIYGFEPTQLSRFNIDSY
-2408 SESLTT
+2408 TT
-2414 ERVILPDTS
+2414 ERVVLPDTS
-2423 AFIHSPIQPGYYG
+2423 SFIHSPIQTTGYYG
-2436 NGKSKPKKPSSPT
+2436 INKSKSKKPSSPT
-2449 VSFPKYNNYVKNKN
+2449 VSFPKYNNYVKSKN
-2463 KFDKHSRVLLP
+2463 KFDKYSRVLLP
-2474 LDLLGINSNSE
+2474 LDLIGINNVQDNLE
-2485 EIASIY
+2485 TMY

-2512 RMDDSVSRRWGVN
+2512 RMDESVSRRWGVN
-2525 ITVGSPILQLALYVP
+2525 ITIGSPILQVSLFVP
-2540 EFVWSREA
+2540 EYVWIKESKEVEDT
-2548 SDNESIENGSD
+2548 SDNNVEDMDGITYVNKGHPHPTQVNNHNSNSNKNPWGSTDENG
-2559 AAGVVYAN
+2559 
-2567 KGQNHQT
+2567 
-2574 QTNQIST
+2574 NQ
-2581 NPQSRNNWP
+2581 
-2590 HANEDDNLNGDH
+2590 DN

-2609 PAYKKQDNGDSE
+2609 PAFKKQEKSSYTDDNLQE
-2621 NLRENNSM
+2621 NESTFM
-2629 YGAEKIIKVDGAD
+2629 AEKLESQPQA
-2642 NLKVMALTMAPND
+2642 MALTIDQND
-2655 KNKDGGNSSKEA
+2655 VKNKDSNITK
-2667 DKKKLVYKSL
+2667 DTDKKLVYKSL
-2677 GGIRLRKPIRLQLW
+2677 NGIRLKKPIRLQMW

-2714 GSGEWSRVGC
+2714 GTGEWSRVGC

-2729 YDWSPY
+2729 YNWSPY
-2735 SNEPLLINCTCNHL
+2735 SNDPLLINCTCNHL

-2774 SYSAFSISLPL
+2774 SYTGFSISLPL
-2785 LLTTWAALCLMRGG
+2785 LLCTWAALSLMRGG
-2799 AATVSNSIHKHLVFC
+2799 AATVSNSIHKHLIFC

-2824 ALKARNSLV
+2824 ALKARNTLV
-2833 QNEFA
+2833 QNEFL
-2838 CKLVAMS
+2838 CKVTAMS
-2845 LHYWWLAALGWAA
+2845 LHYWWVSALGWAA
-2858 CEAWQLRRLLRELRD
+2858 CDAWQVRRLVREVRD
-2873 VNHGGLAAPLAA
+2873 VNHGPLAPHLAA

-2896 AAAHRPHQYG
+2896 AAAHHQHQYG
-2906 NALFCWVSCHEPVVW
+2906 NALFCWVSCHEAVVW
-2921 WVVIPAAVYAAA
+2921 WVVVPAGAYALAAV
-2933 AVIFLAGATHAAFTV
+2933 VLLAGATRAAFTV
-2948 RDHVTGF
+2948 RDHVIGF

-2960 LLAISIVCL
+2960 LLAVSIICL
-2969 PLLCVSW
+2969 PLLCGAW
-2976 AAALILGSEAGGRR
+2976 ASALILGSEAGGRR

-2996 LAGAVTLHAAAAALG
+2996 LAAAVALHAAAAALG
-3011 HVLLNVRVRDN
+3011 YIAFNVRVRDN
-3022 LRRSI
+3022 LKRSV
-3027 LRCMGKKVPPVDTSI
+3027 LRCLGKKVPLADTSV
-3042 IISSSAQNLSQVNRS
+3042 IISTSAQNLSHTNRS
-3057 ALSYHSGAE
+3057 SLAYHSGTEA
-3066 SGRQLRNIGISASST
+3066 RQLRNIGISASST

-3112 TSASDMPNYLRGFDS
+3112 TSASDMPAYLRGFDS
-3127 SLHTRKDEEGRRR
+3127 SLHHSKRKDDRRR
-3140 RMAGADGEA
+3140 RRKDAEPTSHG
-3149 GGEATEATD
+3149 TENTD
-3158 SDSDASERSLE
+3158 SDSEASARSLE

-3190 SAARDRGPS
+3190 SATRERGS
-3199 SNAGSYLPN
+3199 SAGNSFLPN
-3208 IAEGAPL
+3208 ITEGAPL
-3215 GITPRWPS
+3215 GTPSRWPQHMREGESRDS
-3223 HIREE
+3223 HNPHE
-3228 TNRADI
+3228 
-3234 GRWSRETAS
+3234 SREWS
-3243 DHEGPNPGAATPSP
+3243 DSRSP
-3257 NPLPNPDLTSD
+3257 VALPDPDLTSD
-3268 VYQLGRH
+3268 VFLRS
-3275 RAKPSILENV
+3275 RLKPSILENV

-3296 RLPLDNRYGVMEDE
+3296 RLPLDNRYGMMEDE

-3318 DTEKQM
+3318 ETDKQT
-3324 PYDPNYP
+3324 PYDPSYP
-3331 MSPTMYRLPQNPY
+3331 LSPNLYRLPY
-3344 GSKTYLSASR
+3344 GSKTYLSSR
-3354 TSDYGYSPTNY
+3354 TSDYGYSPTKY
-3365 LGEHAYGSR
+3365 LNTDVYGSR
-3374 DFRDPGNPARDFRDS
+3374 DGTHE
-3389 GNPAREQG
+3389 GYAREHEG
-3397 YPPRDFRDSGIA
+3397 YPRDFRDSGIA

-3419 MEGHY
+3419 MEY
-3424 GVDYNDAVSEGSE
+3424 GEYADRMSDGSE

-3444 YLFPYTAEEDHVSI
+3444 YHFPYTAEEDHINMRGINHSPQVPSSDSN
-3458 REAALSSHARANAG
+3458 AADGQQQMGAPLASMGETS
-3472 TCFSPI
+3472 
-3478 HLLGEKSTHIDKRLS
+3478 EKSTTEDDAET
-3493 IFVKL
+3493 
-3498 ISKWP
+3498 
-3503 HRLRVWEKQANGGGC
+3503 RV
-3518 MRKIH
+3518 
-3523 FKSSFALLTGGVAV
+3523 
-3537 RKIICNH
+3537 
-3544 LREEE
+3544 
-3549 IYY
+3549 

>member
-1 MGRTWGHASIV
+1 MARARAW
-12 ALAVTLTRAY
+12 ALAFFIAWAATLTRAY

-34 VVLDAAVYKL
+34 LVLDAAVYKL
-44 GSERTYSIDVHRTA
+44 GSERTYTIDVHRTA

-65 RVNRTTG
+65 RVNRTSG
-72 LVTLRKKLRCDGVL
+72 LVTLRKRLRCDGVL

-98 SDRIRDIDYYSLPI
+98 SERIRDIDYYSLPI
-112 RVLVTGEDCS
+112 RILVTGEDCS

-150 MRDRRA
+150 TRDKRETH
-156 AVYPSHPGFMDW
+156 YYKPEIMDW
-168 RLMEEEELFSSQ
+168 RLIEEEEELLSSQ
-180 YNVLSTAY
+180 YKVLSTAY
-188 PWANAIFEDFGA
+188 PWTSAVFEDFAA

-209 LSQVPFDMAIDVK
+209 LPLPFDMAIDVK

-264 RTVQKMCKVQF
+264 RTVQKFCKVQF

-285 ESSQGDLVASGDV
+285 ESSQGDLVASSDM

-312 FNCDRS
+312 FNCDKS
-318 SIVDSD
+318 NIVDSD

-369 PPGVVVTTVRARD
+369 PPGVVVSTVRARD

-407 TRTGVVTTQARLD
+407 TRSGVVTTQARLD

-492 NAQVEYSIDSV
+492 NAQVEYTIDSV

-511 DVNESIDGAKEQ
+511 EMNESMEGDNEQ
-523 TDAQDVFRIDGR
+523 ASTPDVFRVDGR

-561 QASPLSDRLSSS
+561 QASPVSDRLSSS
-573 ATVHVNI
+573 ATIHVNI

-597 TVDEDISVADNP
+597 TVDEDISVSENP
-609 TIAKIKATDADIGA
+609 IIAKIKASDADVGA

-658 QVRSYRLV
+658 QVRNYRLV

-694 PRFYSSL
+694 PRFYTSL
-701 FQESVSESVPV
+701 FQESVSENVPV

-740 YNGNNDLPITID
+740 YIGNNDLPITID
-752 PRSGWVYISGQLDR
+752 PRSGWVYTSAQLDR
-766 EVQAKYQLQVT
+766 EVQPKYQLQVT
-777 ATDNGVPPRSATASV
+777 ATDGGVPPRSATASV
-792 AVVVQDVNDNDPVFS
+792 VVVVQDVNDNDPVFS

-879 TVTATDSGGRSD
+879 TVTATDPGGRAD

-919 EDAPIGTTVLVV
+919 EDAPVGTTVLVV

-936 DVGINAQITYSLSS
+936 DVGVNAQITYSLSS

-960 DHEFLINPHTGAI
+960 DREFLINPHTGAI
-973 TTNKLLDRETM
+973 TTNKLLDRESM

-1010 VVDVNDNPPVFK
+1010 VVDVNDNAPVFK

-1035 VGTSVTQVGASDA
+1035 VGTSVTQVSASDA

-1054 RVHYELEARD
+1054 RVHYELAARE

-1069 FVMDPASGVLR
+1069 FALDAASGVLR
-1080 TNKALDRESVAT
+1080 TNKPLDRESVAI
-1092 YDLRALAVDGGTP
+1092 YDLKALAIDGGTP
-1105 PQSSTV
+1105 PQSSSV
-1111 IVHIKVEDIND
+1111 IIHIKVEDIND
-1122 SPPVFQSDCL
+1122 SPPVFESDCL

-1155 EGPNAVI
+1155 EGANAVI

-1216 DVRVEI
+1216 DVRVEV

-1260 ADVSNKLQY
+1260 ADVSDKLQY

-1277 NLVLLNETT
+1277 NLVLLNETS

-1304 MELSVTDGVNEIK
+1304 MEISVTDGVNEIK

-1362 IIPCPKENIYVFSVQ
+1362 IVPCPKENIYVFSVQ

-1393 RRPEAEVG
+1393 RRPEAELSAGG
-1401 AGGDPSL
+1401 AGGDAQF
-1408 YYSPTHLRERL
+1408 YSPTHLRERL

-1451 ECLTVLKFGNASGFI
+1451 ECLTVLKFGNATGFI
-1466 SSDSVLFRPIYPVTT
+1466 NSDSVLFRPIYPVTT

-1509 PCVNNGTCMR
+1509 PCVNNGTCIR

-1527 CTPGFTGTNC
+1527 CAAGFTGTNC
-1537 ETILTK
+1537 ETVLTK
-1543 ATCDLNGDGTFC
+1543 ATCDLNGDGTIC

-1564 KEGGILCQ
+1564 REGGILCQ

-1597 LTFPGLKRRHRFN
+1597 LTFAGLKRRHRFN
-1610 LKLKF
+1610 FKLKF
-1615 ATTTPSGLLVY
+1615 ATTSPSGLLMY

-1639 ETIATG
+1639 ETVASD
-1645 AGRAGGEGLRFSFAL
+1645 AGKGGGEGLRFSFAL
-1660 GGARTDL
+1660 GGAKTEV

-1682 IRYYNR
+1682 IQYYNR
-1688 TATMIIDD
+1688 TATMILDN

-1705 ASEFGIK
+1705 ANEFGIK
-1712 YACANFTRKVLPPRC
+1712 YACANFTRKELPPRC

-1734 HRFLDLTG
+1734 HRHLRNRRFLDLTG

-1763 IGCISDIYIDHKF
+1763 VGCISDVYIDHKF

-1791 CPQKRSQ
+1791 CPQKRSR
-1798 CSSAPCHHGAEC
+1798 CSSTPCHRAANC
-1810 SELWDSFSC
+1810 TDLWDSFLC
-1819 ECPEGYTG
+1819 DCPEGYSG
-1827 HDCAETTSAPWRFSG
+1827 HDCSETTSPPWRFSG

-1860 NALTIRTRQLD
+1860 NALSLRTRQRD
-1871 AFLMSIQVGQ
+1871 SFLMSVQIGQ

-1896 AYNGETMFLPST
+1896 SYNGETMFLPST
-1908 NLADGIWHRIEI
+1908 NLADGNWHRVEI
-1920 KWLGTDISVGIDY
+1920 KWLGTDISVVIDY
-1933 GLRSALLPM
+1933 GLKSALLPM

-1996 ENVRDGCQSKADCML
+1996 ENVRDGCQSKADCLL
-2011 SICPPYSA
+2011 SICPPYSK
-2019 CEAEWDSTECVCERG
+2019 CESEWDSTECVCERG
-2034 RVGPQCTAACELRP
+2034 RVGPQCVAACELRP

-2057 DDTQRGYSC
+2057 EDTQKGYSC
-2066 KCEQGYSMTAD
+2066 KCAEGYIMTGE
-2077 GCTEQRE
+2077 GCMEHHE

-2098 PCDCDS
+2098 PCDCDA

-2110 HCAARDG
+2110 HCAAKDG
-2117 RCRCKENHYKPPD
+2117 RCRCKENHYKSPEG
-2130 VEECLPCQCYAAGS
+2130 EECVACHCYAAGS
-2144 LNSSCEDTT
+2144 LNSSCEDTS

-2162 IGRACDSCSNVY
+2162 IGRACDSCSNLY
-2174 AEVTPNTGCKV
+2174 AEVTPNAGCKV
-2185 IYDGCPRSYS
+2185 IYDGCPRSFS
-2195 NGVWWPRTKFGVA
+2195 NGVWWPRTKFGVE
-2208 AITDCPPGSS
+2208 AITDCPTGSS
-2218 GKATRVC
+2218 GRATRMC
-2225 DEIQVVPWQEPD
+2225 DEVQVVPWQEPD
-2237 MFNCTTSTFYQLRKQ
+2237 MFNCTTETFYQLRKQ

-2267 GVRLAEDLATACSKT
+2267 GVRLAEEVWSACART
-2282 ARLFGADVLVTE
+2282 ARLFGADVLVAE
-2294 GILLELMQYELHQAG
+2294 GILLELLRHELRQAG

-2322 NIMKSANT
+2322 NIIKSANT
-2330 ILNIEYEKEWQ
+2330 ILNIEYDKEWQ
-2341 RITKLTGHGVEHL
+2341 RIRKLTGHGVEHL
-2354 MQKFDKYISV
+2354 LQKFDKYIAV

-2394 SIYGFEPTQLNRYN
+2394 SIYGFEPTQLNRY
-2408 SESLTT
+2408 SGETITT
-2414 ERVILPDTS
+2414 ERVVLPDTS
-2423 AFIHSPIQPGYYG
+2423 AFIHSPIQPGYYS
-2436 NGKSKPKKPSSPT
+2436 NGKTKTKKPLSPT

-2463 KFDKHSRVLLP
+2463 KFDKYSRVLLP
-2474 LDLLGINSNSE
+2474 LDLLGINSNTE
-2485 EIASIY
+2485 ENMVSGY
-2491 ESRAVFSYLQYSR
+2491 ESRAVFAYMQYSR
-2504 NTSQLMPL
+2504 NTSQLLPL
-2512 RMDDSVSRRWGVN
+2512 RTDDSVSRRWGINV
-2525 ITVGSPILQLALYVP
+2525 TLGSPVLQLALFVP
-2540 EFVWSREA
+2540 DQVWRKEGS
-2548 SDNESIENGSD
+2548 ENDSLD
-2559 AAGVVYAN
+2559 MNDIAGVVYAN
-2567 KGQNHQT
+2567 KGQNHQS
-2574 QTNQIST
+2574 QTNNIGS
-2581 NPQSRNNWP
+2581 NSQSRNPWS
-2590 HANEDDNLNGDH
+2590 HSNEDDNNEN
-2602 HGPVVIQ
+2602 HGPIVIQ
-2609 PAYKKQDNGDSE
+2609 PAFKKQDKVEDTE
-2621 NLRENNSM
+2621 ILKENNST
-2629 YGAEKIIKVDGAD
+2629 YGTEKAIKIDSDG
-2642 NLKVMALTMAPND
+2642 LKVMALVMEPND
-2655 KNKDGGNSSKEA
+2655 KTKDGINSSKEV
-2667 DKKKLVYKSL
+2667 DKKKQVYKSL
-2677 GGIRLRKPIRLQLW
+2677 SGIRLKKPIRLQIW
-2691 LDINRETFG
+2691 LDINRDTFG

-2729 YDWSPY
+2729 YDWSQY
-2735 SNEPLLINCTCNHL
+2735 SDEPLRINCTCNHL

-2761 EFIPEP
+2761 ELIPEP

-2774 SYSAFSISLPL
+2774 SYTAFSISLPL
-2785 LLTTWAALCLMRGG
+2785 LLVTWAALCLMRGG
-2799 AATVSNSIHKHLVFC
+2799 AATVSNSIHKHLIFC

-2833 QNEFA
+2833 QNEFG
-2838 CKLVAMS
+2838 CKVIAMS
-2845 LHYWWLAALGWAA
+2845 LHYWWLAALGWAG

-2896 AAAHRPHQYG
+2896 AAAHTPHQYG

-2921 WVVIPAAVYAAA
+2921 WVVVPAAVYAAV
-2933 AVIFLAGATHAAFTV
+2933 AVVFLAGATRAAFTV

-2960 LLAISIVCL
+2960 LLAISIICL

-2976 AAALILGSEAGGRR
+2976 ASALVLGSEAGERR
-2990 AALSSL
+2990 NALSSL
-2996 LAGAVTLHAAAAALG
+2996 LAAAVTLHAAAAALG

-3022 LRRSI
+3022 LRRTV
-3027 LRCMGKKVPPVDTSI
+3027 LRCLGKKVPLADTSI
-3042 IISSSAQNLSQVNRS
+3042 IVSSSAANLSQANRS
-3057 ALSYHSGAE
+3057 ALAYHSGE
-3066 SGRQLRNIGISASST
+3066 TGRQLRNIGISASST

-3112 TSASDMPNYLRGFDS
+3112 TSASDMPAYLRGFDS
-3127 SLHTRKDEEGRRR
+3127 SLHNRKDDESRRR
-3140 RMAGADGEA
+3140 RKRSGEGA
-3149 GGEATEATD
+3149 GGEREGAEGTEGTD
-3158 SDSDASERSLE
+3158 SDSDSARSLD

-3190 SAARDRGPS
+3190 SANRERNGSS
-3199 SNAGSYLPN
+3199 SNGGSYLPN
-3208 IAEGAPL
+3208 ITEGAPL
-3215 GITPRWPS
+3215 GTAPRWPS

-3228 TNRADI
+3228 GNRPDM
-3234 GRWSRETAS
+3234 GRWSQETGSEQDALSAAS
-3243 DHEGPNPGAATPSP
+3243 PSP
-3257 NPLPNPDLTSD
+3257 NPLPNPLPAQLPPDLTSG
-3268 VYQLGRH
+3268 VYLGRH
-3275 RAKPSILENV
+3275 RLKPSILENV

-3296 RLPLDNRYGVMEDE
+3296 RLPLDNRYGAMDEE
-3310 LMYGVLPT
+3310 LMYGVLPN
-3318 DTEKQM
+3318 DTEKQI

-3344 GSKTYLSASR
+3344 GSKTYLPASR
-3354 TSDYGYSPTNY
+3354 TSEYGYSPTKY
-3365 LGEHAYGSR
+3365 LNGDPNVYGSR
-3374 DFRDPGNPARDFRDS
+3374 DFRDSGVTTRDHD
-3389 GNPAREQG
+3389 G
-3397 YPPRDFRDSGIA
+3397 YPSRDFRDSGIA

-3419 MEGHY
+3419 MESHY
-3424 GVDYNDAVSEGSE
+3424 GGDYNDRMSEGSD
-3437 KHHPHDK
+3437 KLHTHDK
-3444 YLFPYTAEEDHVSI
+3444 YLFPYTAEEDHI
-3458 REAALSSHARANAG
+3458 GMREGAHASHARLNTQTGENQQQMAPLATMG
-3472 TCFSPI
+3472 ETS
-3478 HLLGEKSTHIDKRLS
+3478 EKSTTEDDAET
-3493 IFVKL
+3493 
-3498 ISKWP
+3498 
-3503 HRLRVWEKQANGGGC
+3503 RV
-3518 MRKIH
+3518 
-3523 FKSSFALLTGGVAV
+3523 
-3537 RKIICNH
+3537 
-3544 LREEE
+3544 
-3549 IYY
+3549 

>member
-1 MGRTWGHASIV
+1 MARWAHAVLI
-12 ALAVTLTRAY
+12 ALALSAARAY
-22 LILVPDTAPPGH
+22 LIIIPDTAPPGH

-44 GSERTYSIDVHRTA
+44 GSERAYNIDVHRTA
-58 NFVHHVL
+58 NFVHHIL
-65 RVNRTTG
+65 RVNRTSG
-72 LVTLRKKLRCDGVL
+72 LVTLRKRLRCDGVL

-98 SDRIRDIDYYSLPI
+98 SERIRDIDYYSLPI
-112 RVLVTGEDCS
+112 RILVAGEDCS

-138 QDDAALQYEDDH
+138 QNDAAIQYEDDH
-150 MRDRRA
+150 IRDKRE
-156 AVYPSHPGFMDW
+156 VIYQENIDW
-168 RLMEEEELFSSQ
+168 RLLEESELGASQ
-180 YNVLSTAY
+180 YSVLSTAY
-188 PWANAIFEDFGA
+188 PWSNAMFEDFTV
-200 RNRSRNKRS
+200 RNKSRKKRS
-209 LSQVPFDMAIDVK
+209 PLVPFDMAIDVK

-234 ASFSIPTTD
+234 ASFAIPTTD
-243 RWQGICLKQ
+243 RWQGICLKK
-252 SQFINSLTAFLP
+252 SQFVNSLTAFLP
-264 RTVQKMCKVQF
+264 RTVQKMCRVQF
-275 LDVSDPRFLI
+275 LDVSDPRFII
-285 ESSQGDLVASGDV
+285 ENSQGDLVASSDV

-312 FNCDRS
+312 FDCERTN
-318 SIVDSD
+318 IVDSD

-369 PPGVVVTTVRARD
+369 PPGVIVTTVRARD

-457 APVFEM
+457 SPIFEM

-470 REGASAGTT
+470 REGASPGTT

-486 DQDIGN
+486 DQDIGK
-492 NAQVEYSIDSV
+492 NAEVEYSIDSV
-503 SADSLNPE
+503 KADSLKQE
-511 DVNESIDGAKEQ
+511 DINESIDSTEHV
-523 TDAQDVFRIDGR
+523 DAQDVFRVDGR
-535 SGALLTRAPLDRE
+535 SGALLTRASLDRE

-573 ATVHVNI
+573 ATIHVNI
-580 IDDNDNYP
+580 LDDNDNYP

-597 TVDEDISVADNP
+597 NVDEDISVADNP
-609 TIAKIKATDADIGA
+609 VIARIKATDADVGS

-643 SLSGDVALVKPLDYE
+643 SLSGDVSLVKSLDYE

-694 PRFYSSL
+694 PRFYTSL

-733 YTLADKE
+733 YTLTDKE

-752 PRSGWVYISGQLDR
+752 PRSGWVYTSTQLDR
-766 EVQAKYQLQVT
+766 EIQSKYQLQVT
-777 ATDNGVPPRSATASV
+777 ATDSGSPPRSATASV
-792 AVVVQDVNDNDPVFS
+792 VVVIQDVNDNDPVFS

-919 EDAPIGTTVLVV
+919 EDAPVGTTVLVV

-936 DVGINAQITYSLSS
+936 DVGVNAQITYTLSS

-960 DHEFLINPHTGAI
+960 EQEFLINPQTGAI

-1010 VVDVNDNPPVFK
+1010 VVDVNDNEPVFK
-1022 QQLYTSSI
+1022 QQLYTASI

-1035 VGTSVTQVGASDA
+1035 VGTSVTQVSATDA

-1054 RVHYELEARD
+1054 RVHYELESRD

-1069 FVMDPASGVLR
+1069 FVIDPASGVLR
-1080 TNKALDRESVAT
+1080 TNKALDRESVAI
-1092 YDLRALAVDGGTP
+1092 YDLKALAIDGGTP

-1111 IVHIKVEDIND
+1111 IIHIKVEDIND
-1122 SPPVFQSDCL
+1122 SPPVFESDCL
-1132 TFYIPENSPIGTT
+1132 TFYVPENSPIGTT
-1145 VGEIRAHDPD
+1145 IGAIHAHDPD
-1155 EGPNAVI
+1155 EGSNAVV

-1172 NSFSLETRQGSDKAE
+1172 NSFSLETRQGSDKAD

-1222 LVTDVNDN
+1222 LVTDMNDN

-1239 IFNNFK
+1239 IFNNYK

-1260 ADVSNKLQY
+1260 ADVTDKLQY

-1286 GAMTLSPQ
+1286 GSMTLSPQ

-1304 MELSVTDGVNEIK
+1304 MEISVTDGVNEVK
-1317 AMMQLSVRLITEEM
+1317 AVMQLLVRLITEEM

-1353 GFFIDGLAA
+1353 GFFIDGLSA
-1362 IIPCPKENIYVFSVQ
+1362 IIPCPKENIYIFSVQ

-1393 RRPEAEVG
+1393 RRPDAEVG
-1401 AGGDPSL
+1401 IGGDSSP
-1408 YYSPTHLRERL
+1408 YYSPTHLRERV
-1419 YLNRAT
+1419 YLHRAT

-1436 FDDNVCIHEPCLNFE
+1436 FDDNICVHEPCLNYE

-1466 SSDSVLFRPIYPVTT
+1466 HSDSVLFRPIYPVTT

-1492 LREHFLCDTEV
+1492 SREHYMCDTEV

-1509 PCVNNGTCMR
+1509 PCRHNGSCVR
-1519 REGGYTCV
+1519 REGGYSCV
-1527 CTPGFTGTNC
+1527 CVAGYTGVNC
-1537 ETILTK
+1537 ETVLTK
-1543 ATCDLNGDGTFC
+1543 ATCEMNGDGSIC

-1564 KEGGILCQ
+1564 REGGILCQ
-1572 GCTIDAEYT
+1572 GCSIDTAYT

-1586 LRARSFPASSF
+1586 LKARSFPATSF
-1597 LTFPGLKRRHRFN
+1597 LTFPGIKKRHRFN

-1615 ATTTPSGLLVY
+1615 ATQTTSGLLIY
-1626 NGRYNERHDFVAL
+1626 NGRYNERHDFIAL
-1639 ETIATG
+1639 EVISSN
-1645 AGRAGGEGLRFSFAL
+1645 AGRSGGPGLRFTFAL
-1660 GGARTDL
+1660 GGTKTEV
-1667 TVAAHVADGAWHTVE
+1667 TVEGDVADGMWHTVE
-1682 IRYYNR
+1682 IEYFNR
-1688 TATMIIDD
+1688 TATMILDD
-1696 CDKDLSLAG
+1696 CDKTLSLAG
-1705 ASEFGIK
+1705 GADFGVK
-1712 YACANFTRKVLPPRC
+1712 YACANFTRKELPPRC

-1742 PLQIGGLPNIPTSF
+1742 PLQIGGLPNIPSSF

-1763 IGCISDIYIDHKF
+1763 VGCISDLYIDHKF
-1776 LDLNSYVSDNGTLAG
+1776 VDLNSYVADNGTLAG
-1791 CPQKRSQ
+1791 CPEKRSQ
-1798 CSSAPCHHGAEC
+1798 CSSAPCYNDGEC
-1810 SELWDSFSC
+1810 LDLWDTFLC
-1819 ECPEGYTG
+1819 RCNEGYTG
-1827 HDCAETTSAPWRFSG
+1827 KDCAESTSPPWRFSG
-1842 DGMLS
+1842 DGSLS

-1860 NALTIRTRQLD
+1860 NALSVRTRQLD
-1871 AFLMSIQVGQ
+1871 AFLMSVQVGQ
-1881 NSSVFISLKSGLLHY
+1881 NSSVLVSLKSGLLHY
-1896 AYNGETMFLPST
+1896 SYNGETMFLPST
-1908 NLADGIWHRIEI
+1908 TLADGSWHRIEI
-1920 KWLGTDISVGIDY
+1920 KWLGTDISVSIDY
-1933 GLRSALLPM
+1933 GLRNALLPM

-1962 TAGLLASEVGYFE
+1962 TAGLLASDVGYFE

-1996 ENVRDGCQSKADCML
+1996 ENVRDGCQSRADCML
-2011 SICPPYSA
+2011 SICPPYSK
-2019 CEAEWDSTECVCERG
+2019 CVSTWDTTECKCDKG
-2034 RVGPQCTAACELRP
+2034 RIGPQCVAACDLNP
-2048 CGPHAVCVP
+2048 CGEHAQCVP
-2057 DDTQRGYSC
+2057 DDTDKGYHC
-2066 KCEQGYSMTAD
+2066 TCDDGYIMTAS
-2077 GCTEQRE
+2077 GCTAESRQ
-2084 EECPGGWWG
+2084 ECPGGWWG
-2093 VTGCG
+2093 SRRGACG
-2098 PCDCDS
+2098 PCDCTAS
-2104 ARGYHP
+2104 GLHP
-2110 HCAARDG
+2110 HCDAHTG
-2117 RCRCKENHYKPPD
+2117 RCRCKENHYQAAGS
-2130 VEECLPCQCYAAGS
+2130 EQCTPCQCYAAGS
-2144 LNSSCEDTT
+2144 LNGSCARS
-2153 GQCHCRSGV
+2153 GQCYCRRGV
-2162 IGRACDSCSNVY
+2162 IGRACDSCANVY
-2174 AEVTPNTGCKV
+2174 AEVTPSAGCKV
-2185 IYDGCPRSYS
+2185 VYDGCPRSFAG
-2195 NGVWWPRTKFGVA
+2195 GVWWPQTKFNIE
-2208 AITDCPPGSS
+2208 AITDCPAGSS
-2218 GKATRVC
+2218 GKATRMC
-2225 DEIQVVPWQEPD
+2225 DEKQVIPWHEPD

-2252 LHKIETGELTVNTFV
+2252 LHKIETGELQVNTFV
-2267 GVRLAEDLATACSKT
+2267 GVRLAEDLATACDNT
-2282 ARLFGADVLVTE
+2282 PRLYGADVLVAE
-2294 GILLELMQYELHQAG
+2294 GILLELIQYELRQAG

-2322 NIMKSANT
+2322 NIVKSSNT
-2330 ILNIEYEKEWQ
+2330 ILNNGYDKEWH
-2341 RITKLTGHGVEHL
+2341 RIRELTGHGVEHL
-2354 MQKFDKYISV
+2354 LQQFDKYIAV

-2378 IVTSDLVI
+2378 IVTSDLAI

-2394 SIYGFEPTQLNRYN
+2394 SIYGFEPTTLNRYGD
-2408 SESLTT
+2408 SYTT
-2414 ERVILPDTS
+2414 ERVVLPDTS
-2423 AFIHSPIQPGYYG
+2423 SFIHSPIQTPGYYG
-2436 NGKSKPKKPSSPT
+2436 IKVKNKKPSSPS
-2449 VSFPKYNNYVKNKN
+2449 VSFPKYNNFVKSKN
-2463 KFDKHSRVLLP
+2463 KFDKFSRVLLP
-2474 LDLLGINSNSE
+2474 LDLIGISNTQDNLE
-2485 EIASIY
+2485 TNY

-2512 RMDDSVSRRWGVN
+2512 RMDESVSRRWGVN
-2525 ITVGSPILQLALYVP
+2525 ITVGSPILQVALFVP
-2540 EFVWSREA
+2540 EYVWYRETKE
-2548 SDNESIENGSD
+2548 SEDNAENNIEDIDGIM
-2559 AAGVVYAN
+2559 YTN
-2567 KGQNHQT
+2567 KGHTHQNQVNNHITNDIQT
-2574 QTNQIST
+2574 KHNTWPQSEDENTNQ
-2581 NPQSRNNWP
+2581 
-2590 HANEDDNLNGDH
+2590 DN

-2609 PAYKKQDNGDSE
+2609 PAYKKQDKPYVNDNYQENDS
-2621 NLRENNSM
+2621 S
-2629 YGAEKIIKVDGAD
+2629 YVAERLESSDGP
-2642 NLKVMALTMAPND
+2642 KVMALIMEND
-2655 KNKDGGNSSKEA
+2655 TVNKDANLTKDIG
-2667 DKKKLVYKSL
+2667 KKKLIYKSL
-2677 GGIRLRKPIRLQLW
+2677 NGVRLKKPIRLQIW

-2735 SNEPLLINCTCNHL
+2735 SDEPLLINCTCNHL

-2774 SYSAFSISLPL
+2774 SYTGFSISLPL
-2785 LLTTWAALCLMRGG
+2785 LVWTWVALCLMRGG
-2799 AATVSNSIHKHLVFC
+2799 AATVSNSIHKHLIFC

-2824 ALKARNSLV
+2824 ALKARTSLV

-2838 CKLVAMS
+2838 CKVVAMG
-2845 LHYWWLAALGWAA
+2845 LHYWWVSALAWAA
-2858 CEAWQLRRLLRELRD
+2858 CDAWQLRRLVRELRD
-2873 VNHGGLAAPLAA
+2873 VNHGPLAAQLAA

-2896 AAAHRPHQYG
+2896 AAAHHQHQYG
-2906 NALFCWVSCHEPVVW
+2906 NALFCWVSCHEAVVW
-2921 WVVIPAAVYAAA
+2921 WVVLPAAIYASAA
-2933 AVIFLAGATHAAFTV
+2933 LVFLAGATRAAFTV
-2948 RDHVTGF
+2948 RDHVIGF

-2960 LLAISIVCL
+2960 LLAVSVVCL
-2969 PLLCVSW
+2969 PLQVCAW
-2976 AAALILGSEAGGRR
+2976 ASALVLGSEAGARR
-2990 AALSSL
+2990 DALSAL
-2996 LAGAVTLHAAAAALG
+2996 LAGAVALHAAVAALG
-3011 HVLLNVRVRDN
+3011 YIAFNVRVRDN

-3027 LRCMGKKVPPVDTSI
+3027 LRCLGKKVPLADTSV
-3042 IISSSAQNLSQVNRS
+3042 IISTSAQNLSQVNRS
-3057 ALSYHSGAE
+3057 ALAYHSSTE
-3066 SGRQLRNIGISASST
+3066 PGRQMRNIGISASST

-3112 TSASDMPNYLRGFDS
+3112 TSASDMPAYLRGFDS
-3127 SLHTRKDEEGRRR
+3127 SLTTRKDDESRRR
-3140 RMAGADGEA
+3140 RKSRGDTEV
-3149 GGEATEATD
+3149 ATEGTEGTD
-3158 SDSDASERSLE
+3158 SESEASARSLD

-3174 SSDDDETSTRR
+3174 SSDDEDTTSRR

-3190 SAARDRGPS
+3190 SAHRDRGP
-3199 SNAGSYLPN
+3199 NNTGGNYLPN
-3208 IAEGAPL
+3208 ITEGAPL
-3215 GITPRWPS
+3215 AMTPRWPS
-3223 HIREE
+3223 HIRDE
-3228 TNRADI
+3228 TNRPEMS
-3234 GRWSRETAS
+3234 RWSQETGS
-3243 DHEGPNPGAATPSP
+3243 EEGMNPGPATPSP

-3268 VYQLGRH
+3268 VYQLSRH
-3275 RAKPSILENV
+3275 RLKPSILENV

-3296 RLPLDNRYGVMEDE
+3296 RLPLDNRYGVMDDE
-3310 LMYGVLPT
+3310 LMYGVMSNES
-3318 DTEKQM
+3318 EKQV

-3331 MSPTMYRLPQNPY
+3331 ISPTMYRLPTNPY
-3344 GSKTYLSASR
+3344 GSKTYLSSR
-3354 TSDYGYSPTNY
+3354 TSDYGYSPTKY
-3365 LGEHAYGSR
+3365 LNTDPGVYGSR
-3374 DFRDPGNPARDFRDS
+3374 DFRDS
-3389 GNPAREQG
+3389 TVTTREHDG

-3424 GVDYNDAVSEGSE
+3424 EYNDRMSDGSE

-3444 YLFPYTAEEDHVSI
+3444 YHFPYTAEEDHISVRGAQAPQRLNSDVHTG
-3458 REAALSSHARANAG
+3458 EVQQQMGAPLASMGETS
-3472 TCFSPI
+3472 
-3478 HLLGEKSTHIDKRLS
+3478 EKSTTEDDAET
-3493 IFVKL
+3493 
-3498 ISKWP
+3498 
-3503 HRLRVWEKQANGGGC
+3503 RV
-3518 MRKIH
+3518 
-3523 FKSSFALLTGGVAV
+3523 
-3537 RKIICNH
+3537 
-3544 LREEE
+3544 
-3549 IYY
+3549 

>member
-1 MGRTWGHASIV
+1 MAARLWARALLAV
-12 ALAVTLTRAY
+12 ALLAAARAY
-22 LILVPDTAPPGH
+22 LVLVPDTAPSGH
-34 VVLDAAVYKL
+34 PVLDAAVYKL
-44 GSERTYSIDVHRTA
+44 GSERKYSIDVHRTA
-58 NFVHHVL
+58 NFVHHIL

-72 LVTLRKKLRCDGVL
+72 LVTLRKRLRCDGVF

-98 SDRIRDIDYYSLPI
+98 SDRIRDIEYYSLPI
-112 RVLVTGEDCS
+112 RVLVIGEDCN

-138 QDDAALQYEDDH
+138 QSDSALQYEDEDNI
-150 MRDRRA
+150 RDKRE
-156 AVYPSHPGFMDW
+156 VHIESIDW
-168 RLMEEEELFSSQ
+168 RLLEADELVSSQ
-180 YNVLSTAY
+180 YNVLSTAI
-188 PWANAIFEDFGA
+188 PWSNVMFDDFSNN
-200 RNRSRNKRS
+200 RNRTKRS
-209 LSQVPFDMAIDVK
+209 HQLIPFDMSIDIK
-222 IAEAKQWISETY
+222 IAEAKQWVSETY
-234 ASFSIPTTD
+234 ASFAIPTTD
-243 RWQGICLKQ
+243 KWQGICLKK
-252 SQFINSLTAFLP
+252 SQFVNSLTAFLP
-264 RTVQKMCKVQF
+264 RSVQKMCKVQF
-275 LDVSDPRFLI
+275 LDVSDPRFII
-285 ESSQGDLVASGDV
+285 EASQGDLVASSDV

-303 MWKVSVLFT
+303 IWKISVLFT
-312 FNCDRS
+312 FNCDKS
-318 SIVDSD
+318 NIIDSD

-331 HHQELNDTDIARR
+331 HHQELNETDIARR

-354 YFEQALYVA
+354 YFEQPLYVA

-407 TRTGVVTTQARLD
+407 SRTGVITTQARLD

-463 QQYEASV
+463 PQYEASV
-470 REGASAGTT
+470 REGASPGTT

-486 DQDIGN
+486 DQDFGK
-492 NAQVEYSIDSV
+492 NAEVEYSIESVTAEASVDDSN
-503 SADSLNPE
+503 D
-511 DVNESIDGAKEQ
+511 SIDNEQ
-523 TDAQDVFRIDGR
+523 PDTQEVFRVDGR
-535 SGALLTRAPLDRE
+535 SGALLTRSPLDRE
-548 KVSRYTVIVKATD
+548 KVARYTVIVKATD
-561 QASPLSDRLSSS
+561 QASPVSDRLSST
-573 ATVHVNI
+573 ATVYVNI
-580 IDDNDNYP
+580 LDDNDNYP

-597 TVDEDISVADNP
+597 NIDEDITVADNP
-609 TIAKIKATDADIGA
+609 VIARIKATDADLDA

-643 SLSGDVALVKPLDYE
+643 SLSGDVSLVKPLDYE

-680 TQLLVNVKDVNDNA
+680 TQLLVNVRDVNDNA
-694 PRFYSSL
+694 PRFYTSL
-701 FQESVSESVPV
+701 FQESVSENVAV

-733 YTLADKE
+733 YTLTDKD
-740 YNGNNDLPITID
+740 YSNNELPITID
-752 PRSGWVYISGQLDR
+752 PRSGWVYTSGPLDR
-766 EVQAKYQLQVT
+766 EVQSKYQLQVT
-777 ATDNGVPPRSATASV
+777 ATDGGTPPRSATASV
-792 AVVVQDVNDNDPVFS
+792 VLVIQDVNDNDPVFS

-846 NTRGRFS
+846 NIRGRFS

-879 TVTATDSGGRSD
+879 TITATDSGGRSD
-891 TAMVH
+891 NAMVH

-936 DVGINAQITYSLSS
+936 DVGMNAQITYTLSS

-960 DHEFLINPHTGAI
+960 EHEFSINPQTGAI

-1010 VVDVNDNPPVFK
+1010 VVDVNDNEPVFK
-1022 QQLYTSSI
+1022 QQIYSSSI

-1035 VGTSVTQVGASDA
+1035 VGTSVIQVSATDA

-1054 RVHYELEARD
+1054 RVHYELD
-1064 REEGS
+1064 QKDKEEGS
-1069 FVMDPASGVLR
+1069 FVIDSASGVIR

-1092 YDLRALAVDGGTP
+1092 YDLKALAIDGGTP
-1105 PQSSTV
+1105 PQSSSV

-1122 SPPVFQSDCL
+1122 SPPVFASDCL
-1132 TFYIPENSPIGTT
+1132 TFYVPENSPIGTT
-1145 VGEIRAHDPD
+1145 IGEIYAHDPD
-1155 EGPNAVI
+1155 EGANAVV

-1239 IFNNFK
+1239 IFNNYK

-1260 ADVSNKLQY
+1260 ADVTDKLQF

-1286 GAMTLSPQ
+1286 GSMTLSPQ

-1304 MELSVTDGVNEIK
+1304 MEISVSDGVNEIK

-1362 IIPCPKENIYVFSVQ
+1362 IIPCPKENIYIFSIQ

-1393 RRPEAEVG
+1393 RRPEAEIGVS
-1401 AGGDPSL
+1401 GDTSQ
-1408 YYSPTHLRERL
+1408 YYSPTHLRERV
-1419 YLNRAT
+1419 YLHRST

-1436 FDDNVCIHEPCLNFE
+1436 FDDNICVHEPCLNYE

-1466 SSDSVLFRPIYPVTT
+1466 TSDSVLFRPIYPVTT
-1481 FTCQCPQGFTG
+1481 FACQCPQGFTG
-1492 LREHFLCDTEV
+1492 SREHYMCDTEV

-1509 PCVNNGTCMR
+1509 PCVNNGTCLR

-1527 CTPGFTGTNC
+1527 CTAGFTGVNC

-1543 ATCDLNGDGTFC
+1543 ETCDVNGAGTIC

-1564 KEGGILCQ
+1564 REGGILCQ
-1572 GCTIDAEYT
+1572 GCTIDAAYT
-1581 TAMCE
+1581 TALCE
-1586 LRARSFPASSF
+1586 LRARSFPVSSF
-1597 LTFPGLKRRHRFN
+1597 LTFPSLKRRHRFH
-1610 LKLKF
+1610 LKMKF
-1615 ATTTPSGLLVY
+1615 ATQTTSGLLLY
-1626 NGRYNERHDFVAL
+1626 NGRYNERHDFIAL
-1639 ETIATG
+1639 EVVSSG
-1645 AGRAGGEGLRFSFAL
+1645 AGHNGGAGLRFTFGL
-1660 GGARTDL
+1660 GGAKTEV
-1667 TVAAHVADGAWHTVE
+1667 TVAGDVADGLWHSVDVE
-1682 IRYYNR
+1682 YFNR
-1688 TATMIIDD
+1688 TATIILDE
-1696 CDKDLSLAG
+1696 CDKALSLAG
-1705 ASEFGIK
+1705 AAEFGIR
-1712 YACANFTRKVLPPRC
+1712 YACANFSRKVLPPRC

-1742 PLQIGGLPNIPTSF
+1742 PLQIGGLPNIPSSF

-1763 IGCISDIYIDHKF
+1763 
-1776 LDLNSYVSDNGTLAG
+1776 
-1791 CPQKRSQ
+1791 
-1798 CSSAPCHHGAEC
+1798 
-1810 SELWDSFSC
+1810 
-1819 ECPEGYTG
+1819 
-1827 HDCAETTSAPWRFSG
+1827 
-1842 DGMLS
+1842 
-1847 FNPLLRPIQLPWL
+1847 
-1860 NALTIRTRQLD
+1860 
-1871 AFLMSIQVGQ
+1871 
-1881 NSSVFISLKSGLLHY
+1881 
-1896 AYNGETMFLPST
+1896 
-1908 NLADGIWHRIEI
+1908 
-1920 KWLGTDISVGIDY
+1920 
-1933 GLRSALLPM
+1933 
-1942 LANKIQGQYIGKILI
+1942 
-1957 GGPDT
+1957 
-1962 TAGLLASEVGYFE
+1962 VGYFE

-1988 LLNRPTVR
+1988 LLNRPTIK
-1996 ENVRDGCQSKADCML
+1996 ENVRDGCQSRADCML
-2011 SICPPYSA
+2011 SICPAYSNCVA
-2019 CEAEWDSTECVCERG
+2019 TWDATECVCETG
-2034 RVGPQCTAACELRP
+2034 RIGPHCLAACDLNP
-2048 CGPHAVCVP
+2048 CGEYAKCIPEESSKGYRCQC
-2057 DDTQRGYSC
+2057 DDRYLLTSN
-2066 KCEQGYSMTAD
+2066 
-2077 GCTEQRE
+2077 GCIEE
-2084 EECPGGWWG
+2084 GIEECPGGWWG
-2093 VTGCG
+2093 VKACG
-2098 PCDCDS
+2098 PCDCDTIH
-2104 ARGYHP
+2104 GYHP
-2110 HCAARDG
+2110 YCERNTGLCH
-2117 RCRCKENHYKPPD
+2117 CKENHYKPAGSHD
-2130 VEECLPCQCYAAGS
+2130 CLPCQCYAAGS
-2144 LNSSCEDTT
+2144 LNSSCEVDS
-2153 GQCHCRSGV
+2153 GQCYCRGGV
-2162 IGRACDSCSNVY
+2162 IGRACDSCANVY
-2174 AEVTPNTGCKV
+2174 AEVAPNTGCEV
-2185 IYDGCPRSYS
+2185 IYDGCPRSFS
-2195 NGVWWPRTKFGVA
+2195 NGVWWPRTKFGVE
-2208 AITDCPPGSS
+2208 AITDCPSGTS
-2218 GKATRVC
+2218 GKATRMC
-2225 DEIQVVPWQEPD
+2225 DESQVVPWQEPD
-2237 MFNCTTSTFYQLRKQ
+2237 MFNCTTSTFYQLSKQ
-2252 LHKIETGELTVNTFV
+2252 LLKIETGELSVNTFV
-2267 GVRLAEDLATACSKT
+2267 GVRLAEDLTAACANTPK
-2282 ARLFGADVLVTE
+2282 LYGADVMVAN
-2294 GILLELMQYELHQAG
+2294 GILHELMNYELRQAG

-2322 NIMKSANT
+2322 NIIKSANT
-2330 ILNIEYEKEWQ
+2330 ILNSQYQKEWK
-2341 RITKLTGHGVEHL
+2341 RIKDITGHGVDHL
-2354 MQKFDKYISV
+2354 LQKFDKYIAI

-2378 IVTSDLVI
+2378 IVTSDMVI

-2408 SESLTT
+2408 TDTPSYTT
-2414 ERVILPDTS
+2414 ERVVLPDTS
-2423 AFIHSPIQPGYYG
+2423 SFIHSPIQPGYYS
-2436 NGKSKPKKPSSPT
+2436 NGKKSKKPSSPT

-2463 KFDKHSRVLLP
+2463 KFDKHTRVLLP
-2474 LDLLGINSNSE
+2474 LDLLGINNNNVQE
-2485 EIASIY
+2485 TLETNY

-2512 RMDDSVSRRWGVN
+2512 RFDESVTRRWGVN
-2525 ITVGSPILQLALYVP
+2525 ITLGSPILQVALFVP
-2540 EFVWSREA
+2540 EYVWMKESKET
-2548 SDNESIENGSD
+2548 SEDNSLENVMEDIEGIT
-2559 AAGVVYAN
+2559 YAN
-2567 KGQNHQT
+2567 KGHHQPKQNH
-2574 QTNQIST
+2574 I
-2581 NPQSRNNWP
+2581 NNNLQKPW
-2590 HANEDDNLNGDH
+2590 AADEDHHEH

-2609 PAYKKQDNGDSE
+2609 PAFKKQEKVYTNIQENDSTFTDKLE
-2621 NLRENNSM
+2621 NDE
-2629 YGAEKIIKVDGAD
+2629 GP
-2642 NLKVMALTMAPND
+2642 KVMALIMELE
-2655 KNKDGGNSSKEA
+2655 KKDSINSTKQTG
-2667 DKKKLVYKSL
+2667 KKKLVYKTMS
-2677 GGIRLRKPIRLQLW
+2677 GVRLKKPVRLQMW
-2691 LDINRETFG
+2691 LDINKETFG
-2700 SRTNPQCVHWSTLR
+2700 SRTNPQCVHWSSLR
-2714 GSGEWSRVGC
+2714 GTGEWSRVGC

-2774 SYSAFSISLPL
+2774 SYTAFSLSLPL
-2785 LLTTWAALCLMRGG
+2785 LLMTWTALSLMRGG
-2799 AATVSNSIHKHLVFC
+2799 AATVSNSIHKHLIFC

-2824 ALKARNSLV
+2824 ALKARSSLV

-2838 CKLVAMS
+2838 CKLIAMS
-2845 LHYWWLAALGWAA
+2845 LHYWWVAALGWSA
-2858 CEAWQLRRLLRELRD
+2858 CDAWQLRRLVRELRD
-2873 VNHGGLAAPLAA
+2873 VNHGGLAAHLAA

-2896 AAAHRPHQYG
+2896 AAGHHQQQYG

-2921 WVVIPAAVYAAA
+2921 WVVIPAAVYATAA
-2933 AVIFLAGATHAAFTV
+2933 FIFLAGATRAAFTV

-2960 LLAISIVCL
+2960 LLAVSIICL
-2969 PLLCVSW
+2969 PLLCVAW
-2976 AAALILGSEAGGRR
+2976 ASGLILGSESGDRR
-2990 AALSSL
+2990 NMLSSV
-2996 LAGAVTLHAAAAALG
+2996 LAGAVTLHAAAASLG
-3011 HVLLNVRVRDN
+3011 YIAFNIRVRDN
-3022 LRRSI
+3022 LKRTI
-3027 LRCMGKKVPPVDTSI
+3027 LRCMGKKVPLADTSI
-3042 IISSSAQNLSQVNRS
+3042 IVSSSAQNLSQINRS
-3057 ALSYHSGAE
+3057 SLAYHSSSE
-3066 SGRQLRNIGISASST
+3066 PGRQMRNIGISASST

-3112 TSASDMPNYLRGFDS
+3112 TSASDMPAYLRGFDS
-3127 SLHTRKDEEGRRR
+3127 SLQTRKDDEGRRR
-3140 RMAGADGEA
+3140 PKRATTDREA
-3149 GGEATEATD
+3149 TGQTEEATEATD
-3158 SDSDASERSLE
+3158 SDSDSARSLD

-3190 SAARDRGPS
+3190 SANRDQGTS
-3199 SNAGSYLPN
+3199 SAGGSYLPN
-3208 IAEGAPL
+3208 ITEGAPL
-3215 GITPRWPS
+3215 VISPRWPA

-3228 TNRADI
+3228 PNRDMS
-3234 GRWSRETAS
+3234 RWSQETGSDNEVLNSGMAS
-3243 DHEGPNPGAATPSP
+3243 PSP

-3268 VYQLGRH
+3268 VYQLSRH
-3275 RAKPSILENV
+3275 RLKPSILENV

-3310 LMYGVLPT
+3310 LMYGVLPS

-3331 MSPTMYRLPQNPY
+3331 ISPTMYRLPTNPY
-3344 GSKTYLSASR
+3344 GSKTYLSSR
-3354 TSDYGYSPTNY
+3354 TSDYGYSPTKY
-3365 LGEHAYGSR
+3365 LNSENVYGSR
-3374 DFRDPGNPARDFRDS
+3374 DFRDS
-3389 GNPAREQG
+3389 VTTREHDG

-3419 MEGHY
+3419 IESQY
-3424 GVDYNDAVSEGSE
+3424 GDYTDRMSEGSD

-3444 YLFPYTAEEDHVSI
+3444 YLFPYTGKFVILFILLRCEKVFRLKLLFVLLPYVLPHV
-3458 REAALSSHARANAG
+3458 LFLVTFLKCLVYYTK
-3472 TCFSPI
+3472 TCSQP
-3478 HLLGEKSTHIDKRLS
+3478 
-3493 IFVKL
+3493 
-3498 ISKWP
+3498 
-3503 HRLRVWEKQANGGGC
+3503 
-3518 MRKIH
+3518 
-3523 FKSSFALLTGGVAV
+3523 
-3537 RKIICNH
+3537 
-3544 LREEE
+3544 
-3549 IYY
+3549 

>member
-1 MGRTWGHASIV
+1 MARWAHAV
-12 ALAVTLTRAY
+12 LAALALATARAY
-22 LILVPDTAPPGH
+22 LILVSDTAPAGH
-34 VVLDAAVYKL
+34 EILDAAVYKL
-44 GSERTYSIDVHRTA
+44 GSERSYAIDVHRTA
-58 NFVHHVL
+58 NFVHHIL

-72 LVTLRKKLRCDGVL
+72 LVTLRKRLRCDGVL

-122 RRHADLYDID
+122 RRHSDLYDID

-138 QDDAALQYEDDH
+138 QNDAAVQYEEDH
-150 MRDRRA
+150 PRDKREA
-156 AVYPSHPGFMDW
+156 IYPDSMDW
-168 RLMEEEELFSSQ
+168 RLLEEEELLSSQ
-180 YNVLSTAY
+180 YSVLSTAY
-188 PWANAIFEDFGA
+188 PWSNAMFEDFVT
-200 RNRSRNKRS
+200 RNRTKRS
-209 LSQVPFDMAIDVK
+209 LSMVPFDMAIDVK
-222 IAEAKQWISETY
+222 IAEAKQWVSETY
-234 ASFSIPTTD
+234 ASFAIPTTD
-243 RWQGICLKQ
+243 RWQGICLKK
-252 SQFINSLTAFLP
+252 SQFVNSLMAFLP

-275 LDVSDPRFLI
+275 LDVSDTRFLI
-285 ESSQGDLVASGDV
+285 ESSQGDLVASSDV

-312 FNCDRS
+312 FNCDRTN
-318 SIVDSD
+318 IVDSD

-457 APVFEM
+457 SPVFEM

-470 REGASAGTT
+470 REGASPGTT

-486 DQDIGN
+486 DQDIGK
-492 NAQVEYSIDSV
+492 NAEVEYSIESV
-503 SADSLNPE
+503 TADSLNPE
-511 DVNESIDGAKEQ
+511 ANESTNER
-523 TDAQDVFRIDGR
+523 TDASDVFRVDGR

-561 QASPLSDRLSSS
+561 QASPVADRMSSS
-573 ATVHVNI
+573 ATIHVNVL
-580 IDDNDNYP
+580 DDNDNYP

-609 TIAKIKATDADIGA
+609 VIARIKATDADVGS

-643 SLSGDVALVKPLDYE
+643 SLSGDVSLVKSLDYE

-694 PRFYSSL
+694 PRFYTSL

-722 DADEGVNAELT
+722 DADEGINAELT
-733 YTLADKE
+733 YSLSDKD
-740 YNGNNDLPITID
+740 YGGNNDMPIAID
-752 PRSGWVYISGQLDR
+752 PRSGWVYTSAPLDR
-766 EVQAKYQLQVT
+766 EVQSKYQLQVT
-777 ATDNGVPPRSATASV
+777 ATDGGSPARSATASV
-792 AVVVQDVNDNDPVFS
+792 VVVVQDVNDNDPVFS
-807 PPQYEV
+807 PPQHEV

-919 EDAPIGTTVLVV
+919 EDAPVGTTVLVV

-936 DVGINAQITYSLSS
+936 DVGVNAQITYALSS

-973 TTNKLLDRETM
+973 TTNKPLDRETM

-1010 VVDVNDNPPVFK
+1010 VVDVNDNEPVFK
-1022 QQLYTSSI
+1022 QPLYTANI
-1030 MEDAL
+1030 REDAL
-1035 VGTSVTQVGASDA
+1035 VGTSVTQVSATDA

-1054 RVHYELEARD
+1054 RVHYELEPKD

-1069 FVMDPASGVLR
+1069 FVIDPASGVVR

-1092 YDLRALAVDGGTP
+1092 YDLKALAIDGGTP

-1111 IVHIKVEDIND
+1111 IVNIKIEDIND
-1122 SPPVFQSDCL
+1122 SPPVFESDCL
-1132 TFYIPENSPIGTT
+1132 MFYIPENSPIGTT
-1145 VGEIRAHDPD
+1145 VGEIYAHDPD
-1155 EGPNAVI
+1155 EGPNSVV
-1162 HYSIKGGDDS
+1162 HYSIKGGEDS
-1172 NSFSLETRQGSDKAE
+1172 SSFSLETRQGSDKAE

-1239 IFNNFK
+1239 IFNNYK

-1260 ADVSNKLQY
+1260 ADVSDKLQY

-1286 GAMTLSPQ
+1286 GSMTLSPQ

-1304 MELSVTDGVNEIK
+1304 MEVSVTDGVNEVK
-1317 AMMQLSVRLITEEM
+1317 AVMQLLVRLITEEM

-1377 DDTDVTGNIL
+1377 DDTDVSGNIL

-1393 RRPEAEVG
+1393 RRPDAEVG
-1401 AGGDPSL
+1401 ILGDTSQ
-1408 YYSPTHLRERL
+1408 YYSPTHLRERV
-1419 YLNRAT
+1419 YLHRAT

-1436 FDDNVCIHEPCLNFE
+1436 FDDNVCVHEPCLNYE
-1451 ECLTVLKFGNASGFI
+1451 ECLTVLKFGNASGFVT
-1466 SSDSVLFRPIYPVTT
+1466 SDTVLFRPIYPVTT
-1481 FTCQCPQGFTG
+1481 FTCQCPHGFTG
-1492 LREHFLCDTEV
+1492 SQEHYMCDTEV

-1509 PCVNNGTCMR
+1509 PCINNGTCLR

-1527 CTPGFTGTNC
+1527 CAAGFTGVNC
-1537 ETILTK
+1537 ETVLTK
-1543 ATCDLNGDGTFC
+1543 ATCDFNGDGSIC

-1564 KEGGILCQ
+1564 REGGILCQ
-1572 GCTIDAEYT
+1572 GCTIDDAYT
-1581 TAMCE
+1581 TEMCE
-1586 LRARSFPASSF
+1586 LKARSFPASSF
-1597 LTFPGLKRRHRFN
+1597 LTFPGLRRRHRVH
-1610 LKLKF
+1610 LKLRF
-1615 ATTTPSGLLVY
+1615 ATQSTSGLLLY
-1626 NGRYNERHDFVAL
+1626 NGRYNERHDFIAL
-1639 ETIATG
+1639 EVVGSG
-1645 AGRAGGEGLRFSFAL
+1645 AGRAGGGGVRFTFAL
-1660 GGARTDL
+1660 GGGRAEV
-1667 TVAAHVADGAWHTVE
+1667 TVAGDVADGDWHTVE
-1682 IRYYNR
+1682 VDYFNR
-1688 TATMIIDD
+1688 TAT
-1696 CDKDLSLAG
+1696 LSLDACDVSLARAG
-1705 ASEFGIK
+1705 GAAAGRPL
-1712 YACANFTRKVLPPRC
+1712 CANTTRKLLPPRC

-1742 PLQIGGLPNIPTSF
+1742 PLQIGGLPNIPSSF

-1763 IGCISDIYIDHKF
+1763 IGCISDLYIDHKF
-1776 LDLNSYVSDNGTLAG
+1776 IDLNSFVSDNGSVAG
-1791 CPQKRSQ
+1791 CPARRAH
-1798 CSSAPCHHGAEC
+1798 CASAPCHRSARCLER
-1810 SELWDSFSC
+1810 WDTFHC
-1819 ECPEGYTG
+1819 LCPEGSTG
-1827 HDCAETTSAPWRFSG
+1827 KDCDESTSPPWRFSG
-1842 DGMLS
+1842 DGSLS

-1860 NALTIRTRQLD
+1860 NALSLRTRQRH
-1871 AFLMSIQVGQ
+1871 AFLMQVQVGQ
-1881 NSSVFISLKSGLLHY
+1881 NSTVLITLKNGLLHY
-1896 AYNGETMFLPST
+1896 SYNGESMYLPST
-1908 NLADGIWHRIEI
+1908 TLADGEWHRVEI
-1920 KWLGTDISVGIDY
+1920 KWLGTDISVSIDY
-1933 GLRSALLPM
+1933 GLRTALLPV

-1957 GGPDT
+1957 GGPDSAT
-1962 TAGLLASEVGYFE
+1962 GMFSTDVGYFE
-1975 GCIQDVRVGTAQS
+1975 GCIQDVRVGTSQS

-1996 ENVRDGCQSKADCML
+1996 ENVRDGCQSRADCML
-2011 SICPPYSA
+2011 SICPPFSK
-2019 CEAEWDSTECVCERG
+2019 CVSSWDNTECECERG
-2034 RVGPQCTAACELRP
+2034 RVGPQCVAACDLNP
-2048 CGPHAVCVP
+2048 CGEHASCVTE
-2057 DDTQRGYSC
+2057 DSDKGYRC
-2066 KCEQGYSMTAD
+2066 QCDEGYNMTAS
-2077 GCTEQRE
+2077 GCVVAAATA
-2084 EECPGGWWG
+2084 CPRGWWG
-2093 VTGCG
+2093 AAACG
-2098 PCDCDS
+2098 PCDCGS
-2104 ARGYHP
+2104 PASGRHP
-2110 HCAARDG
+2110 HCHPRTG
-2117 RCRCKENHYKPPD
+2117 ECHCKENHYQPSGSTQC
-2130 VEECLPCQCYAAGS
+2130 VPCACYAAGS
-2144 LNSSCEDTT
+2144 LNGSCAAGG
-2153 GQCHCRSGV
+2153 GQCACRDGV
-2162 IGRACDSCSNVY
+2162 IGRACDACANVY
-2174 AEVTPNTGCKV
+2174 AEVTPDAGCKV
-2185 IYDGCPRSYS
+2185 VYDGCPRSFS
-2195 NGVWWPRTKFGVA
+2195 HGVWWPRTKFGLE
-2208 AITDCPPGSS
+2208 AITDCPAGSI
-2218 GKATRVC
+2218 GKASRMC
-2225 DEIQVVPWQEPD
+2225 DETQVVPWQEPD
-2237 MFNCTTSTFYQLRKQ
+2237 MFNCTTSSFYQLQKQ
-2252 LHKIETGELTVNTFV
+2252 LNKIETGELSLNTFV
-2267 GVRLAEDLATACSKT
+2267 GVRLSEELARACAT
-2282 ARLFGADVLVTE
+2282 DARLYGSDIRV
-2294 GILLELMQYELHQAG
+2294 GGRLLAELLRHELRQAG

-2322 NIMKSANT
+2322 NIIKSSNT
-2330 ILNIEYEKEWQ
+2330 ILNAQYAREWRRLERAGGRGAARLLQ
-2341 RITKLTGHGVEHL
+2341 LLDG
-2354 MQKFDKYISV
+2354 YIAT
-2364 LAESQHDTY
+2364 LARSQHDTY

-2378 IVTSDLVI
+2378 IVTSDMVI

-2394 SIYGFEPTQLNRYN
+2394 SIYGFEPTQLNHYGG
-2408 SESLTT
+2408 ETYTT
-2414 ERVILPDTS
+2414 ERVVLPDTS
-2423 AFIHSPIQPGYYG
+2423 AFIHSPIQTSGYYTL
-2436 NGKSKPKKPSSPT
+2436 GKNKNKKPSSPT

-2463 KFDKHSRVLLP
+2463 KFDKFSRVLLP
-2474 LDLLGINSNSE
+2474 LDLLGINNNNIQESLESN
-2485 EIASIY
+2485 Y
-2491 ESRAVFSYLQYSR
+2491 ESRAVFAYLQYSR

-2512 RMDDSVSRRWGVN
+2512 NYDESVSQRWGVN
-2525 ITVGSPILQLALYVP
+2525 ITVGSPILQVALFVP
-2540 EFVWSREA
+2540 EYVWVREA
-2548 SDNESIENGSD
+2548 SEDNSLESNLEDVEGITY
-2559 AAGVVYAN
+2559 VN
-2567 KGQNHQT
+2567 KGEHHQT
-2574 QTNQIST
+2574 Q
-2581 NPQSRNNWP
+2581 QSNHIPTGNSKTWS
-2590 HANEDDNLNGDH
+2590 NKDDDPDHDH

-2609 PAYKKQDNGDSE
+2609 PAYKKHDKDKAYAQE
-2621 NLRENNSM
+2621 NYQENESS
-2629 YGAEKIIKVDGAD
+2629 YVAEKLDSDGP
-2642 NLKVMALTMAPND
+2642 KVMALVMEPPDT
-2655 KNKDGGNSSKEA
+2655 KSKDNVNSTKESGQ
-2667 DKKKLVYKSL
+2667 KKLVYKSL
-2677 GGIRLRKPIRLQLW
+2677 SGIRLKKPIRLQMW
-2691 LDINRETFG
+2691 LDINKESFG

-2714 GSGEWSRVGC
+2714 GTGEWSRVGC

-2735 SNEPLLINCTCNHL
+2735 SGDPLLINCTCNHL

-2767 SLLESVT
+2767 SLLESVA
-2774 SYSAFSISLPL
+2774 SYTAFSISLPL

-2799 AATVSNSIHKHLVFC
+2799 ASTVSNSIHKHLVFC
-2814 VFMAELLYLI
+2814 VFMAELLYVI

-2838 CKLVAMS
+2838 CKVVAMS
-2845 LHYWWLAALGWAA
+2845 LHYWWVCALGWAA
-2858 CEAWQLRRLLRELRD
+2858 ADAWQLRRLLRELRD
-2873 VNHGGLAAPLAA
+2873 VNHGPLAAHLAA

-2896 AAAHRPHQYG
+2896 AAAHHQHQYG

-2921 WVVIPAAVYAAA
+2921 WVVVPAAAYAGAA
-2933 AVIFLAGATHAAFTV
+2933 LGCLAGATRAAFTV
-2948 RDHVTGF
+2948 RDHVVGF

-2960 LLAISIVCL
+2960 LLAVSIVCL
-2969 PLLCVSW
+2969 PLLCVAW
-2976 AAALILGSEAGGRR
+2976 ASALILGSEAGERR
-2990 AALSSL
+2990 NVLSSL
-2996 LAGAVTLHAAAAALG
+2996 LAAAVLLHATAASLG
-3011 HVLLNVRVRDN
+3011 YIAFNVRVREN
-3022 LRRSI
+3022 LKRTI
-3027 LRCMGKKVPPVDTSI
+3027 LRCLGKKVPLADTSI
-3042 IISSSAQNLSQVNRS
+3042 IISTSAQNLSQVNRS
-3057 ALSYHSGAE
+3057 ALAYHSGTE
-3066 SGRQLRNIGISASST
+3066 PGRQLRNIGISASST

-3112 TSASDMPNYLRGFDS
+3112 TSASDMPAYLRGFDS
-3127 SLHTRKDEEGRRR
+3127 SLHTRKDDETRRR
-3140 RMAGADGEA
+3140 RKAAERAAERAAGEEA
-3149 GGEATEATD
+3149 EGTD
-3158 SDSDASERSLE
+3158 SDSDGSARSLD

-3190 SAARDRGPS
+3190 SANRDRGTS
-3199 SNAGSYLPN
+3199 SGGSYLPN
-3208 IAEGAPL
+3208 ITEGAPL

-3223 HIREE
+3223 HIREDGGRDE
-3228 TNRADI
+3228 A
-3234 GRWSRETAS
+3234 GRWSAA
-3243 DHEGPNPGAATPSP
+3243 EGGGAGSP
-3257 NPLPNPDLTSD
+3257 VLPAPDLTC
-3268 VYQLGRH
+3268 H
-3275 RAKPSILENV
+3275 AFRAPLLDSV
-3285 HDTYV
+3285 HGAYV

-3296 RLPLDNRYGVMEDE
+3296 RLPRDARYGVMDEE

-3331 MSPTMYRLPQNPY
+3331 ISPTMYRLPANPY
-3344 GSKTYLSASR
+3344 GSKTYLSSR
-3354 TSDYGYSPTNY
+3354 TSDYGYSPTKY
-3365 LGEHAYGSR
+3365 LNTDPNVYGSR
-3374 DFRDPGNPARDFRDS
+3374 DFRDSGVSTRDH
-3389 GNPAREQG
+3389 EG
-3397 YPPRDFRDSGIA
+3397 YPRDFRDSGIA

-3419 MEGHY
+3419 MESHY
-3424 GVDYNDAVSEGSE
+3424 GVDYNDGMSEGSD

-3444 YLFPYTAEEDHVSI
+3444 YLFPYTAEEDHVSARI
-3458 REAALSSHARANAG
+3458 GQAPHALRDVNHAGEGQQQMGAPLASMG
-3472 TCFSPI
+3472 ETS
-3478 HLLGEKSTHIDKRLS
+3478 EKSTTEDDAET
-3493 IFVKL
+3493 
-3498 ISKWP
+3498 
-3503 HRLRVWEKQANGGGC
+3503 RV
-3518 MRKIH
+3518 
-3523 FKSSFALLTGGVAV
+3523 
-3537 RKIICNH
+3537 
-3544 LREEE
+3544 
-3549 IYY
+3549 

>member
-1 MGRTWGHASIV
+1 MARAWVFAVV
-12 ALAVTLTRAY
+12 AILSLVTTRAY
-22 LILVPDTAPPGH
+22 LILIPDTAPPGH
-34 VVLDAAVYKL
+34 EVLDAAVYKL
-44 GSERTYSIDVHRTA
+44 GSERNYNIDVHRTA
-58 NFVHHVL
+58 NFVHHIL

-72 LVTLRKKLRCDGVL
+72 LVTLRKRLRCDGVL

-98 SDRIRDIDYYSLPI
+98 SERIRDIDYYSLPI

-122 RRHADLYDID
+122 RRHAELYDID

-138 QDDAALQYEDDH
+138 QNDAALQYEDQPQT
-150 MRDRRA
+150 RDKREA
-156 AVYPSHPGFMDW
+156 IYQESIDW
-168 RLMEEEELFSSQ
+168 RLLEKEELVSSQ
-180 YNVLSTAY
+180 YNVLTTAF
-188 PWANAIFEDFGA
+188 PWSNMMFEDFVA
-200 RNRSRNKRS
+200 RNNSRRKRS
-209 LSQVPFDMAIDVK
+209 HNLIPFDMAIDVK

-234 ASFSIPTTD
+234 ASFAIPTTD

-252 SQFINSLTAFLP
+252 SQFVNSLTAFLP

-275 LDVSDPRFLI
+275 LDVSDPRFMI
-285 ESSQGDLVASGDV
+285 EASQGDLVASGDI

-303 MWKVSVLFT
+303 MWKVSILFT
-312 FNCDRS
+312 FNCDK
-318 SIVDSD
+318 INIIDSD

-369 PPGVVVTTVRARD
+369 PPGVTVTTVRARD

-407 TRTGVVTTQARLD
+407 SRTGVVTTQARLD

-457 APVFEM
+457 SPVFEM
-463 QQYEASV
+463 QQYESSV
-470 REGASAGTT
+470 REGASPGTT

-486 DQDIGN
+486 DQDIGK
-492 NAQVEYSIDSV
+492 NAEVEYSIESV
-503 SADSLNPE
+503 TAETLSQE
-511 DVNESIDGAKEQ
+511 DTNESIDNTEEIE
-523 TDAQDVFRIDGR
+523 TQDVFRIDGR
-535 SGALLTRAPLDRE
+535 SGALLTRSPLDRE
-548 KVSRYTVIVKATD
+548 KVARYTVIVKATD
-561 QASPLSDRLSSS
+561 QASPLSDRLSST

-580 IDDNDNYP
+580 LDDNDNYP

-597 TVDEDISVADNP
+597 TVDEDISANDNP
-609 TIAKIKATDADIGA
+609 VIAKIKATDADVGS

-643 SLSGDVALVKPLDYE
+643 SLSGDVSLVKPLDYE

-694 PRFYSSL
+694 PRFYTSL
-701 FQESVSESVPV
+701 FQESVSENVPV

-722 DADEGVNAELT
+722 DADEGMNAEIT

-740 YNGNNDLPITID
+740 YNNNNDLPISID
-752 PRSGWVYISGQLDR
+752 PRSGWVYTSSQLDR
-766 EVQAKYQLQVT
+766 EVQAKYQLMVT
-777 ATDNGVPPRSATASV
+777 ATDGGSPSRSATASV
-792 AVVVQDVNDNDPVFS
+792 VVVVQDVNDNDPVFS

-820 PGTPVVTVTATDADE
+820 PGTPVVTLTATDADE

-919 EDAPIGTTVLVV
+919 EDAPVGTTVLVV

-936 DVGINAQITYSLSS
+936 DVGVNAQITYSLSS

-960 DHEFLINPHTGAI
+960 DQEFVINPQTGAI

-1010 VVDVNDNPPVFK
+1010 VVDVNDNAPVFK
-1022 QQLYTSSI
+1022 QQLYTATI

-1035 VGTSVTQVGASDA
+1035 VGTSVTQVSATDA

-1054 RVHYELEARD
+1054 RVHYELEPRD

-1069 FVMDPASGVLR
+1069 FVVDPASGVIR

-1092 YDLRALAVDGGTP
+1092 YDLKALAIDGGTP
-1105 PQSSTV
+1105 ALSSTV

-1122 SPPVFQSDCL
+1122 SPPVFESDCL

-1145 VGEIRAHDPD
+1145 VGEIYAHDPD
-1155 EGPNAVI
+1155 EGPNAVV

-1230 APMMKDFQI
+1230 APEMKDFQI
-1239 IFNNFK
+1239 IFNNYK

-1260 ADVSNKLQY
+1260 ADVTDKLQY

-1286 GAMTLSPQ
+1286 GEMTLSPQ

-1304 MELSVTDGVNEIK
+1304 MEISVTDGVNEVK
-1317 AMMQLSVRLITEEM
+1317 AMMQLSVRLITEQM

-1362 IIPCPKENIYVFSVQ
+1362 IIPCPKENIYIFSVQ

-1393 RRPEAEVG
+1393 RRPDAEVG
-1401 AGGDPSL
+1401 VAGDSSP
-1408 YYSPTHLRERL
+1408 YYSPTHLRERV
-1419 YLNRAT
+1419 YLHRAT

-1436 FDDNVCIHEPCLNFE
+1436 FDDNICVHEPCLNYE

-1466 SSDSVLFRPIYPVTT
+1466 NSDSVLFRPIYPVTT
-1481 FTCQCPQGFTG
+1481 FSCQCPHGFTG
-1492 LREHFLCDTEV
+1492 SREHYMCDTEV

-1509 PCVNNGTCMR
+1509 PCINNGTCVR

-1527 CTPGFTGTNC
+1527 CAPGYTGVNC
-1537 ETILTK
+1537 ETVLTS
-1543 ATCDLNGDGTFC
+1543 ATCSSQSAVC
-1555 RSGSQCVAR
+1555 RSGSQCVSVR
-1564 KEGGILCQ
+1564 EGGFVCQ
-1572 GCTIDAEYT
+1572 GCAIDADHT
-1581 TAMCE
+1581 TPLCE
-1586 LRARSFPASSF
+1586 LRARSFPTASF
-1597 LTFPGLKRRHRFN
+1597 LTFPGLKRRNRLH

-1615 ATTTPSGLLVY
+1615 ATQSPNGLLLY
-1626 NGRYNERHDFVAL
+1626 NGRYNERHDFLAL
-1639 ETIATG
+1639 ETISTG
-1645 AGRAGGEGLRFSFAL
+1645 AGISGGPGVRFTFAL
-1660 GGARTDL
+1660 GGGKVDV
-1667 TVAAHVADGAWHTVE
+1667 TVAGDVADGAWHTVE
-1682 IRYYNR
+1682 IEYYNR
-1688 TATMIIDD
+1688 TATLILDE
-1696 CDKDLSLAG
+1696 CDKALSLAG
-1705 ASEFGIK
+1705 AAEFGVK
-1712 YACANFTRKVLPPRC
+1712 YACANFSKKVLPPRC
-1727 DIPTETC
+1727 EIATETC

-1742 PLQIGGLPNIPTSF
+1742 PLQIGGLPNIPSSF

-1763 IGCISDIYIDHKF
+1763 LGCISDLFIDHKF
-1776 LDLNSYVSDNGTLAG
+1776 IDLNGFVADNGTLAG
-1791 CPQKRSQ
+1791 CPEKRSQ
-1798 CSSAPCHHGAEC
+1798 CNSAPCYNGAEC
-1810 SELWDSFSC
+1810 KDLWDTYLC
-1819 ECPEGYTG
+1819 DCTEGYTG
-1827 HDCAETTSAPWRFSG
+1827 KDCADTTNPPWRFSG

-1860 NALTIRTRQLD
+1860 NALSLRTRQQD

-1881 NSSVFISLKSGLLHY
+1881 NSTILITLKSGHLHY
-1896 AYNGETMFLPST
+1896 SYNGESMFLPTST
-1908 NLADGIWHRIEI
+1908 LSDGQWHRIDI
-1920 KWLGTDISVGIDY
+1920 KWLGTDISVSVDY
-1933 GLRSALLPM
+1933 GLRTVLLPM

-1957 GGPDT
+1957 GGPDS

-1996 ENVRDGCQSKADCML
+1996 ENVRDGCQSRADCML
-2011 SICPPYSA
+2011 SICPPFST
-2019 CEAEWDSTECVCERG
+2019 CVSSWDNTECVCSPG
-2034 RVGPQCTAACELRP
+2034 RVGPQCMPACELQP
-2048 CGPHAVCVP
+2048 CGEHAVCTHHDSDKGYNCTC
-2057 DDTQRGYSC
+2057 DDGYM
-2066 KCEQGYSMTAD
+2066 MTAS
-2077 GCTEQRE
+2077 GCVEAGI

-2093 VTGCG
+2093 GVAGVCG
-2098 PCDCDS
+2098 PCDCDAS
-2104 ARGYHP
+2104 RGYHP
-2110 HCAARDG
+2110 HCHATTG
-2117 RCRCKENHYKPPD
+2117 HCHCKENHYKP
-2130 VEECLPCQCYAAGS
+2130 EGSSECLPCQCYAAGS
-2144 LNSSCEDTT
+2144 ANSSCEALS
-2153 GQCHCRSGV
+2153 GQCHCRAGV
-2162 IGRACDSCSNVY
+2162 IGRACDSCANLY
-2174 AEVTPNTGCKV
+2174 AEVAPNTGCEV
-2185 IYDGCPRSYS
+2185 VYDGCPRSFS
-2195 NGVWWPRTKFGVA
+2195 KGVWWPRTKFGIEAV
-2208 AITDCPPGSS
+2208 TDCPAGTS
-2218 GKATRVC
+2218 GKATRLC
-2225 DEIQVVPWQEPD
+2225 DETQVVPWQEPD

-2252 LHKIETGELTVNTFV
+2252 LSKIETGELSVNTFV
-2267 GVRLAEDLATACSKT
+2267 GVRLAADLTSACANT
-2282 ARLFGADVLVTE
+2282 PLLYGADVLVAE
-2294 GILLELMQYELHQAG
+2294 GILLELLQYETRQAG

-2322 NIMKSANT
+2322 NVIKSANT
-2330 ILNIEYEKEWQ
+2330 ILNVQYCKEWR
-2341 RITKLTGHGVEHL
+2341 RIRELTGHGMEL
-2354 MQKFDKYISV
+2354 LLQRFDKYIAV

-2378 IVTSDLVI
+2378 INTSDLVI

-2408 SESLTT
+2408 IDSYTT
-2414 ERVILPDTS
+2414 ERVVLPDTS
-2423 AFIHSPIQPGYYG
+2423 SFIHSPIQTPIYHA
-2436 NGKSKPKKPSSPT
+2436 NGKINKHRKPSSPT
-2449 VSFPKYNNYVKNKN
+2449 VSFPKYNNYVKSKN
-2463 KFDKHSRVLLP
+2463 KFDKYTRVLLP
-2474 LDLLGINSNSE
+2474 LDLLGITNSYIQENLDLN
-2485 EIASIY
+2485 Y

-2512 RMDDSVSRRWGVN
+2512 RMDESVTQRWGVN
-2525 ITVGSPILQLALYVP
+2525 ITVGSPIIQLALFVP
-2540 EFVWSREA
+2540 EYVWTKEA
-2548 SDNESIENGSD
+2548 SDEDNSMETTDDVEGII
-2559 AAGVVYAN
+2559 YAN
-2567 KGQNHQT
+2567 KGNTHHL
-2574 QTNQIST
+2574 QTNQI
-2581 NPQSRNNWP
+2581 NPNSQSKNTWP
-2590 HANEDDNLNGDH
+2590 LEDAQNHDN
-2602 HGPVVIQ
+2602 HGPVLIQ
-2609 PAYKKQDNGDSE
+2609 PTFKKQEKSFSSDNIQE
-2621 NLRENNSM
+2621 NESSFVSDKLESN
-2629 YGAEKIIKVDGAD
+2629 DGP
-2642 NLKVMALTMAPND
+2642 KVMALIMESGNIT
-2655 KNKDGGNSSKEA
+2655 KDGA
-2667 DKKKLVYKSL
+2667 KKKLVYKSL
-2677 GGIRLRKPIRLQLW
+2677 SGIRLKRPIRLQMW
-2691 LDINRETFG
+2691 LDIDRETFG

-2774 SYSAFSISLPL
+2774 SYTAFSISLPL
-2785 LLTTWAALCLMRGG
+2785 LLTTWTALCLMRGG
-2799 AATVSNSIHKHLVFC
+2799 AATVSNSIHKHLIFC

-2824 ALKARNSLV
+2824 ALKARSSLV
-2833 QNEFA
+2833 QNEFL
-2838 CKLVAMS
+2838 CKLMAMS
-2845 LHYWWLAALGWAA
+2845 LHYWWVCALAWGA
-2858 CEAWQLRRLLRELRD
+2858 CDAWQLRRLLRELRD
-2873 VNHGGLAAPLAA
+2873 VNHGGLCAQLGA

-2896 AAAHRPHQYG
+2896 AASHHQHQYG

-2921 WVVIPAAVYAAA
+2921 WVVIPAAVYAGAA
-2933 AVIFLAGATHAAFTV
+2933 LIFLAGATRAAFTV
-2948 RDHVTGF
+2948 RDHVIGF

-2960 LLAISIVCL
+2960 LLGVSVVCL
-2969 PLLCVSW
+2969 PLLLVSW
-2976 AAALILGSEAGGRR
+2976 ASALLLGSEAGARR
-2990 AALSSL
+2990 DALSAAL
-2996 LAGAVTLHAAAAALG
+2996 AAAVAAHAAAACLG
-3011 HVLLNVRVRDN
+3011 YIAFNIRVRDN
-3022 LRRSI
+3022 LKRTV
-3027 LRCMGKKVPPVDTSI
+3027 LRCLGKKVPLVDTSV

-3057 ALSYHSGAE
+3057 ALAYHSSTE
-3066 SGRQLRNIGISASST
+3066 PGRQMRNIGISASST

-3112 TSASDMPNYLRGFDS
+3112 TSASDMPAYLRGFDS
-3127 SLHTRKDEEGRRR
+3127 SLHTRKDDEGRRR
-3140 RMAGADGEA
+3140 RKTATDGETT
-3149 GGEATEATD
+3149 GETGEEATEATD
-3158 SDSDASERSLE
+3158 SDSDGSARSLD

-3190 SAARDRGPS
+3190 SANRDRATSGS
-3199 SNAGSYLPN
+3199 AASYLPN
-3208 IAEGAPL
+3208 ITEGAPL
-3215 GITPRWPS
+3215 AIQPRWPS
-3223 HIREE
+3223 HIREDP
-3228 TNRADI
+3228 NRADM
-3234 GRWSRETAS
+3234 GRWSQETGS
-3243 DHEGPNPGAATPSP
+3243 DNEGNNPGIPSPSP

-3268 VYQLGRH
+3268 VYQLSRH
-3275 RAKPSILENV
+3275 RMKPSILENV

-3296 RLPLDNRYGVMEDE
+3296 RLPLDNRYGVMDEE

-3318 DTEKQM
+3318 DTEKQI

-3331 MSPTMYRLPQNPY
+3331 ISPTMYRLPGNPY
-3344 GSKTYLSASR
+3344 GSKTYLPTR
-3354 TSDYGYSPTNY
+3354 TSDYGYSPTKY
-3365 LGEHAYGSR
+3365 LNSDQNVYGSR
-3374 DFRDPGNPARDFRDS
+3374 DFRDSGVSTRDHD
-3389 GNPAREQG
+3389 G

-3419 MEGHY
+3419 MDSHY
-3424 GVDYNDAVSEGSE
+3424 GGDYTDRMSEGSD
-3437 KHHPHDK
+3437 KHHDK
-3444 YLFPYTAEEDHVSI
+3444 YLFPYTAEEDHAHLRGINQAPQV
-3458 REAALSSHARANAG
+3458 RSSEMAHPAENQQQMGAPLASMG
-3472 TCFSPI
+3472 ETS
-3478 HLLGEKSTHIDKRLS
+3478 EKSTTEDDAET
-3493 IFVKL
+3493 
-3498 ISKWP
+3498 
-3503 HRLRVWEKQANGGGC
+3503 RV
-3518 MRKIH
+3518 
-3523 FKSSFALLTGGVAV
+3523 
-3537 RKIICNH
+3537 
-3544 LREEE
+3544 
-3549 IYY
+3549 

>member
-1 MGRTWGHASIV
+1 MPTNMTPPAWVFAVV
-12 ALAVTLTRAY
+12 AVLTLATTRAY

-34 VVLDAAVYKL
+34 VVIDAAVYKL
-44 GSERTYSIDVHRTA
+44 GSERNYNIDVHRTA
-58 NFVHHVL
+58 NFVHHIL
-65 RVNRTTG
+65 RVNRTSG
-72 LVTLRKKLRCDGVL
+72 LVTLRKRLRCDGVL

-98 SDRIRDIDYYSLPI
+98 SERIRDIDYYSLPI
-112 RVLVTGEDCS
+112 RILVTGEDCS
-122 RRHADLYDID
+122 RRHAELYDID

-138 QDDAALQYEDDH
+138 QNDAALQYEDQPI
-150 MRDRRA
+150 RDKRE
-156 AVYPSHPGFMDW
+156 AVYQESIDW
-168 RLMEEEELFSSQ
+168 RLLEGEELVSSQ

-188 PWANAIFEDFGA
+188 PWSNIMFEDFVA
-200 RNRSRNKRS
+200 RNKSRRKRS
-209 LSQVPFDMAIDVK
+209 QNVIPFDMAIDVK

-234 ASFSIPTTD
+234 ASFAIPTTD

-252 SQFINSLTAFLP
+252 SQFVNSLTAFLP

-275 LDVSDPRFLI
+275 LDVSDPRFMI
-285 ESSQGDLVASGDV
+285 EASQGDLVASGDI

-303 MWKVSVLFT
+303 MWKVSILFT
-312 FNCDRS
+312 FNCEKIN
-318 SIVDSD
+318 IVDSD

-369 PPGVVVTTVRARD
+369 PPGVTVTTVRARD

-407 TRTGVVTTQARLD
+407 SRTGVVTTQARLD

-457 APVFEM
+457 SPVFEM
-463 QQYEASV
+463 QQYESSV
-470 REGASAGTT
+470 REGASPGTT

-486 DQDIGN
+486 DQDIGK
-492 NAQVEYSIDSV
+492 NAEVEYSIDSV
-503 SADSLNPE
+503 TAETLTE
-511 DVNESIDGAKEQ
+511 DTNESIDNSEQ
-523 TDAQDVFRIDGR
+523 IEAQDVFRIDGR
-535 SGALLTRAPLDRE
+535 SGALLTRSTLDRE
-548 KVSRYTVIVKATD
+548 KVARYTVIVKATD
-561 QASPLSDRLSSS
+561 QASPVSDRLSST

-580 IDDNDNYP
+580 LDDNDNYP

-597 TVDEDISVADNP
+597 TVDEDISANDNP
-609 TIAKIKATDADIGA
+609 VIARIKATDADVGA

-694 PRFYSSL
+694 PRFYTSL
-701 FQESVSESVPV
+701 FQESVSENVPV

-722 DADEGVNAELT
+722 DADEGMNAEIT
-733 YTLADKE
+733 YTLMDKE
-740 YNGNNDLPITID
+740 YNNNNDLPISID
-752 PRSGWVYISGQLDR
+752 PRSGWVYTSSQLDR
-766 EVQAKYQLQVT
+766 EVQAKYQLMVT
-777 ATDNGVPPRSATASV
+777 ATDGGSPSRSATASV
-792 AVVVQDVNDNDPVFS
+792 VVVVQDVNDNDPVFS

-820 PGTPVVTVTATDADE
+820 PGTPVVTLTATDADE

-919 EDAPIGTTVLVV
+919 EDAPVGTTVLVV

-936 DVGINAQITYSLSS
+936 DVGVNAQITYSLSS

-955 AVAHH
+955 AVTHH
-960 DHEFLINPHTGAI
+960 DQEFVINPQTGAI

-1010 VVDVNDNPPVFK
+1010 VVDVNDNAPVFK
-1022 QQLYTSSI
+1022 QQLYTATI

-1035 VGTSVTQVGASDA
+1035 VGTSVTQVSATDA

-1054 RVHYELEARD
+1054 RVHYELEPKD

-1069 FVMDPASGVLR
+1069 FVVDPASGVIR

-1092 YDLRALAVDGGTP
+1092 YDLKALAIDGGTP
-1105 PQSSTV
+1105 PLSSTV

-1122 SPPVFQSDCL
+1122 SPPVFESDCL

-1145 VGEIRAHDPD
+1145 VGEIYAHDPD
-1155 EGPNAVI
+1155 EGPNAVV

-1201 KYELVIR
+1201 KYELIIR

-1239 IFNNFK
+1239 IFNNYK

-1260 ADVSNKLQY
+1260 ADVTDKLQY

-1277 NLVLLNETT
+1277 NLVLLNETS
-1286 GAMTLSPQ
+1286 GEMTLSPQ

-1304 MELSVTDGVNEIK
+1304 MEISVTDGVNEVK
-1317 AMMQLSVRLITEEM
+1317 AMMQLQVRLITEQM

-1362 IIPCPKENIYVFSVQ
+1362 IIPCPKENIYIFSVQ

-1393 RRPEAEVG
+1393 RRPDAEVG
-1401 AGGDPSL
+1401 VAGDTSP
-1408 YYSPTHLRERL
+1408 YYSPTHLRERV
-1419 YLNRAT
+1419 YLHRAT

-1436 FDDNVCIHEPCLNFE
+1436 FDDNVCVHEPCLNYE
-1451 ECLTVLKFGNASGFI
+1451 ECLTVLKFGNATGFI
-1466 SSDSVLFRPIYPVTT
+1466 NSDSVLFRPIYPVTT
-1481 FTCQCPQGFTG
+1481 FSCQCPHGFTG
-1492 LREHFLCDTEV
+1492 SREHYMCDTEV

-1509 PCVNNGTCMR
+1509 PCINNGTCVR

-1527 CTPGFTGTNC
+1527 CAAGYTGVNC
-1537 ETILTK
+1537 ETVLTS
-1543 ATCDLNGDGTFC
+1543 ASCPSQWAVC
-1555 RSGSQCVAR
+1555 RSGSQCVSVR
-1564 KEGGILCQ
+1564 EGGFVCQ
-1572 GCTIDAEYT
+1572 GCAIDADHT
-1581 TAMCE
+1581 TPLCE

-1597 LTFPGLKRRHRFN
+1597 LTFPGLKRRNRLN

-1615 ATTTPSGLLVY
+1615 ATQSPNGLLLY
-1626 NGRYNERHDFVAL
+1626 NGRYNERHDFLAL
-1639 ETIATG
+1639 ETISTG
-1645 AGRAGGEGLRFSFAL
+1645 AGAGGGAGLRFTFGL
-1660 GGARTDL
+1660 GGGKVDV
-1667 TVAAHVADGAWHTVE
+1667 TVAGNVADGNWHTVE
-1682 IRYYNR
+1682 IDYYNR
-1688 TATMIIDD
+1688 TATLILDD
-1696 CDKDLSLAG
+1696 CDKALSLAG
-1705 ASEFGIK
+1705 AADFGIK

-1727 DIPTETC
+1727 EIPTETC

-1742 PLQIGGLPNIPTSF
+1742 PLQLGGLPNIPSSF

-1763 IGCISDIYIDHKF
+1763 QGCISDLYIDHKF
-1776 LDLNSYVSDNGTLAG
+1776 IDLNSFVADNGTLAG
-1791 CPQKRSQ
+1791 CPEKRSQ
-1798 CSSAPCHHGAEC
+1798 CSSAPCYNGAEC
-1810 SELWDSFSC
+1810 KDLWDTYLC
-1819 ECPEGYTG
+1819 ECTEGYTG
-1827 HDCAETTSAPWRFSG
+1827 KDCADSTLPPWRFSG

-1860 NALTIRTRQLD
+1860 NALSLRTRQQD

-1881 NSSVFISLKSGLLHY
+1881 NSTILITLKSGHLHY
-1896 AYNGETMFLPST
+1896 SYNGESMFLPTTILS
-1908 NLADGIWHRIEI
+1908 DGAWHRIDI
-1920 KWLGTDISVGIDY
+1920 KWLGTDISVTVDY
-1933 GLRSALLPM
+1933 GLRTVLLPM

-1957 GGPDT
+1957 GGPDS

-1996 ENVRDGCQSKADCML
+1996 ENVRDGCQSRADCML
-2011 SICPPYSA
+2011 SICPPYST
-2019 CEAEWDSTECVCERG
+2019 CVSSWDSTECACAAG
-2034 RVGPQCTAACELRP
+2034 RVGAHCVPACDLRP
-2048 CGPHAVCVP
+2048 CGPRAHCRP
-2057 DDTQRGYSC
+2057 DDSDRGYSC
-2066 KCEQGYSMTAD
+2066 TCEDGYMMTSS
-2077 GCTEQRE
+2077 GCVAAGGGQ
-2084 EECPGGWWG
+2084 CPGGWWG
-2093 VTGCG
+2093 ARACG
-2098 PCDCDS
+2098 PCAC
-2104 ARGYHP
+2104 AGRGYHP
-2110 HCAARDG
+2110 HCHATTG
-2117 RCRCKENHYKPPD
+2117 ECRCKENHYKPEGSED
-2130 VEECLPCQCYAAGS
+2130 CLPCQCYAAGS
-2144 LNSSCEDTT
+2144 VNSSCEVLT
-2153 GQCHCRSGV
+2153 GQCYCRAGV
-2162 IGRACDSCSNVY
+2162 IGRACDSCANLY
-2174 AEVTPNTGCKV
+2174 AEVAPNTGCEV
-2185 IYDGCPRSYS
+2185 VYDGCPRSFS
-2195 NGVWWPRTKFGVA
+2195 HGVWWPRTKFGIEAV
-2208 AITDCPPGSS
+2208 TDCPTGTS
-2218 GKATRVC
+2218 GKATRMC
-2225 DEIQVVPWQEPD
+2225 DETQVVPWQEPD

-2252 LHKIETGELTVNTFV
+2252 LSKIETGELSVNTFV
-2267 GVRLAEDLATACSKT
+2267 GVRLAADLTSACEQT
-2282 ARLFGADVLVTE
+2282 PQLYGADVLVAE
-2294 GILLELMQYELHQAG
+2294 GILLELLQYEMKQAG

-2322 NIMKSANT
+2322 NVIKSANT
-2330 ILNIEYEKEWQ
+2330 ILNEQYTKQWS
-2341 RITKLTGHGVEHL
+2341 RIRELTGHGMEL
-2354 MQKFDKYISV
+2354 LLQRFDNYIAV

-2408 SESLTT
+2408 IDTYTT
-2414 ERVILPDTS
+2414 ERVVLPDTS
-2423 AFIHSPIQPGYYG
+2423 SFIHSPIQTPIYHA
-2436 NGKSKPKKPSSPT
+2436 NGKIHKHRKPSSPT
-2449 VSFPKYNNYVKNKN
+2449 VSFPKYNNYVKSKN
-2463 KFDKHSRVLLP
+2463 KFDKYTRVLLP
-2474 LDLLGINSNSE
+2474 LDLLGITNNNIQE
-2485 EIASIY
+2485 NLETNY

-2504 NTSQLMPL
+2504 NTSQMMPL
-2512 RMDDSVSRRWGVN
+2512 RMDESVSQRWGVN
-2525 ITVGSPILQLALYVP
+2525 ITVGSPIIQLALFVP
-2540 EFVWSREA
+2540 EYVWTKEA
-2548 SDNESIENGSD
+2548 SEEDNSLENSLEDVEGI
-2559 AAGVVYAN
+2559 VYAN
-2567 KGQNHQT
+2567 KGNHHQMNNHVNQNSQPKNT
-2574 QTNQIST
+2574 WPLDDPQI
-2581 NPQSRNNWP
+2581 Q
-2590 HANEDDNLNGDH
+2590 DN

-2609 PAYKKQDNGDSE
+2609 PTFKKQEKSYANEDFQE
-2621 NLRENNSM
+2621 NESS
-2629 YGAEKIIKVDGAD
+2629 YVEDKIETNEGP
-2642 NLKVMALTMAPND
+2642 KVMALVSEMGNST
-2655 KNKDGGNSSKEA
+2655 KDGG
-2667 DKKKLVYKSL
+2667 KKKLIYKSL
-2677 GGIRLRKPIRLQLW
+2677 SGIRLKRPVRLQMW
-2691 LDINRETFG
+2691 LDIDRETFG
-2700 SRTNPQCVHWSTLR
+2700 SRTNPQCVHWSTFR

-2774 SYSAFSISLPL
+2774 SYTAFSISLPL
-2785 LLTTWAALCLMRGG
+2785 LLITWLALCLMRGG
-2799 AATVSNSIHKHLVFC
+2799 AATVSNSIHKHLIFC
-2814 VFMAELLYLI
+2814 VFMAELLYVI
-2824 ALKARNSLV
+2824 ALKARTSLV
-2833 QNEFA
+2833 QNEFV
-2838 CKLVAMS
+2838 CKVVAMS
-2845 LHYWWLAALGWAA
+2845 LHYWWVCALAWCA
-2858 CEAWQLRRLLRELRD
+2858 CDGWQLRRLVRELRD
-2873 VNHGGLAAPLAA
+2873 VNHAGLAAHLAA
-2885 AYAAPAVALAL
+2885 AYAAPAVVLAL
-2896 AAAHRPHQYG
+2896 AASHHQHQYG

-2921 WVVIPAAVYAAA
+2921 WVVIPAAVYAGAA
-2933 AVIFLAGATHAAFTV
+2933 LVFLAGATRAAFTV
-2948 RDHVTGF
+2948 RDHVIGF
-2955 GNLRM
+2955 GNLR
-2960 LLAISIVCL
+2960 LLLGVSVVCV
-2969 PLLCVSW
+2969 PLVVVSW
-2976 AAALILGSEAGGRR
+2976 ASALLLGSEVGGRR
-2990 AALSSL
+2990 DALSAAL
-2996 LAGAVTLHAAAAALG
+2996 AAAVAAHAAAAALG
-3011 HVLLNVRVRDN
+3011 YIAFNIRVRDN
-3022 LRRSI
+3022 LKRTV
-3027 LRCMGKKVPPVDTSI
+3027 LRCLGKKVPLVDTSI
-3042 IISSSAQNLSQVNRS
+3042 IVSSSAQNLSQVNRS
-3057 ALSYHSGAE
+3057 ALAYHSSTE
-3066 SGRQLRNIGISASST
+3066 PGRQMRNIGISASST

-3112 TSASDMPNYLRGFDS
+3112 TSASDMPAYLRGFDS
-3127 SLHTRKDEEGRRR
+3127 SLHTRKDDEGRRR
-3140 RMAGADGEA
+3140 RKAVTDGETT
-3149 GGEATEATD
+3149 GETGEEATEATD
-3158 SDSDASERSLE
+3158 SDSDGSARSLD

-3190 SAARDRGPS
+3190 SANRDRATSGS
-3199 SNAGSYLPN
+3199 VASYLPN
-3208 IAEGAPL
+3208 ITEGAPL
-3215 GITPRWPS
+3215 AIQPRWPS

-3228 TNRADI
+3228 SNRPEM
-3234 GRWSRETAS
+3234 GRWSQETAS
-3243 DHEGPNPGAATPSP
+3243 DNEGNNGGMASPSP

-3268 VYQLGRH
+3268 VYQLSRH
-3275 RAKPSILENV
+3275 RMKPSILENV

-3296 RLPLDNRYGVMEDE
+3296 RLPLDNRYGVMDDE

-3324 PYDPNYP
+3324 QYDPNYP
-3331 MSPTMYRLPQNPY
+3331 ISPTMYRLPGNPY
-3344 GSKTYLSASR
+3344 GSKTYLPSR
-3354 TSDYGYSPTNY
+3354 TSDYGFSPTKY
-3365 LGEHAYGSR
+3365 LTGDPNVYGSR
-3374 DFRDPGNPARDFRDS
+3374 DFRDS
-3389 GNPAREQG
+3389 GVSTREHDG

-3419 MEGHY
+3419 MDGHY
-3424 GVDYNDAVSEGSE
+3424 GADYTDRMSEGSD
-3437 KHHPHDK
+3437 KHHDK
-3444 YLFPYTAEEDHVSI
+3444 YLFPYTADNQQQMGAPLASMGETS
-3458 REAALSSHARANAG
+3458 
-3472 TCFSPI
+3472 
-3478 HLLGEKSTHIDKRLS
+3478 EKSTTEDDAET
-3493 IFVKL
+3493 
-3498 ISKWP
+3498 
-3503 HRLRVWEKQANGGGC
+3503 RV
-3518 MRKIH
+3518 
-3523 FKSSFALLTGGVAV
+3523 
-3537 RKIICNH
+3537 
-3544 LREEE
+3544 
-3549 IYY
+3549 

>member
-1 MGRTWGHASIV
+1 MRNTMALSWAHAVIA
-12 ALAVTLTRAY
+12 ALTLAAARAY
-22 LILVPDTAPPGH
+22 LILIPDTAPPGH
-34 VVLDAAVYKL
+34 IVLDAAVYKL
-44 GSERTYSIDVHRTA
+44 GSERSYTIDVHRTA
-58 NFVHHVL
+58 NFVHHIL

-72 LVTLRKKLRCDGVL
+72 LVTLRKRLRCDGVL

-112 RVLVTGEDCS
+112 RVLVTGDDCN
-122 RRHADLYDID
+122 RRHAELYDID

-138 QDDAALQYEDDH
+138 QDDAALQYEDQEPIRER
-150 MRDRRA
+150 RDLLRQDNL
-156 AVYPSHPGFMDW
+156 DW
-168 RLMEEEELFSSQ
+168 RLLENEELISSQ

-188 PWANAIFEDFGA
+188 PWSNVMFDDFIA
-200 RNRSRNKRS
+200 RNRSRRKRS
-209 LSQVPFDMAIDVK
+209 HNSIPFDMAIDVK
-222 IAEAKQWISETY
+222 IAEARHWISETY
-234 ASFSIPTTD
+234 ASFAIPTTD
-243 RWQGICLKQ
+243 RWQGICLKK

-275 LDVSDPRFLI
+275 LDVSDPRFMI
-285 ESSQGDLVASGDV
+285 EVSQGDLVASEDV

-312 FNCDRS
+312 FNCDKS
-318 SIVDSD
+318 NIVDSD

-354 YFEQALYVA
+354 YFEQVLYVA

-407 TRTGVVTTQARLD
+407 TMTGAVTTQARLD

-457 APVFEM
+457 SPVFEM

-470 REGASAGTT
+470 REGASPGTT

-486 DQDIGN
+486 DQDIGK
-492 NAQVEYSIDSV
+492 NAEVEYSIDSV
-503 SADSLNPE
+503 TADSSNPE
-511 DVNESIDGAKEQ
+511 DVNDSIDN
-523 TDAQDVFRIDGR
+523 TDQRDNQDVFRVDGR
-535 SGALLTRAPLDRE
+535 SGALLTRATLDRE
-548 KVSRYTVIVKATD
+548 KVSRYTLIVKATD
-561 QASPLSDRLSSS
+561 QASPVSDRLSSS

-580 IDDNDNYP
+580 LDDNDNYP

-609 TIAKIKATDADIGA
+609 VVAKIKATDADVGA

-643 SLSGDVALVKPLDYE
+643 SLSGDVSLVKPLDYE

-694 PRFYSSL
+694 PRFYTSL
-701 FQESVSESVPV
+701 FQESVSENVPV

-722 DADEGVNAELT
+722 DADEGVNAEIT
-733 YTLADKE
+733 YTLMDKE

-752 PRSGWVYISGQLDR
+752 PRSGWVYTSGQLDR
-766 EVQAKYQLQVT
+766 EIQAKYQLQVT
-777 ATDNGVPPRSATASV
+777 ATDSGTPPKSATASV
-792 AVVVQDVNDNDPVFS
+792 VVMVQDVNDNDPVFS
-807 PPQYEV
+807 PAQYEV
-813 ELAEDEP
+813 ELAEDET

-861 LITVAQPLDFK
+861 LITVAQNLDYK

-879 TVTATDSGGRSD
+879 TITATDSGGRSD

-955 AVAHH
+955 AVTHH
-960 DHEFLINPHTGAI
+960 DQEFVINPQTGAI

-997 VPSLSD
+997 TPSLSD

-1010 VVDVNDNPPVFK
+1010 VMDVNDNEPIFK
-1022 QQLYTSSI
+1022 QQLYTASI

-1035 VGTSVTQVGASDA
+1035 VGTSVTQVSATDA

-1054 RVHYELEARD
+1054 GVHYELDPKD

-1069 FVMDPASGVLR
+1069 FVVDPASGVIR
-1080 TNKALDRESVAT
+1080 TNKALDRESVAI
-1092 YDLRALAVDGGTP
+1092 YDLKALAIDGGTP

-1122 SPPVFQSDCL
+1122 SPPVFESDCL
-1132 TFYIPENSPIGTT
+1132 MFYIPENSPIGTK
-1145 VGEIRAHDPD
+1145 VGEIYAHDPD
-1155 EGPNAVI
+1155 EGANAVVN
-1162 HYSIKGGDDS
+1162 YSIKGGDDS
-1172 NSFSLETRQGSDKAE
+1172 NSFSLETRQGSDKAI

-1201 KYELVIR
+1201 KYELIIR
-1208 AASPPLWN
+1208 ASSPPLWN
-1216 DVRVEI
+1216 DVRVEV
-1222 LVTDVNDN
+1222 LVIDVNDN
-1230 APMMKDFQI
+1230 APTMKDFQI

-1260 ADVSNKLQY
+1260 ADVTDKLQY

-1286 GAMTLSPQ
+1286 GTMTLSPQ

-1304 MELSVTDGVNEIK
+1304 MEISVTDGVNEVK

-1362 IIPCPKENIYVFSVQ
+1362 IIPCPKENIYVFSIQ
-1377 DDTDVTGNIL
+1377 DDTDVSGNIL

-1393 RRPEAEVG
+1393 RRPDAEIGV
-1401 AGGDPSL
+1401 AGDASR
-1408 YYSPTHLRERL
+1408 YYSPTHLRERV
-1419 YLNRAT
+1419 YLHRAT

-1436 FDDNVCIHEPCLNFE
+1436 FDDNICVHEPCLNYE

-1466 SSDSVLFRPIYPVTT
+1466 NSDSVLFRPIYPVTT

-1492 LREHFLCDTEV
+1492 SREHYMCDTEV

-1509 PCVNNGTCMR
+1509 PCVNNGTCVR

-1527 CTPGFTGTNC
+1527 CAAGYTGVNC
-1537 ETILTK
+1537 ETVLTK
-1543 ATCDLNGDGTFC
+1543 ATCDINGDGTIC
-1555 RSGSQCVAR
+1555 RSGSQCVPKR
-1564 KEGGILCQ
+1564 EGGILCQ
-1572 GCTIDAEYT
+1572 GCSIDAAYT
-1581 TAMCE
+1581 TPVCE

-1597 LTFPGLKRRHRFN
+1597 LTFPGLKRRHRVH

-1615 ATTTPSGLLVY
+1615 ATQTTSGLLLY
-1626 NGRYNERHDFVAL
+1626 NGRYNERHDFLAL
-1639 ETIATG
+1639 EVISTG
-1645 AGRAGGEGLRFSFAL
+1645 AGRHAGPGLRFSFGL
-1660 GGARTDL
+1660 GAGKSEV
-1667 TVAAHVADGAWHTVE
+1667 TVAGNIADGMWHTVE
-1682 IRYYNR
+1682 VEYYNR
-1688 TATMIIDD
+1688 TATIILDD
-1696 CDKDLSLAG
+1696 CDKALSLAG
-1705 ASEFGIK
+1705 AADFGLK
-1712 YACANFTRKVLPPRC
+1712 YSCANFTRKVLPSRC
-1727 DIPTETC
+1727 SIATETC

-1742 PLQIGGLPNIPTSF
+1742 PLQIGGLPNIPSSF

-1763 IGCISDIYIDHKF
+1763 VGCISDVYIDHKF
-1776 LDLNSYVSDNGTLAG
+1776 VDLNSFVADNGTLAG
-1791 CPQKRSQ
+1791 CPEKRSQ
-1798 CSSAPCHHGAEC
+1798 CGSTPCYYGAEC
-1810 SELWDSFSC
+1810 RDLWDTYLC
-1819 ECPEGYTG
+1819 DCVEGYTG
-1827 HDCAETTSAPWRFSG
+1827 KDCADSTGAPWRFSG

-1847 FNPLLRPIQLPWL
+1847 FNPRLRPIQLPWL
-1860 NALTIRTRQLD
+1860 NALSLRTRQKE
-1871 AFLMSIQVGQ
+1871 AFIMSIQVGQ
-1881 NSSVFISLKSGLLHY
+1881 NSSIFISLKSGLLHY
-1896 AYNGETMFLPST
+1896 SYNGESMFLPTTTLS
-1908 NLADGIWHRIEI
+1908 DGNWHRVEI
-1920 KWLGTDISVGIDY
+1920 KWLGTEISVNVDY
-1933 GLRSALLPM
+1933 GLRNVLLPM

-1957 GGPDT
+1957 GGPDS
-1962 TAGLLASEVGYFE
+1962 TAGLLASDVGFFE

-1996 ENVRDGCQSKADCML
+1996 ENVRDGCQSRSDCLL
-2011 SICPPYSA
+2011 STCPPYSK
-2019 CEAEWDSTECVCERG
+2019 CTTSWDITECHCEHG
-2034 RVGPQCTAACELRP
+2034 RLGPQCVQACELQP
-2048 CGPHAVCVP
+2048 CGEHAQCVQ
-2057 DDTQRGYSC
+2057 DDTGKGY
-2066 KCEQGYSMTAD
+2066 KCQCDQGYLMTSS
-2077 GCTEQRE
+2077 GCIESGV

-2093 VTGCG
+2093 ANSCG
-2098 PCDCDS
+2098 PCACDPS
-2104 ARGYHP
+2104 RGYHP
-2110 HCAARDG
+2110 HCDKTTG
-2117 RCRCKENHYKPPD
+2117 KCHCKENHYKTEGSD
-2130 VEECLPCQCYAAGS
+2130 DCLPCQCYAAGS
-2144 LNSSCEDTT
+2144 LNSSCEANS
-2153 GQCHCRSGV
+2153 GQCYCRGGV
-2162 IGRACDSCSNVY
+2162 IGRACDSCANLY
-2174 AEVTPNTGCKV
+2174 AEVAPNTGCEV
-2185 IYDGCPRSYS
+2185 VYDGCPRSFS
-2195 NGVWWPRTKFGVA
+2195 HGVWWPRTKFGIEA
-2208 AITDCPPGSS
+2208 TTDCPTGTS
-2218 GKATRVC
+2218 GKATRKC
-2225 DEIQVVPWQEPD
+2225 DETQVIPWQEPD

-2252 LHKIETGELTVNTFV
+2252 FQKIETGELSVNTFV
-2267 GVRLAEDLATACSKT
+2267 GVRLAADLATAC
-2282 ARLFGADVLVTE
+2282 ANAPQLYGADILVTE
-2294 GILLELMQYELHQAG
+2294 GIILELIQYELRQGG

-2322 NIMKSANT
+2322 NIIKSANT
-2330 ILNIEYEKEWQ
+2330 ILNLQYEKCWC
-2341 RITKLTGHGVEHL
+2341 RIRELTGHGMEL
-2354 MQKFDKYISV
+2354 LLEKFDKYIAI

-2378 IVTSDLVI
+2378 IITSDLVI
-2386 GVDIVTAE
+2386 GVDVVTAE

-2408 SESLTT
+2408 IDSYTT
-2414 ERVILPDTS
+2414 EKVILPDTS
-2423 AFIHSPIQPGYYG
+2423 SFIHSPIQAPGYYG
-2436 NGKSKPKKPSSPT
+2436 NGKGSKNKKITSPT
-2449 VSFPKYNNYVKNKN
+2449 VSFPKYNNYVKSKS
-2463 KFDKHSRVLLP
+2463 KFDKYTRVLLP
-2474 LDLLGINSNSE
+2474 LDLLGITNNNIQE
-2485 EIASIY
+2485 NLDTNY
-2491 ESRAVFSYLQYSR
+2491 ESRAVFAYLQYSK
-2504 NTSQLMPL
+2504 NSSQLMPL
-2512 RMDDSVSRRWGVN
+2512 QMDESVSRRWGVN
-2525 ITVGSPILQLALYVP
+2525 ITIGSPILQVALFVP
-2540 EFVWSREA
+2540 EYVWVKEA
-2548 SDNESIENGSD
+2548 KETNDDNSNESNADEEGI
-2559 AAGVVYAN
+2559 VYVN
-2567 KGQNHQT
+2567 KGTQHTHSHITIAQT
-2574 QTNQIST
+2574 KS
-2581 NPQSRNNWP
+2581 WP
-2590 HANEDDNLNGDH
+2590 REENKDEN

-2609 PAYKKQDNGDSE
+2609 PAFKKQEKSAYSDNFQENDS
-2621 NLRENNSM
+2621 S
-2629 YGAEKIIKVDGAD
+2629 YAEKLEDGPKVLA
-2642 NLKVMALTMAPND
+2642 LVMDSD
-2655 KNKDGGNSSKEA
+2655 KGNSSI
-2667 DKKKLVYKSL
+2667 DKKLMYKSMS
-2677 GGIRLRKPIRLQLW
+2677 GIRLKKPVRLQMW
-2691 LDINRETFG
+2691 LDINKDTFG
-2700 SRTNPQCVHWSTLR
+2700 TRTNPQCVHWSTLK
-2714 GSGEWSRVGC
+2714 GLGEWSRVGC

-2735 SNEPLLINCTCNHL
+2735 SGEPLLINCTCNHL

-2774 SYSAFSISLPL
+2774 SYTAFSISLPL
-2785 LLTTWAALCLMRGG
+2785 LLTTWVALCLMRGG
-2799 AATVSNSIHKHLVFC
+2799 AATVSNSIHKHLIFSVF
-2814 VFMAELLYLI
+2814 VAELLYLI
-2824 ALKARNSLV
+2824 ALKARTSIV

-2838 CKLVAMS
+2838 CKLIAMS
-2845 LHYWWLAALGWAA
+2845 LHYWWVSALAW
-2858 CEAWQLRRLLRELRD
+2858 CTCDAWHLRRLVRELRD
-2873 VNHGGLAAPLAA
+2873 VNHGGLCAHLAA
-2885 AYAAPAVALAL
+2885 AYAAPAVILAL
-2896 AAAHRPHQYG
+2896 AASHHQQQYG
-2906 NALFCWVSCHEPVVW
+2906 NALFCWVSCHEAVVW
-2921 WVVIPAAVYAAA
+2921 WVVVPAAVYGGA
-2933 AVIFLAGATHAAFTV
+2933 AVVFLAGATRAAFTV

-2960 LLAISIVCL
+2960 LLAVSIVCL

-2976 AAALILGSEAGGRR
+2976 ASGLILGSESGDRR
-2990 AALSSL
+2990 NVLSAVLS
-2996 LAGAVTLHAAAAALG
+2996 GAVALHAAAATLG
-3011 HVLLNVRVRDN
+3011 YIAFNIRVRDN
-3022 LRRSI
+3022 LRRTV
-3027 LRCMGKKVPPVDTSI
+3027 LRCLGKKVPLADTSV
-3042 IISSSAQNLSQVNRS
+3042 IISSSAQNLSSVNRS
-3057 ALSYHSGAE
+3057 ALAYHSSTE
-3066 SGRQLRNIGISASST
+3066 PGRQMRNIGISASST

-3112 TSASDMPNYLRGFDS
+3112 TSASDMPAYLRGFDS
-3127 SLHTRKDEEGRRR
+3127 SLHTRKEDEGRRR
-3140 RMAGADGEA
+3140 RKRQTNGEVA
-3149 GGEATEATD
+3149 ETAEATEGTD
-3158 SDSDASERSLE
+3158 SDSDGSARSLD

-3190 SAARDRGPS
+3190 SANRDRATSGS
-3199 SNAGSYLPN
+3199 GASYLPN
-3208 IAEGAPL
+3208 ITEGAPL

-3223 HIREE
+3223 HVREE
-3228 TNRADI
+3228 SNRPDM
-3234 GRWSRETAS
+3234 GRWSQETGSETEAVNAGMAS
-3243 DHEGPNPGAATPSP
+3243 PSP
-3257 NPLPNPDLTSD
+3257 NPLPNPDLTSE
-3268 VYQLGRH
+3268 VYQLSRH
-3275 RAKPSILENV
+3275 RLKPSILENV

-3296 RLPLDNRYGVMEDE
+3296 RLPLDNRFGVMEDE
-3310 LMYGVLPT
+3310 LMYGVLPN

-3331 MSPTMYRLPQNPY
+3331 ISPTMYRLPGNPY
-3344 GSKTYLSASR
+3344 GSKTYLSSR
-3354 TSDYGYSPTNY
+3354 TSDYGFSPTKY
-3365 LGEHAYGSR
+3365 LNADTNVYGSR
-3374 DFRDPGNPARDFRDS
+3374 DFRDS
-3389 GNPAREQG
+3389 GVSTREHDG

-3419 MEGHY
+3419 IESHY
-3424 GVDYNDAVSEGSE
+3424 GGDYNDRMSEGSD

-3444 YLFPYTAEEDHVSI
+3444 YHFPYTEDHIALRGLPMLLSGL
-3458 REAALSSHARANAG
+3458 AATWWQGEPQQQMGAPLASMGETS
-3472 TCFSPI
+3472 
-3478 HLLGEKSTHIDKRLS
+3478 EKSTTEDDAET
-3493 IFVKL
+3493 
-3498 ISKWP
+3498 
-3503 HRLRVWEKQANGGGC
+3503 RV
-3518 MRKIH
+3518 
-3523 FKSSFALLTGGVAV
+3523 
-3537 RKIICNH
+3537 
-3544 LREEE
+3544 
-3549 IYY
+3549 

>member
-1 MGRTWGHASIV
+1 MTNMAGTWAFAVV
-12 ALAVTLTRAY
+12 AAVTLVTTRAY
-22 LILVPDTAPPGH
+22 LILIPDTAPPGH
-34 VVLDAAVYKL
+34 EVLDAAVYKL
-44 GSERTYSIDVHRTA
+44 GSERTYNIDVHRTA
-58 NFVHHVL
+58 NFVHHIL
-65 RVNRTTG
+65 RVNRTSG
-72 LVTLRKKLRCDGVL
+72 VVTLRKRLRCDGVL

-98 SDRIRDIDYYSLPI
+98 SERIRDIDYYSLPI

-138 QDDAALQYEDDH
+138 QNDAALQYEDQLI
-150 MRDRRA
+150 RDKREA
-156 AVYPSHPGFMDW
+156 IYQESIDW
-168 RLMEEEELFSSQ
+168 RLLEGEELVSSQ

-188 PWANAIFEDFGA
+188 PWTNLMFEDFVA
-200 RNRSRNKRS
+200 RNKSRRKRS
-209 LSQVPFDMAIDVK
+209 HNLIPFDMAIDVK

-234 ASFSIPTTD
+234 ASFAIPTTD

-252 SQFINSLTAFLP
+252 SQFVNSLTAFLP

-275 LDVSDPRFLI
+275 LDVSDPRFMI
-285 ESSQGDLVASGDV
+285 EASQGDLVASGDI

-303 MWKVSVLFT
+303 MWKVSILFT
-312 FNCDRS
+312 FNCDKIN
-318 SIVDSD
+318 IVDSD

-369 PPGVVVTTVRARD
+369 PPGVTVTTVRARD

-407 TRTGVVTTQARLD
+407 SRTGVVTTQARLD

-457 APVFEM
+457 SPVFEM
-463 QQYEASV
+463 QQYESSV
-470 REGASAGTT
+470 REGASPGTT

-486 DQDIGN
+486 DQDIGK
-492 NAQVEYSIDSV
+492 NAEVEYSIESV
-503 SADSLNPE
+503 TAETLNPE
-511 DVNESIDGAKEQ
+511 DTNESIDNTEQ
-523 TDAQDVFRIDGR
+523 IDSQDVFRIDGR
-535 SGALLTRAPLDRE
+535 SGALLTRSPLDRE
-548 KVSRYTVIVKATD
+548 KVARYTVIVKATD
-561 QASPLSDRLSSS
+561 QASPVSDRLSST

-580 IDDNDNYP
+580 LDDNDNYP

-597 TVDEDISVADNP
+597 TVDEDISANDNP
-609 TIAKIKATDADIGA
+609 VIARIKATDADVGS

-643 SLSGDVALVKPLDYE
+643 SLSGDVSLVKPLDYE

-694 PRFYSSL
+694 PRFYTSL
-701 FQESVSESVPV
+701 FQESVSENVPV

-722 DADEGVNAELT
+722 DADEGMNAEIT
-733 YTLADKE
+733 YTLTDKE
-740 YNGNNDLPITID
+740 YNNNNDLPISID
-752 PRSGWVYISGQLDR
+752 PRSGWVYTSSQLDR
-766 EVQAKYQLQVT
+766 EVQAKYQLMVT
-777 ATDNGVPPRSATASV
+777 ATDGGSPPRSATASV
-792 AVVVQDVNDNDPVFS
+792 VVVVQDVNDNDPVFS

-820 PGTPVVTVTATDADE
+820 PGTPVVTLTATDADE

-919 EDAPIGTTVLVV
+919 EDAPVGTTVLVV

-936 DVGINAQITYSLSS
+936 DVGVNAQITYSLSS

-955 AVAHH
+955 AVTHH
-960 DHEFLINPHTGAI
+960 DQEFVINPQTGAI

-1010 VVDVNDNPPVFK
+1010 VVDVNDNAPVFK
-1022 QQLYTSSI
+1022 QQLYTATI

-1035 VGTSVTQVGASDA
+1035 VGTSVTQVSATDA

-1054 RVHYELEARD
+1054 RVHYELEPKD

-1069 FVMDPASGVLR
+1069 FVVDPASGVIR

-1092 YDLRALAVDGGTP
+1092 YDLKALAIDGGTP
-1105 PQSSTV
+1105 PLSSTV

-1122 SPPVFQSDCL
+1122 SPPVFESDCL

-1145 VGEIRAHDPD
+1145 VGEIYAHDPD
-1155 EGPNAVI
+1155 EGANAVVY
-1162 HYSIKGGDDS
+1162 YSIKGGDDS

-1201 KYELVIR
+1201 KYELIIR

-1239 IFNNFK
+1239 IFNNYK

-1260 ADVSNKLQY
+1260 ADVTDKLQY

-1277 NLVLLNETT
+1277 NLVLLNETS
-1286 GAMTLSPQ
+1286 GEMTLSPQ

-1304 MELSVTDGVNEIK
+1304 MEISVTDGVNEVK

-1362 IIPCPKENIYVFSVQ
+1362 IIPCPKENIYIFSVQ

-1393 RRPEAEVG
+1393 RRPDAEVG
-1401 AGGDPSL
+1401 VAGDSSQ
-1408 YYSPTHLRERL
+1408 YYSPTHLRERV
-1419 YLNRAT
+1419 YLHRAT

-1436 FDDNVCIHEPCLNFE
+1436 FDDNICVHEPCLNYE

-1466 SSDSVLFRPIYPVTT
+1466 NSDSVLFRPIYPVTT
-1481 FTCQCPQGFTG
+1481 FSCQCPHGFTG
-1492 LREHFLCDTEV
+1492 SREHYMCDTEV

-1509 PCVNNGTCMR
+1509 PCINNGTCVR

-1527 CTPGFTGTNC
+1527 CAPGFTGVNC
-1537 ETILTK
+1537 ETVLTS
-1543 ATCDLNGDGTFC
+1543 ATCATQSAVC
-1555 RSGSQCVAR
+1555 RSGSQCVSVR
-1564 KEGGILCQ
+1564 EGGFVCQ
-1572 GCTIDAEYT
+1572 GCAIDADHT
-1581 TAMCE
+1581 TPLCE
-1586 LRARSFPASSF
+1586 LRARSFPTSSF
-1597 LTFPGLKRRHRFN
+1597 LTFPGLKRRNRLH

-1615 ATTTPSGLLVY
+1615 ATQSPNGLLLY
-1626 NGRYNERHDFVAL
+1626 NGRYNERHDFLAL
-1639 ETIATG
+1639 ETISTG
-1645 AGRAGGEGLRFSFAL
+1645 AGVAGGPGIRFTFAL
-1660 GGARTDL
+1660 GGGKVDV
-1667 TVAAHVADGAWHTVE
+1667 TVAGNVADGSWHTVE
-1682 IRYYNR
+1682 IEYYNR
-1688 TATMIIDD
+1688 TATLILDD
-1696 CDKDLSLAG
+1696 CDKALSLAG
-1705 ASEFGIK
+1705 AADFGIK
-1712 YACANFTRKVLPPRC
+1712 YACANFSRKVLPPRC
-1727 DIPTETC
+1727 EIATETC

-1742 PLQIGGLPNIPTSF
+1742 PLQIGGLPNIPSSF

-1763 IGCISDIYIDHKF
+1763 QGCISDLYIDHKF
-1776 LDLNSYVSDNGTLAG
+1776 IDLNSFVADNGTLAG
-1791 CPQKRSQ
+1791 CPEKRSQ
-1798 CSSAPCHHGAEC
+1798 CSSAPCYNGAEC
-1810 SELWDSFSC
+1810 KDLWDTYLC
-1819 ECPEGYTG
+1819 DCTEGYTG
-1827 HDCAETTSAPWRFSG
+1827 KDCADSTNPPWRFSG

-1860 NALTIRTRQLD
+1860 NALSLRTRQQD

-1881 NSSVFISLKSGLLHY
+1881 NSTILITLKSGHLHY
-1896 AYNGETMFLPST
+1896 SYNGESMYLPTTTLS
-1908 NLADGIWHRIEI
+1908 DGEWHRIDI
-1920 KWLGTDISVGIDY
+1920 KWLGTDISVSVDY
-1933 GLRSALLPM
+1933 GLRTVLLPM

-1957 GGPDT
+1957 GGPDS

-1996 ENVRDGCQSKADCML
+1996 ENVRDGCQSRADCML
-2011 SICPPYSA
+2011 SICPPYST
-2019 CEAEWDSTECVCERG
+2019 CESSWDSTECVCARG
-2034 RVGPQCTAACELRP
+2034 RLGPQCAPACDLQP
-2048 CGPHAVCVP
+2048 CGDHAVCTHQ
-2057 DDTQRGYSC
+2057 DTDKGYSC
-2066 KCEQGYSMTAD
+2066 TCDEGYMLTAS
-2077 GCTEQRE
+2077 GCVEAGV

-2093 VTGCG
+2093 GVAGVCG
-2098 PCDCDS
+2098 PCHCDVT
-2104 ARGYHP
+2104 RGYHP
-2110 HCAARDG
+2110 HCHATTG
-2117 RCRCKENHYKPPD
+2117 ECHCKENHYKPEGSSD
-2130 VEECLPCQCYAAGS
+2130 CLPCQCYAMGS
-2144 LNSSCEDTT
+2144 ANSSCASVS
-2153 GQCHCRSGV
+2153 GQCHCRAGV
-2162 IGRACDSCSNVY
+2162 IGRACDACANLY
-2174 AEVTPNTGCKV
+2174 AEVAPSSGCEV
-2185 IYDGCPRSYS
+2185 VYDGCPRSFS
-2195 NGVWWPRTKFGVA
+2195 HGVWWPRTKFGVEA
-2208 AITDCPPGSS
+2208 VTDCPAGTS
-2218 GKATRVC
+2218 GKATRMC
-2225 DEIQVVPWQEPD
+2225 DETQVVPWQEPD

-2252 LHKIETGELTVNTFV
+2252 LSKIETGELSMNTFV
-2267 GVRLAEDLATACSKT
+2267 GVRLAADLTSACDNTVK
-2282 ARLFGADVLVTE
+2282 LYGADVLVAE
-2294 GILLELMQYELHQAG
+2294 GILLELLQYEMRQAG

-2322 NIMKSANT
+2322 NVIKSANT
-2330 ILNIEYEKEWQ
+2330 ILDAQYVQEWN
-2341 RITKLTGHGVEHL
+2341 RIRQLTGHGMEL
-2354 MQKFDKYISV
+2354 LLQRFDKYIAV

-2408 SESLTT
+2408 IDSFTT
-2414 ERVILPDTS
+2414 ERVVLPDTS
-2423 AFIHSPIQPGYYG
+2423 SFIHSPIQTPVYHA
-2436 NGKSKPKKPSSPT
+2436 NGKINKHRKPSSPT
-2449 VSFPKYNNYVKNKN
+2449 VSFPKYNNYVKSKN
-2463 KFDKHSRVLLP
+2463 KFDKYTRVLLP
-2474 LDLLGINSNSE
+2474 LDLLGIANSYIQENLDTN
-2485 EIASIY
+2485 Y

-2512 RMDDSVSRRWGVN
+2512 RMDESVTQRWGVN
-2525 ITVGSPILQLALYVP
+2525 ITVGSPIIQLALFVP
-2540 EFVWSREA
+2540 EYVWSKEAREE
-2548 SDNESIENGSD
+2548 DNSLENNMEDVEGI
-2559 AAGVVYAN
+2559 VYAN
-2567 KGQNHQT
+2567 KGNHQT
-2574 QTNQIST
+2574 LNNHINPNSHAKNTWPLDENQ
-2581 NPQSRNNWP
+2581 NN
-2590 HANEDDNLNGDH
+2590 DN

-2609 PAYKKQDNGDSE
+2609 PTFKKQEKSFNAEDLQE
-2621 NLRENNSM
+2621 NESLFV
-2629 YGAEKIIKVDGAD
+2629 AEKLEGNDGP
-2642 NLKVMALTMAPND
+2642 KVMALVMESGNST
-2655 KNKDGGNSSKEA
+2655 KDGI
-2667 DKKKLVYKSL
+2667 KKKLMYKSL
-2677 GGIRLRKPIRLQLW
+2677 SGIRLKRPIRLQMW
-2691 LDINRETFG
+2691 LDIDRETFG

-2735 SNEPLLINCTCNHL
+2735 SNEPLLINCTCSHL

-2774 SYSAFSISLPL
+2774 SYTAFSISLPL
-2785 LLTTWAALCLMRGG
+2785 LFATWAALCLMRGG

-2814 VFMAELLYLI
+2814 MFMAELLYLI
-2824 ALKARNSLV
+2824 ALKSRNSLV

-2845 LHYWWLAALGWAA
+2845 LHYWWVCALAWAA
-2858 CEAWQLRRLLRELRD
+2858 CDGWQLRRLLRELRD
-2873 VNHGGLAAPLAA
+2873 VNHAGLAAHHAA
-2885 AYAAPAVALAL
+2885 AYAAPAVVLAL
-2896 AAAHRPHQYG
+2896 AASHHQHQYG

-2921 WVVIPAAVYAAA
+2921 WVVIPSAVYAGAA
-2933 AVIFLAGATHAAFTV
+2933 LVFLAGATRAAFTV
-2948 RDHVTGF
+2948 RDHIIGF
-2955 GNLRM
+2955 GNLR
-2960 LLAISIVCL
+2960 LLLGVSLVCT
-2969 PLLCVSW
+2969 PLACAAW
-2976 AAALILGSEAGGRR
+2976 ASALLLGSEAGARR
-2990 AALSSL
+2990 DALSAAL
-2996 LAGAVTLHAAAAALG
+2996 AAAVAAHAAAASLG
-3011 HVLLNVRVRDN
+3011 YIAFNVRVRDN
-3022 LRRSI
+3022 LRRTV
-3027 LRCMGKKVPPVDTSI
+3027 LRCLGKKVPLVDTSV

-3057 ALSYHSGAE
+3057 ALAYHSSTE
-3066 SGRQLRNIGISASST
+3066 PGRQMRNIGISASST

-3112 TSASDMPNYLRGFDS
+3112 TSASDMPAYLRGFDS
-3127 SLHTRKDEEGRRR
+3127 SLHTRKDDEGRRR
-3140 RMAGADGEA
+3140 RKTATDGETT
-3149 GGEATEATD
+3149 GETGEEATEATD
-3158 SDSDASERSLE
+3158 SDSDASARSLD

-3190 SAARDRGPS
+3190 SANRDRATSGS
-3199 SNAGSYLPN
+3199 AASYLPN
-3208 IAEGAPL
+3208 ITEGAPL
-3215 GITPRWPS
+3215 AMQPRWPS

-3228 TNRADI
+3228 PNRPEM
-3234 GRWSRETAS
+3234 GRWSQETGSDNEGLNTGMAS
-3243 DHEGPNPGAATPSP
+3243 PSP

-3268 VYQLGRH
+3268 VYQLSRH
-3275 RAKPSILENV
+3275 RMKPSILENV

-3331 MSPTMYRLPQNPY
+3331 ISPTMYRLPGNPY
-3344 GSKTYLSASR
+3344 GSKTYLPSR
-3354 TSDYGYSPTNY
+3354 TSDYGYSPTKY
-3365 LGEHAYGSR
+3365 LNSDSNVYGSR
-3374 DFRDPGNPARDFRDS
+3374 DFRDS
-3389 GNPAREQG
+3389 GVSTREHDG

-3419 MEGHY
+3419 MDSHY
-3424 GVDYNDAVSEGSE
+3424 GDYNDRMSEGSD
-3437 KHHPHDK
+3437 KHHDK
-3444 YLFPYTAEEDHVSI
+3444 YLFPYTAENQQQMGAPLASMGETS
-3458 REAALSSHARANAG
+3458 
-3472 TCFSPI
+3472 
-3478 HLLGEKSTHIDKRLS
+3478 EKSTTEDDAET
-3493 IFVKL
+3493 
-3498 ISKWP
+3498 
-3503 HRLRVWEKQANGGGC
+3503 RV
-3518 MRKIH
+3518 
-3523 FKSSFALLTGGVAV
+3523 
-3537 RKIICNH
+3537 
-3544 LREEE
+3544 
-3549 IYY
+3549 

>member
-1 MGRTWGHASIV
+1 MAAWWISAV
-12 ALAVTLTRAY
+12 LAALTLSTAQTY
-22 LILVPDTAPPGH
+22 LILVPVNAPVGY
-34 VVLDAAVYKL
+34 VVLDSAVYKL
-44 GSERTYSIDVHRTA
+44 GSERTYTIDVHRTA
-58 NFVHHVL
+58 NFVHHIL
-65 RVNRTTG
+65 RVNRTSG
-72 LVTLRKKLRCDGVL
+72 LVTLRKRLRCDGVL

-98 SDRIRDIDYYSLPI
+98 SERIRDIDYYSLPI
-112 RVLVTGEDCS
+112 RILVIGEDCD

-138 QDDAALQYEDDH
+138 QDDAAIQYEDDTV
-150 MRDRRA
+150 RDKREIQQENI
-156 AVYPSHPGFMDW
+156 DW
-168 RLMEEEELFSSQ
+168 RLLEENELNSSQ
-180 YNVLSTAY
+180 YSVLSTAH
-188 PWANAIFEDFGA
+188 PWSNVMFEDYVA
-200 RNRSRNKRS
+200 RNRSRKKRS
-209 LSQVPFDMAIDVK
+209 LLVPFDMTIDVK

-243 RWQGICLKQ
+243 RWQGICLKK
-252 SQFINSLTAFLP
+252 SQFVNSLTSFLP

-275 LDVSDPRFLI
+275 LDVSDPRFII
-285 ESSQGDLVASGDV
+285 ESSQGDLVASSDV

-312 FNCDRS
+312 FNCDRTN
-318 SIVDSD
+318 IVDSD

-407 TRTGVVTTQARLD
+407 TRSGVISTQARLD

-446 LQINVL
+446 LQINVF

-470 REGASAGTT
+470 REGASPGTT

-486 DQDIGN
+486 DQDIGK
-492 NAQVEYSIDSV
+492 NAEVEYSIESV
-503 SADSLNPE
+503 TADVLNS
-511 DVNESIDGAKEQ
+511 DDNESMDSSKEV
-523 TDAQDVFRIDGR
+523 TDTEDVFRVDGR
-535 SGALLTRAPLDRE
+535 SGALLTRSSLDRE

-561 QASPLSDRLSSS
+561 QANPVSDRMSSS
-573 ATVHVNI
+573 TTIHVNVQ
-580 IDDNDNYP
+580 DDNDNYP

-609 TIAKIKATDADIGA
+609 VIARIKAKDADIGT

-643 SLSGDVALVKPLDYE
+643 SLSGDVSLVKPLDYE

-680 TQLLVNVKDVNDNA
+680 TQLLVNVKDVNDNT
-694 PRFYSSL
+694 PRFYTSL
-701 FQESVSESVPV
+701 FQETVSENVPV

-733 YTLADKE
+733 YTLIDKD

-752 PRSGWVYISGQLDR
+752 PRSGWVYTSAHLDR
-766 EVQAKYQLQVT
+766 EVQSKYQLQVT
-777 ATDNGVPPRSATASV
+777 ATDNGTPPHSATASV
-792 AVVVQDVNDNDPVFS
+792 VVVVQDVNDNDPVFA
-807 PPQYEV
+807 PAQYDV
-813 ELAEDEP
+813 ELAEDET

-879 TVTATDSGGRSD
+879 SVTATDSGGRSD

-936 DVGINAQITYSLSS
+936 DVGVNAQITYSLSS

-960 DHEFLINPHTGAI
+960 EQEFLINPQTGAI

-997 VPSLSD
+997 VPALSD

-1010 VVDVNDNPPVFK
+1010 VVDVNDNEPVFK
-1022 QQLYTSSI
+1022 QQLYTATI

-1035 VGTSVTQVGASDA
+1035 VGTSVIQVSASDA

-1054 RVHYELEARD
+1054 RVHYELDSKD

-1069 FVMDPASGVLR
+1069 FVIDPASGVIR
-1080 TNKALDRESVAT
+1080 TNKALDRESAAT
-1092 YDLRALAVDGGTP
+1092 YDLKALAIDGGTP
-1105 PQSSTV
+1105 SQSSTV
-1111 IVHIKVEDIND
+1111 IVHIKIEDIND
-1122 SPPVFQSDCL
+1122 SPPVFESDCL
-1132 TFYIPENSPIGTT
+1132 TFYISENSPIGTT
-1145 VGEIRAHDPD
+1145 VGEVYARDPD
-1155 EGPNAVI
+1155 EGPNAVV

-1201 KYELVIR
+1201 KYELIIR

-1239 IFNNFK
+1239 IFNNYK

-1260 ADVSNKLQY
+1260 ADVTDKLQY

-1286 GAMTLSPQ
+1286 GSMTLSPQ

-1304 MELSVTDGVNEIK
+1304 MEISVTDGVNEVK
-1317 AMMQLSVRLITEEM
+1317 AMMQLLVRLITEDM
-1331 LFNSITVRLNDMTA
+1331 LFSSITVRLNDMTA
-1345 EQFLSPLL
+1345 ERFLSPLL

-1362 IIPCPKENIYVFSVQ
+1362 IIPCPKENIYIFSVQ

-1393 RRPEAEVG
+1393 RRPEAEL
-1401 AGGDPSL
+1401 AIGGDSTQ
-1408 YYSPTHLRERL
+1408 YYTPTHLRERV
-1419 YLNRAT
+1419 YLHRAT

-1436 FDDNVCIHEPCLNFE
+1436 FDDNVCVHEPCLNFE

-1466 SSDSVLFRPIYPVTT
+1466 TSDSVLFRPIYPVTT
-1481 FTCQCPQGFTG
+1481 FTCQCPKGFTG
-1492 LREHFLCDTEV
+1492 SVEHYMCDTEV

-1509 PCVNNGTCMR
+1509 PCLNNGTCVR
-1519 REGGYTCV
+1519 NEGGFTCV
-1527 CTPGFTGTNC
+1527 CPPGFTGVNC

-1543 ATCDLNGDGTFC
+1543 ATCDFNGDGSIC

-1564 KEGGILCQ
+1564 REGGILCQ
-1572 GCTIDAEYT
+1572 GCTIDPAYT
-1581 TAMCE
+1581 TDMCE
-1586 LRARSFPASSF
+1586 LRARSFPATSF
-1597 LTFPGLKRRHRFN
+1597 LTFPGLKKRHRFN

-1615 ATTTPSGLLVY
+1615 ATQSTSGLLLY
-1626 NGRYNERHDFVAL
+1626 NGRYNERHDFIAL
-1639 ETIATG
+1639 EVITSG
-1645 AGRAGGEGLRFSFAL
+1645 AVRFTFAL
-1660 GGARTDL
+1660 GGTKSEV
-1667 TVAAHVADGAWHTVE
+1667 TVQGDVADGMWHSVE
-1682 IRYYNR
+1682 LQYFNR

-1696 CDKDLSLAG
+1696 CDKALALAG
-1705 ASEFGIK
+1705 AAEFGVK
-1712 YACANFTRKVLPPRC
+1712 YACANVTTKVLPPRC
-1727 DIPTETC
+1727 DSPTETC

-1742 PLQIGGLPNIPTSF
+1742 PLQIGGLPNIPSSF

-1763 IGCISDIYIDHKF
+1763 VGCISDLYIDHRF
-1776 LDLNSYVSDNGTLAG
+1776 IDLNSYVADNGTLAG
-1791 CPQKRSQ
+1791 CPEKRSQ
-1798 CSSAPCHHGAEC
+1798 CGSAPCYNDAEC
-1810 SELWDSFSC
+1810 VDLWDTFLC
-1819 ECPEGYTG
+1819 KCPEGYTG
-1827 HDCAETTSAPWRFSG
+1827 KDCAETTAPPWRFSG

-1860 NALTIRTRQLD
+1860 NAFSIRTRQQD
-1871 AFLMSIQVGQ
+1871 AFLMSVQVGQ
-1881 NSSVFISLKSGLLHY
+1881 NSTVLITLKNGLLHY
-1896 AYNGETMFLPST
+1896 AYNGETMFLPSPT
-1908 NLADGIWHRIEI
+1908 IADGNWHRIEI
-1920 KWLGTDISVGIDY
+1920 KWLGTDISVAIDY
-1933 GLRSALLPM
+1933 GLRTALLPM

-1957 GGPDT
+1957 GGLDT
-1962 TAGLLASEVGYFE
+1962 TAGILSSDVGYFE

-1996 ENVRDGCQSKADCML
+1996 ENVRDGCASRADCML
-2011 SICPPYSA
+2011 SVCPPYSK
-2019 CEAEWDSTECVCERG
+2019 CSSSWDTTQCDCDQG
-2034 RVGPQCTAACELRP
+2034 RIGPQCVAACDLQP
-2048 CGPHAVCVP
+2048 CGLHATCVP
-2057 DDTQRGYSC
+2057 DDTRRGYLC
-2066 KCEQGYSMTAD
+2066 TCHVGYTMNE
-2077 GCTEQRE
+2077 GVCTETLSE
-2084 EECPGGWWG
+2084 EHCPGGWWG
-2093 VTGCG
+2093 VKACG
-2098 PCDCDS
+2098 PCDCDVT
-2104 ARGYHP
+2104 RGLHP
-2110 HCAARDG
+2110 HCATKTG
-2117 RCRCKENHYKPPD
+2117 ECHCKENHYKPEGSSD
-2130 VEECLPCQCYAAGS
+2130 CIPCQCYAAGS
-2144 LNSSCEDTT
+2144 VNSSCDITT
-2153 GQCHCRSGV
+2153 GQCYCRSGV
-2162 IGRACDSCSNVY
+2162 IGRACDSCANLY
-2174 AEVTPNTGCKV
+2174 AEVTPSACKV
-2185 IYDGCPRSYS
+2185 VYDGCPRSFAAK
-2195 NGVWWPRTKFGVA
+2195 VWWPRTKFGVEA
-2208 AITDCPPGSS
+2208 VTDCPTGSS
-2218 GKATRVC
+2218 GRATRMC
-2225 DEIQVVPWQEPD
+2225 DESQLVPWQEPN
-2237 MFNCTTSTFYQLRKQ
+2237 MFNCTTSTFYQLRNQ
-2252 LHKIETGELTVNTFV
+2252 LHKIETGELTMNTFV
-2267 GVRLAEDLATACSKT
+2267 GVRLAEELSLACANTE
-2282 ARLFGADVLVTE
+2282 RLYGADVLVAE
-2294 GILLELMQYELHQAG
+2294 GILLELVQYELRQAG

-2315 QDKDYVR
+2315 QDRDYVR
-2322 NIMKSANT
+2322 NIIKSSNT
-2330 ILNIEYEKEWQ
+2330 ILNAQYKSEWA
-2341 RITKLTGHGVEHL
+2341 RIRELTGRGVEHL
-2354 MQKFDKYISV
+2354 IQQFDKYISV

-2394 SIYGFEPTQLNRYN
+2394 SIYGFEPTQLSRFNLD
-2408 SESLTT
+2408 SVTT
-2414 ERVILPDTS
+2414 ERVVLPDTS
-2423 AFIHSPIQPGYYG
+2423 SFIHSPIQTTAYYG
-2436 NGKSKPKKPSSPT
+2436 VKAKSKKPTSPT
-2449 VSFPKYNNYVKNKN
+2449 VSFPKYNNYVRSKN
-2463 KFDKHSRVLLP
+2463 KFDQYSRILLP
-2474 LDLLGINSNSE
+2474 LDLLGINNVQDNLD
-2485 EIASIY
+2485 SIY

-2504 NTSQLMPL
+2504 NTSELMPL
-2512 RMDDSVSRRWGVN
+2512 RLDETVTRRWGVN
-2525 ITVGSPILQLALYVP
+2525 ITLGSPILQVSLYVP
-2540 EFVWSREA
+2540 EYVWVKEA
-2548 SDNESIENGSD
+2548 KEGEDIVDINDIEGIT
-2559 AAGVVYAN
+2559 YIN
-2567 KGQNHQT
+2567 KGNPHAN
-2574 QTNQIST
+2574 NQISSQATRNSWNADT
-2581 NPQSRNNWP
+2581 N
-2590 HANEDDNLNGDH
+2590 DN

-2609 PAYKKQDNGDSE
+2609 PTFKKQDKSAYPGETLE
-2621 NLRENNSM
+2621 NES
-2629 YGAEKIIKVDGAD
+2629 YVAEKLESLQSLS
-2642 NLKVMALTMAPND
+2642 LKLDATD
-2655 KNKDGGNSSKEA
+2655 KNRNSSTIE
-2667 DKKKLVYKSL
+2667 KKLVYKSL
-2677 GGIRLRKPIRLQLW
+2677 NGIRLKRAIRLQMW

-2714 GSGEWSRVGC
+2714 GVGEWSRVGC

-2774 SYSAFSISLPL
+2774 SYTGFSISLPL
-2785 LLTTWAALCLMRGG
+2785 LLLTWAALCSMRGG
-2799 AATVSNSIHKHLVFC
+2799 ASTVSNSIHKHLIFC

-2838 CKLVAMS
+2838 CKVVAMS
-2845 LHYWWLAALGWAA
+2845 LHYWWVSALAWSA
-2858 CEAWQLRRLLRELRD
+2858 CGAWHVRRLVREVRD
-2873 VNHGGLAAPLAA
+2873 VNHGPLAA
-2885 AYAAPAVALAL
+2885 HLAVAYAAPAGALAL
-2896 AAAHRPHQYG
+2896 AAAHHQHQYG
-2906 NALFCWVSCHEPVVW
+2906 NALFCWVSCHEAVVW
-2921 WVVIPAAVYAAA
+2921 WVVIPAAAYCAA
-2933 AVIFLAGATHAAFTV
+2933 AVALLAAATRAAFTV
-2948 RDHVTGF
+2948 RDHVIGF
-2955 GNLRM
+2955 GNLRI
-2960 LLAISIVCL
+2960 LLAVSIICL
-2969 PLLCVSW
+2969 PLLCMSW
-2976 AAALILGSEAGGRR
+2976 ASALILGSEAGDRR
-2990 AALSSL
+2990 NLLSSI
-2996 LAGAVTLHAAAAALG
+2996 LAAAVALHATAASLG
-3011 HVLLNVRVRDN
+3011 YIAFNIRVRDN
-3022 LRRSI
+3022 LKRTL
-3027 LRCMGKKVPPVDTSI
+3027 LRCLGKKVPLADTSV
-3042 IISSSAQNLSQVNRS
+3042 IISTSAQNLSHTNRS
-3057 ALSYHSGAE
+3057 SLAYHSSTEA
-3066 SGRQLRNIGISASST
+3066 GRQLRNIGISASST

-3101 RHTSTSTSNYN
+3101 RQTSTSTSNYN
-3112 TSASDMPNYLRGFDS
+3112 TSASDMPAYLRGFDS
-3127 SLHTRKDEEGRRR
+3127 SLHTRKDDERRR
-3140 RMAGADGEA
+3140 RRKQTSGET
-3149 GGEATEATD
+3149 GETENATEATD
-3158 SDSDASERSLE
+3158 SESESSARSLD

-3190 SAARDRGPS
+3190 SATRDRGS
-3199 SNAGSYLPN
+3199 STGGSYLPN
-3208 IAEGAPL
+3208 ITEGAPL
-3215 GITPRWPS
+3215 AVSPRWPM

-3228 TNRADI
+3228 AHRPE
-3234 GRWSRETAS
+3234 GRWSQETGS
-3243 DHEGPNPGAATPSP
+3243 DEVNPGPATPSP

-3268 VYQLGRH
+3268 VYHLNRH
-3275 RAKPSILENV
+3275 RLKPSILENV

-3290 ASVDAS
+3290 ASVEAS

-3324 PYDPNYP
+3324 AYDPNYAI
-3331 MSPTMYRLPQNPY
+3331 SPMYRLPANPY
-3344 GSKTYLSASR
+3344 GSKTYLSSR
-3354 TSDYGYSPTNY
+3354 TSDYGYSPTKY
-3365 LGEHAYGSR
+3365 HTESSVYGSR
-3374 DFRDPGNPARDFRDS
+3374 DFRDSVAAREHEGYPTRDFRDTVPGREHDGYNQARDFRES
-3389 GNPAREQG
+3389 VTTREHDG
-3397 YPPRDFRDSGIA
+3397 YPSRDYRDSGIA

-3424 GVDYNDAVSEGSE
+3424 GEYADRMSDGSE

-3444 YLFPYTAEEDHVSI
+3444 YLFPYTAEEDHMNLRGVSQPPHN
-3458 REAALSSHARANAG
+3458 LAG
-3472 TCFSPI
+3472 TAEPGDGQPMGAPLASM
-3478 HLLGEKSTHIDKRLS
+3478 GETSEKSTTEDDAET
-3493 IFVKL
+3493 
-3498 ISKWP
+3498 
-3503 HRLRVWEKQANGGGC
+3503 RV
-3518 MRKIH
+3518 
-3523 FKSSFALLTGGVAV
+3523 
-3537 RKIICNH
+3537 
-3544 LREEE
+3544 
-3549 IYY
+3549 

>member
-1 MGRTWGHASIV
+1 MIQLWTHVVVA
-12 ALAVTLTRAY
+12 ALAVVTTRAY
-22 LILVPDTAPPGH
+22 LIIVPDSAPPGH
-34 VVLDAAVYKL
+34 LVLDAAVYKL
-44 GSERTYSIDVHRTA
+44 GSERTYTIDVHRTA
-58 NFVHHVL
+58 NFVHHIL
-65 RVNRTTG
+65 RVNKTSG
-72 LVTLRKKLRCDGVL
+72 LVTLRKRLRCDGIL

-98 SDRIRDIDYYSLPI
+98 SERIRDIDYYSLPI
-112 RVLVTGEDCS
+112 RILVTGEDCS

-138 QDDAALQYEDDH
+138 QNDAALQYEDSYTI
-150 MRDRRA
+150 RDKREV
-156 AVYPSHPGFMDW
+156 VYQESIDW
-168 RLMEEEELFSSQ
+168 RLLEAEELVSSQ

-188 PWANAIFEDFGA
+188 PWSDAMFEESVA
-200 RNRSRNKRS
+200 RNRSRTKRS
-209 LSQVPFDMAIDVK
+209 HSLVPFDMAIDVK

-234 ASFSIPTTD
+234 ASFAIPTTD

-252 SQFINSLTAFLP
+252 SQFVNSLTAFLP

-285 ESSQGDLVASGDV
+285 ENSQGDLVAADDV

-303 MWKVSVLFT
+303 MWKVSILFT
-312 FNCDRS
+312 FNCDQTY
-318 SIVDSD
+318 IVDSD

-331 HHQELNDTDIARR
+331 HHKELNDTDIAKR

-369 PPGVVVTTVRARD
+369 PPGVIVTTVKARD

-407 TRTGVVTTQARLD
+407 TRSGVVTTQARLD

-457 APVFEM
+457 SPVFEM

-470 REGASAGTT
+470 REGASSGTT

-486 DQDIGN
+486 DQDIGK
-492 NAQVEYSIDSV
+492 NAEVEYTIELV
-503 SADSLNPE
+503 TADTLNPE
-511 DVNESIDGAKEQ
+511 DASES
-523 TDAQDVFRIDGR
+523 TDSGSSSVQDVFRIDGR
-535 SGALLTRAPLDRE
+535 SGALLTRASLDRE
-548 KVSRYTVIVKATD
+548 KVARYTVLVKATD
-561 QASPLSDRLSSS
+561 QASPVSDRLSST
-573 ATVHVNI
+573 ATIHVNI

-597 TVDEDISVADNP
+597 SVDEDISVTDNP
-609 TIAKIKATDADIGA
+609 VIAKIKATDADVGA
-623 NAAIRYAIIGG
+623 NSAIRYAIIGG

-643 SLSGDVALVKPLDYE
+643 SLSGDVSLVKTLDYE

-680 TQLLVNVKDVNDNA
+680 TQLLINIRDVNDNA
-694 PRFYSSL
+694 PRFYTSL
-701 FQESVSESVPV
+701 FQESVSENVPI

-733 YTLADKE
+733 YTMTDKD
-740 YNGNNDLPITID
+740 YTGNVDLPITID
-752 PRSGWVYISGQLDR
+752 PRSGWVYTSGQLDR
-766 EVQAKYQLQVT
+766 ETQAKYQLLVT
-777 ATDNGVPPRSATASV
+777 ATDGGDPPRSATAT
-792 AVVVQDVNDNDPVFS
+792 VVVVIQDVNDNDPVFM
-807 PPQYEV
+807 PGQYEV

-820 PGTPVVTVTATDADE
+820 PGTPVVTLTATDADE

-879 TVTATDSGGRSD
+879 TVSATDSGGRSD
-891 TAMVH
+891 TAMVQ

-960 DHEFLINPHTGAI
+960 DQQFVINPQTGAI

-1010 VVDVNDNPPVFK
+1010 VVDVNDNEPVFK
-1022 QQLYTSSI
+1022 QQLYTANI

-1035 VGTSVTQVGASDA
+1035 VGTSVSQVGATDA

-1054 RVHYELEARD
+1054 RIHYELDPKD

-1069 FVMDPASGVLR
+1069 FVIDPASGVIR

-1092 YDLRALAVDGGTP
+1092 HDLKAVAIDGGTP

-1111 IVHIKVEDIND
+1111 IVHIKIEDIND
-1122 SPPVFQSDCL
+1122 SPPVFESDCL
-1132 TFYIPENSPIGTT
+1132 TFYISENSPIGTT
-1145 VGEIRAHDPD
+1145 IGEIRAHDPD
-1155 EGPNAVI
+1155 EGPNAVV

-1230 APMMKDFQI
+1230 APVMKDFQI
-1239 IFNNFK
+1239 IFNNYK

-1260 ADVSNKLQY
+1260 ADVTDKLQY

-1277 NLVLLNETT
+1277 NLILLNETT
-1286 GAMTLSPQ
+1286 GSMTLSPQ

-1304 MELSVTDGVNEIK
+1304 MEVSVTDGVNEIK

-1331 LFNSITVRLNDMTA
+1331 LLNSITVRLNDMTA

-1362 IIPCPKENIYVFSVQ
+1362 IIPCPKENIYIFSVQ

-1393 RRPEAEVG
+1393 RRPDAEVG
-1401 AGGDPSL
+1401 VAGDPSPH
-1408 YYSPTHLRERL
+1408 YSPTHLRERV
-1419 YLNRAT
+1419 YLHRTT

-1436 FDDNVCIHEPCLNFE
+1436 FDDNICVHEPCLNFE
-1451 ECLTVLKFGNASGFI
+1451 ECLTVLKFGNASGFVN
-1466 SSDSVLFRPIYPVTT
+1466 SDSVLFRPIYPVTS
-1481 FTCQCPQGFTG
+1481 FTCQCPEGFTG
-1492 LREHFLCDTEV
+1492 SREHYMCDTEV
-1503 DLCYSS
+1503 DLCFSS
-1509 PCVNNGTCMR
+1509 PCVNNGTCVR

-1527 CTPGFTGTNC
+1527 CAAGFTGVNC

-1543 ATCDLNGDGTFC
+1543 ASCEVDGDGSIC

-1564 KEGGILCQ
+1564 REGGILCQ
-1572 GCTIDAEYT
+1572 GCSIDAAYT
-1581 TAMCE
+1581 TAVCE
-1586 LRARSFPASSF
+1586 LRARSFPVSSF
-1597 LTFPGLKRRHRFN
+1597 LTFPGLKRRHRIH

-1615 ATTTPSGLLVY
+1615 ATQTTSGLLLY
-1626 NGRYNERHDFVAL
+1626 NGRYNERHDFLAL
-1639 ETIATG
+1639 ELVSSE
-1645 AGRAGGEGLRFSFAL
+1645 AGRGGGPGLRFSFSL
-1660 GGARTDL
+1660 GGGKSEI
-1667 TVAAHVADGAWHTVE
+1667 TVEGNVGDGSWHTVE
-1682 IRYYNR
+1682 IEYFNR
-1688 TATMIIDD
+1688 TITMILDD
-1696 CDKDLSLAG
+1696 CDKVLSLAG
-1705 ASEFGIK
+1705 AADFGLK
-1712 YACANFTRKVLPPRC
+1712 YACANFTRKVLPARC
-1727 DIPTETC
+1727 EIPTETC

-1742 PLQIGGLPNIPTSF
+1742 PLQIGGLPNIPSSF

-1763 IGCISDIYIDHKF
+1763 VGCISDFYIDHKF
-1776 LDLNSYVSDNGTLAG
+1776 IDLNSYVADNGTLAG
-1791 CPQKRSQ
+1791 CPEKRSR
-1798 CSSAPCHHGAEC
+1798 CSSAPCYNGAEC
-1810 SELWDSFSC
+1810 SDLWDTYIC
-1819 ECPEGYTG
+1819 DCKEGHTG
-1827 HDCAETTSAPWRFSG
+1827 KDCADSTGPPWRFGG

-1860 NALTIRTRQLD
+1860 NALSIRTRQRD
-1871 AFLMSIQVGQ
+1871 AFVMSIQVGQ
-1881 NSSVFISLKSGLLHY
+1881 NSTIVISLKSGLLHY
-1896 AYNGETMFLPST
+1896 SYNGETMYLPMATLS
-1908 NLADGIWHRIEI
+1908 DGAWHRIEI
-1920 KWLGTDISVGIDY
+1920 KWLGTDISVTVDY
-1933 GLRSALLPM
+1933 GLRTVLMPM

-1957 GGPDT
+1957 GGLDT
-1962 TAGLLASEVGYFE
+1962 TAGLLASDVGFFE
-1975 GCIQDVRVGTAQS
+1975 GCIQDVRIGTAQS

-1996 ENVRDGCQSKADCML
+1996 ENVRDGCQSRADCML
-2011 SICPPYSA
+2011 SICPPYSKCVTSWDSSTCT
-2019 CEAEWDSTECVCERG
+2019 CEAG
-2034 RVGPQCTAACELRP
+2034 RVGPQCVSACELGP
-2048 CGPHAVCVP
+2048 CGAARCVP
-2057 DDTQRGYSC
+2057 DQTPKGYSC
-2066 KCEQGYSMTAD
+2066 ACEPGYTLTTS
-2077 GCTEQRE
+2077 GCIESGK

-2093 VTGCG
+2093 GSACG
-2098 PCDCDS
+2098 PCACDVT
-2104 ARGYHP
+2104 RGYHP
-2110 HCAARDG
+2110 HCNKENG
-2117 RCRCKENHYKPPD
+2117 KCHCKENHYKP
-2130 VEECLPCQCYAAGS
+2130 EGTAECLPCQCYAAGS
-2144 LNSSCEDTT
+2144 ENSSCEAAT
-2153 GQCHCRSGV
+2153 GQCHCRPGV
-2162 IGRACDSCSNVY
+2162 IGRACDACANAY
-2174 AEVTPNTGCKV
+2174 AEVTPNSGCEV
-2185 IYDGCPRSYS
+2185 VYDGCPRSFAG
-2195 NGVWWPRTKFGVA
+2195 GVWWPRTKFGVET
-2208 AITDCPPGSS
+2208 ITDCPPGSS
-2218 GKATRVC
+2218 GRATRTC
-2225 DEIQVVPWQEPD
+2225 DETKDVPWQDPD
-2237 MFNCTTSTFYQLRKQ
+2237 MFNCTTATFYQLRKQ
-2252 LHKIETGELTVNTFV
+2252 LHKIETGELTMNTFV
-2267 GVRLAEDLATACSKT
+2267 GVRVAADLSTACANT
-2282 ARLFGADVLVTE
+2282 PRLYGADVVVAE
-2294 GILLELMQYELHQAG
+2294 GILLELMDYELRQAG

-2322 NIMKSANT
+2322 NLLKSTNT
-2330 ILNIEYEKEWQ
+2330 ILNVEYEREWK
-2341 RITKLTGHGVEHL
+2341 RIRELTGHGAELLV
-2354 MQKFDKYISV
+2354 QKFDEYIAV

-2378 IVTSDLVI
+2378 IVTKDVVI
-2386 GVDIVTAE
+2386 SVDTVTSE
-2394 SIYGFEPTQLNRYN
+2394 SIYGFEPTQLNRLNVDSY
-2408 SESLTT
+2408 TT
-2414 ERVILPDTS
+2414 ERVVALPDTS
-2423 AFIHSPIQPGYYG
+2423 AFIHSPIQATGYYG
-2436 NGKSKPKKPSSPT
+2436 NGKTNKNKKPSSPT
-2449 VSFPKYNNYVKNKN
+2449 VSFPKYNNYVRSKN
-2463 KFDKHSRVLLP
+2463 KFDKYTRVLLP
-2474 LDLLGINSNSE
+2474 LDLLGISNNNLQD
-2485 EIASIY
+2485 ITDTNY
-2491 ESRAVFSYLQYSR
+2491 ETRAVFGYVQYSR
-2504 NTSQLMPL
+2504 NSSQLMPL
-2512 RMDDSVSRRWGVN
+2512 RMDDSVSLRWGVN
-2525 ITVGSPILQLALYVP
+2525 ITIGSPILQIAVFVP
-2540 EFVWSREA
+2540 ESIWTRETGEG
-2548 SDNESIENGSD
+2548 SEDNSIEHNAEETEGIL
-2559 AAGVVYAN
+2559 YAN
-2567 KGQNHQT
+2567 RGTKHYQANRVSSQRQN
-2574 QTNQIST
+2574 
-2581 NPQSRNNWP
+2581 RP
-2590 HANEDDNLNGDH
+2590 HTKEDPPAE
-2602 HGPVVIQ
+2602 HGPVLIQ
-2609 PAYKKQDNGDSE
+2609 PAFKKHERNDQIQE
-2621 NLRENNSM
+2621 NESLFVADRD
-2629 YGAEKIIKVDGAD
+2629 DGP
-2642 NLKVMALTMAPND
+2642 KVMALVM
-2655 KNKDGGNSSKEA
+2655 DGETRSNATGVG
-2667 DKKKLVYKSL
+2667 KKMYRSL
-2677 GGIRLRKPIRLQLW
+2677 SGIRLKKPIRLQIW

-2735 SNEPLLINCTCNHL
+2735 SEEPLLINCTCNHL
-2749 STFAVLVDEVDI
+2749 STFAVLVDEVDV

-2774 SYSAFSISLPL
+2774 SYTAFSISLPL
-2785 LLTTWAALCLMRGG
+2785 LLTSWAALCLIRGG
-2799 AATVSNSIHKHLVFC
+2799 AATVSNSIHKHLIFS

-2824 ALKARNSLV
+2824 ALKARTSLV

-2838 CKLVAMS
+2838 CKVVAMS
-2845 LHYWWLAALGWAA
+2845 LHYWWVCGAGWAA
-2858 CEAWQLRRLLRELRD
+2858 CDAWQLRRLLRELRD
-2873 VNHGGLAAPLAA
+2873 VNHAPLCAPLAA
-2885 AYAAPAVALAL
+2885 AYAAPALVLAL
-2896 AAAHRPHQYG
+2896 AASHRPHQYG

-2921 WVVIPAAVYAAA
+2921 WVVIPAGVYAAA
-2933 AVIFLAGATHAAFTV
+2933 AFVFLAGATRAAFTV

-2960 LLAISIVCL
+2960 LLAVSIVCL
-2969 PLLCVSW
+2969 PLLCVAW
-2976 AAALILGSEAGGRR
+2976 ASALLLGSEAGGRR
-2990 AALSSL
+2990 HALSAVLS
-2996 LAGAVTLHAAAAALG
+2996 GAVLLHAIAASLG
-3011 HVLLNVRVRDN
+3011 YIAFNVRVRDN
-3022 LRRSI
+3022 LKRTV
-3027 LRCMGKKVPPVDTSI
+3027 LRCMGKKVPLADTSV
-3042 IISSSAQNLSQVNRS
+3042 IISSSAHNLSQVNRS
-3057 ALSYHSGAE
+3057 SLAYHSSTE
-3066 SGRQLRNIGISASST
+3066 PGRQMRNIGISASST

-3112 TSASDMPNYLRGFDS
+3112 TSASDMPAYLRGFDS
-3127 SLHTRKDEEGRRR
+3127 SLHTRKDDERHRRKSERSERGTERGERGEG
-3140 RMAGADGEA
+3140 
-3149 GGEATEATD
+3149 TEG
-3158 SDSDASERSLE
+3158 SDSESEGSARSLE

-3174 SSDDDETSTRR
+3174 SSDDDDTSTRR

-3190 SAARDRGPS
+3190 SANRERIASGS
-3199 SNAGSYLPN
+3199 ANSYLPN
-3208 IAEGAPL
+3208 ITEGAPL
-3215 GITPRWPS
+3215 AMSPRWPS
-3223 HIREE
+3223 HVREDQSRPE
-3228 TNRADI
+3228 M
-3234 GRWSRETAS
+3234 GRWSQETGS
-3243 DHEGPNPGAATPSP
+3243 DNEGANMGIATPSP

-3268 VYQLGRH
+3268 VYLNRH
-3275 RAKPSILENV
+3275 RLKPSILENV

-3310 LMYGVLPT
+3310 LMYGVLPI
-3318 DTEKQM
+3318 DREKQM

-3331 MSPTMYRLPQNPY
+3331 ISPTMYRLPGNPY
-3344 GSKTYLSASR
+3344 GSKTYLSSR
-3354 TSDYGYSPTNY
+3354 TSDYGYSPTKYMNDTNV
-3365 LGEHAYGSR
+3365 YGSR
-3374 DFRDPGNPARDFRDS
+3374 DFRDSGVSTRDHD
-3389 GNPAREQG
+3389 G

-3419 MEGHY
+3419 MDGHY
-3424 GVDYNDAVSEGSE
+3424 GEYNDRMSEGSE
-3437 KHHPHDK
+3437 KHHGHDK
-3444 YLFPYTAEEDHVSI
+3444 YLFPYTAEEDHATLRGLSQSPRTRSEI
-3458 REAALSSHARANAG
+3458 QHAGEAPQQMGAPLASMGETS
-3472 TCFSPI
+3472 
-3478 HLLGEKSTHIDKRLS
+3478 EKSTTEDDAET
-3493 IFVKL
+3493 
-3498 ISKWP
+3498 
-3503 HRLRVWEKQANGGGC
+3503 RV
-3518 MRKIH
+3518 
-3523 FKSSFALLTGGVAV
+3523 
-3537 RKIICNH
+3537 
-3544 LREEE
+3544 
-3549 IYY
+3549 